1 MEINIY
7 KQSGTIRVIVSP
19 ADSSATNEELMS
31 DTVLTLSFTHYEYIR
46 LKVNDYVDFLGKR
59 YWLLKNY
66 RPVKKSS
73 IEYQYDVKFYGI
85 ESKLKKA
92 LVLKMVDGDNSTA
105 FSLNDSPAQHL
116 QLIVDNMN
124 RITGSAVWRIGQ
136 VVDSENV
143 NIEYDCISC
152 FDGLGKLAETVK
164 TEWWVEGY
172 TMNLCR
178 CEHGDMLELGYGKGL
193 LNVSKD
199 SNDNVPFF
207 TRLYPIGSTRNID
220 PKVYGSN
227 RLRLPG
233 GARYV
238 EQNTDLG
245 IVEYSEEA
253 AFQHIYPRRIGHVG
267 VVRHER
273 RTIDGEEREIYF
285 FTDPELP
292 FNPDD
297 YQIAGKVLMMKFQS
311 GELNG
316 QEFEVNWHAD
326 TKEFEIIN
334 QYPYE
339 NQQLPGGKL
348 IPHTGD
354 ECVLYNLRMPEE
366 YYPLAEEELAD
377 TVAVFLKKYSIDTA
391 VYKAPTDYIYFA
403 EREINLKLGR
413 RVRLYSEYFDS
424 GYQDSRVVS
433 ISRKLNNPTEMNI
446 GCSLA
451 VSSTKQ
457 RKMENNITEIQAAFK
472 EQLKKDVLQVLK
484 SWDSADPSEYNVFSA
499 RRSMREF
506 LLKNQPDEAKAY
518 INFQRALG
526 VCGKLF
532 NDILRVGDKLEAS
545 NQSVYS
551 SLRTDKEIEAAIE
564 ELGDIYLR
572 KDIEDTARELIHFL
586 KGIDVKG
593 AGVFHDS
600 LNSPDFLSGFLNG
613 KGWAILIREVMNV
626 AGAKEKKSYA
636 EFDEVT
642 IRGALRVFEMIIN
655 QLKGEGDNSVFSGMM
670 KVDHVDLD
678 NKKIFLD
685 TGGGLLYNPFWV
697 NDCLECQRYGGRPS
711 AGNDYNVTKHYE
723 LVVSGTGMGSDSDGE
738 NRLDWI
744 TYNTFS
750 GNEADIKKGDVL
762 VRMDNLTNPDRKG
775 IIMNTT
781 VGAFAPYIDVLYGAK
796 TDPDDAV
803 KSRVGNLAGIYN
815 TWFGWLKGFG
825 AFIQNL
831 YAIGEF
837 HFQNGENIQTRL
849 DMMENLFRVDMQNK
863 AYNMS
868 EKDNFLKNAS
878 FTENMDGWQ
887 RENVIRAYTAGGKLL
902 MFNRN
907 LFAEKEKVA
916 SIVNLEGRNVLRIK
930 NSGIRQANAD
940 VRKPE
945 PATSVLYLTF
955 KYICKSAGT
964 LTVGFEGSAQ
974 GEGRLPFVQV
984 ELAESIETESLE
996 YTGTWDGVGDFV
1008 LKFTGDVYIDVLA
1021 LTNRPLDD
1029 FKIEVGT
1036 KFEQTAE
1043 KIALLGERI
1052 DHTNKTVTDLGIELN
1067 AAKESIRLWGEKTDK
1082 INATVTQI
1090 GLDLDMTRE
1099 KLDLYVKKTDD
1110 INNSVAD
1117 LGLRMKAAEGE
1128 LELFSKFENK
1138 ANGLLT
1144 SLGTRMNS
1152 AEGTLETYATR
1163 LNNLDGTVVSLG
1175 TRMNVA
1181 EGTLETYATRLNSLN
1196 GTTISLG
1203 NRMSA
1208 AEGTLNTYVN
1218 KTNTLDGSLTSLGTR
1233 MNAVEKKFTNYVLT
1247 DTFRAAVGDIN
1258 VTLNRHWSAIE
1269 QTDRN
1274 LLLSINKSTGYPLN
1288 KDIKFLKGLN
1298 GISRYNNS
1306 GGETVTVKRLCV
1318 YSGNAIPSGSNYPA
1332 IGWTTDTVRATHV
1345 GDVFYNSSSG
1355 KWYSYTSSYTWQE
1368 GTPEFGTVSTEQEA
1382 IIRIKKIAGSS
1393 SPGLGGFTFNTQTR
1407 ANAVFE
1413 VRFTAKIPTGYQL
1426 NFASNATGN
1435 NSRTMWITDSVGTD
1449 GWKEYRYQVFCGDS
1463 GSFSTTNFFYLTKDV
1478 PTGQTNDDYNTTVTW
1493 YLKEATVFD
1502 LSGYEDPV
1510 TYINLTEDLAKIKAK
1525 RIEFEGLVTANEYFK
1540 ILEDGSVESRKGT
1553 FKNVIVQGSIRSP
1566 FVRETDSIVI
1576 GGEQSTHDNVA
1587 ALAGGGGWVTAGELE
1602 WDINQSGRRMCIT
1615 NYRWGNQISEGVI
1628 EYDAPS
1634 GKYFYEDG
1642 IGKIKLSLSRECVEL
1657 MGYGTSTQFYGWIV
1671 LNRINL
1677 MTSKRYGRK
1686 LNVLAQGIVSGNNK
1700 GASIN
1705 YKTFDGTTLSVTR
1718 NGEGIYTV
1726 YIPSVWGLLSGSY
1739 LVMLSGYGYAYNAT
1753 SDIKATLF
1761 STDATSFVV
1770 HTSDDASRN
1779 DGSFMFQIINLN
1791 DWN

>member
-1 MEINIY
+1 MEVNIY
-7 KQSGTIRVIVSP
+7 KQNGTVRAVVSP
-19 ADSSATNEELMS
+19 ADSAATNEELMS

-73 IEYQYDVKFYGI
+73 IEYQYDAKFYGI

-116 QLIVDNMN
+116 QLFVDNMN
-124 RITGSAVWRIGQ
+124 RITGSDVWRIGQ

-152 FDGLGKLAETVK
+152 FDGLGKLAEATK

-172 TMNLCR
+172 TLNLCR
-178 CEHGDMLELGYGKGL
+178 CEHGDMLELGYGNGL

-199 SNDNVPFF
+199 SNDNAPFF

-220 PKVYGSN
+220 PKVYGSS
-227 RLRLPG
+227 RLHLPG
-233 GARYV
+233 GVQYV

-253 AFQHIYPRRIGHVG
+253 AFSGIYPRRVGHVG
-267 VVRHER
+267 MVRHET
-273 RTIDGEEREIYF
+273 RTIEGEEREIYF
-285 FTDPELP
+285 FTDPEMDFDP
-292 FNPDD
+292 AD
-297 YQIAGKVLMMKFQS
+297 YEIGGLVKMVKFQS

-316 QEFEVNWHAD
+316 QDFEVNWNSD

-348 IPHTGD
+348 IPKTGND
-354 ECVLYNLRMPEE
+354 YVLYNIRMPEK
-366 YYPLAEEELAD
+366 YYRLAEEELAAA
-377 TVAVFLKKYSIDTA
+377 VAEFLKTYSIDTA
-391 VYKAPTDYIYFA
+391 VYKAPTDYVYFI
-403 EREINLKLGR
+403 EKEINLKLGR

-433 ISRKLNNPTEMNI
+433 ISRKVNNPTEMNI

-451 VSSTKQ
+451 VSSTKLS
-457 RKMENNITEIQAAFK
+457 KMENNITEIQAAFK
-472 EQLKKDVLQVLK
+472 EQLNKDVLQVLK

-499 RRSMREF
+499 RRSMKEF

-564 ELGDIYLR
+564 ELGDKYLR
-572 KDIEDTARELIHFL
+572 KDIEDTAKELIHFL

-670 KVDHVDLD
+670 KVDHVDLA
-678 NKKIFLD
+678 NKKIYLD

-697 NDCLECQRYGGRPS
+697 NDFLECQRYGGRPS

-723 LVVSGTGMGSDSDGE
+723 MVVSGTGMGSDTDGE

-750 GNEADIKKGDVL
+750 GNVADIEKGDVL

-796 TDPDDAV
+796 TDPDNAV

-837 HFQNGENIQTRL
+837 HFKNGENIQTRL

-863 AYNMS
+863 TYNMS

-878 FTENMDGWQ
+878 FTENMDGWK

-916 SIVNLEGRNVLRIK
+916 SIVNLDGRNVLRIK
-930 NSGIRQANAD
+930 NSGIRQVNAD

-945 PATSVLYLTF
+945 PATSALYLTF

-974 GEGRLPFVQV
+974 GDGRLPFVQV
-984 ELAESIETESLE
+984 ELSESVETQSLE

-1021 LTNRPLDD
+1021 LTNRPLED

-1052 DHTNKTVTDLGIELN
+1052 DHTDKTVTDLGIELN
-1067 AAKESIRLWGEKTDK
+1067 AAEESIRLWGEKTDK

-1090 GLDLDMTRE
+1090 GIDLDMAE
-1099 KLDLYVKKTDD
+1099 AKLDLYVTKTDD
-1110 INNSVAD
+1110 INNTVAD

-1128 LELFSKFENK
+1128 LDLFSKFEDK

-1144 SLGTRMNS
+1144 NLGTRMNS
-1152 AEGTLETYATR
+1152 AEGTLE
-1163 LNNLDGTVVSLG
+1163 N
-1175 TRMNVA
+1175 
-1181 EGTLETYATRLNSLN
+1181 YATRLNSLD
-1196 GTTISLG
+1196 GTTTSLG
-1203 NRMSA
+1203 NRMNA

-1218 KTNTLDGSLTSLGTR
+1218 KTNAIDGSLTSMGTR

-1247 DTFRAAVGDIN
+1247 DTFNGTVGDIN

-1288 KDIKFLKGLN
+1288 KDVKFVKGMN
-1298 GISRYNNS
+1298 GVSRYNNS
-1306 GGETVTVKRLCV
+1306 GGEAVTVKRLCIH
-1318 YSGNAIPSGSNYPA
+1318 SGSSVPSGSNYPA
-1332 IGWTTDTVRATHV
+1332 AGWTTDAVRATHV

-1355 KWYSYTSSYTWQE
+1355 KWYSYTTSYTWQE
-1368 GTPEFGTVSTEQEA
+1368 GNPEFGTVSTEQEA
-1382 IIRIKKIAGSS
+1382 IIRIKKAAGSS
-1393 SPGLGGFTFNTQTR
+1393 SPGLGGFTFSTLTR
-1407 ANAVFE
+1407 ADAVFE
-1413 VRFTAKIPTGYQL
+1413 ARFTAKIPAGYRL
-1426 NFASNATGN
+1426 NFASNGTGDGGR
-1435 NSRTMWITDSVGTD
+1435 SQWITDNAGTG
-1449 GWKEYRYQVFCGDS
+1449 GWKEYRYQVFCGAS
-1463 GSFSTTNFFYLTKDV
+1463 GSFSSTNFFYLTKDV
-1478 PTGQTNDDYNTTVTW
+1478 PTGQTNNDYNTAVTW

-1525 RIEFEGLVTANEYFK
+1525 RIELEGLITANDNFK
-1540 ILEDGSVESRKGT
+1540 VLLDGSIETKNAKIAGYIYCPFISIDESDA
-1553 FKNVIVQGSIRSP
+1553 ILQGSAAMWQNTYLLNTNLYLDVTFNTVILPVAERYAGARVLLMDSHFIKTRTWTP
-1566 FVRETDSIVI
+1566 PTRIKTQDGSAIYSGLFCSMSSNKTHAADYITIDAGVVELILQKIPDRNYITGETI
-1576 GGEQSTHDNVA
+1576 GYT
-1587 ALAGGGGWVTAGELE
+1587 
-1602 WDINQSGRRMCIT
+1602 
-1615 NYRWGNQISEGVI
+1615 YRWVLISNSCRDLFL
-1628 EYDAPS
+1628 DAD
-1634 GKYFYEDG
+1634 Y
-1642 IGKIKLSLSRECVEL
+1642 
-1657 MGYGTSTQFYGWIV
+1657 
-1671 LNRINL
+1671 
-1677 MTSKRYGRK
+1677 
-1686 LNVLAQGIVSGNNK
+1686 
-1700 GASIN
+1700 
-1705 YKTFDGTTLSVTR
+1705 
-1718 NGEGIYTV
+1718 
-1726 YIPSVWGLLSGSY
+1726 
-1739 LVMLSGYGYAYNAT
+1739 
-1753 SDIKATLF
+1753 
-1761 STDATSFVV
+1761 
-1770 HTSDDASRN
+1770 
-1779 DGSFMFQIINLN
+1779 
-1791 DWN
+1791 

>member
-1 MEINIY
+1 MEVNIY
-7 KQSGTIRVIVSP
+7 KQNGTVRAVVSP
-19 ADSSATNEELMS
+19 ADSAATNEELMA
-31 DTVLTLSFTHYEYIR
+31 DTVLTLSFTHYDYIR

-116 QLIVDNMN
+116 QLFVDNMN
-124 RITGSAVWRIGQ
+124 RITGTDVWRIGQ

-152 FDGLGKLAETVK
+152 FDGLGKLAEATK

-178 CEHGDMLELGYGKGL
+178 CEHGDMLELGYGNGL

-199 SNDNVPFF
+199 SNDNAPFF

-220 PKVYGSN
+220 PKVYGSS
-227 RLRLPG
+227 RLHLPG
-233 GARYV
+233 SAQYV

-245 IVEYSEEA
+245 IVEYSEET
-253 AFQHIYPRRIGHVG
+253 AFSDIYPRRVGQVG
-267 VVRHER
+267 VVRHEP
-273 RTIDGEEREIYF
+273 RTIEGEEREIYY
-285 FTDPELP
+285 FTDPGLT
-292 FNPDD
+292 FNPND
-297 YQIAGKVLMMKFQS
+297 YEIGGLVKMVKFQS

-316 QEFEVNWHAD
+316 QDFEVNWNSE

-348 IPHTGD
+348 IPKTGND
-354 ECVLYNLRMPEE
+354 YVLYNVRMPEE
-366 YYPLAEEELAD
+366 YYRLAEEELAAA
-377 TVAVFLKKYSIDTA
+377 VAEYLKTYSIDTA
-391 VYKAPTDYIYFA
+391 VYKAPTDYIYFL
-403 EREINLKLGR
+403 EKEINLKLGR
-413 RVRLYSEYFDS
+413 RVRLYSEYFDN

-433 ISRKLNNPTEMNI
+433 ISRKVNNPTEMNI

-451 VSSTKQ
+451 VSSTKLS
-457 RKMENNITEIQAAFK
+457 KMENNITEIQAAFK
-472 EQLKKDVLQVLK
+472 EQLNKDVLQVLK

-499 RRSMREF
+499 RRSMKEF

-564 ELGDIYLR
+564 ELGDKYLR
-572 KDIEDTARELIHFL
+572 KDIEDTAKELIHFL

-670 KVDHVDLD
+670 KVDHVDLE
-678 NKKIFLD
+678 NKKIYLD

-697 NDCLECQRYGGRPS
+697 NDFLECQRYGGRPS

-723 LVVSGTGMGSDSDGE
+723 MVVSGTGMGSDTDGE

-750 GNEADIKKGDVL
+750 GNVADIKKGDVL

-796 TDPDDAV
+796 TDPDNAV

-837 HFQNGENIQTRL
+837 HFKNGENIQTRL

-863 AYNMS
+863 TYNMS

-878 FTENMDGWQ
+878 FTENMDGWK

-916 SIVNLEGRNVLRIK
+916 SIVNLDGRNVLRIK
-930 NSGIRQANAD
+930 NSGIRQVNAD

-945 PATSVLYLTF
+945 PATSALYLTF

-974 GEGRLPFVQV
+974 GDGRLPFVQV
-984 ELAESIETESLE
+984 ELSESVETQSLE

-1021 LTNRPLDD
+1021 LTNRPLED

-1052 DHTNKTVTDLGIELN
+1052 DHTDKTVTDLGIELN
-1067 AAKESIRLWGEKTDK
+1067 AAEESIRLWGEKTDK

-1090 GLDLDMTRE
+1090 GIDLDMAE
-1099 KLDLYVKKTDD
+1099 AKLDLYVTKTDD
-1110 INNSVAD
+1110 INNTVAD

-1128 LELFSKFENK
+1128 LDLFSKFEDK

-1144 SLGTRMNS
+1144 NLGTRMNS
-1152 AEGTLETYATR
+1152 AEGTLE
-1163 LNNLDGTVVSLG
+1163 N
-1175 TRMNVA
+1175 
-1181 EGTLETYATRLNSLN
+1181 YATRLNSLD
-1196 GTTISLG
+1196 GTTTSLG
-1203 NRMSA
+1203 NRMNA

-1218 KTNTLDGSLTSLGTR
+1218 KTNAIDGSLTSMGTR

-1247 DTFRAAVGDIN
+1247 DTFNGTVGDIN

-1288 KDIKFLKGLN
+1288 KDVKFVKGMN
-1298 GISRYNNS
+1298 GVSRYNNS
-1306 GGETVTVKRLCV
+1306 GGEAVTVKRLCIH
-1318 YSGNAIPSGSNYPA
+1318 SGSSVPSGSNYPA
-1332 IGWTTDTVRATHV
+1332 AGWTTDAVRATHV

-1355 KWYSYTSSYTWQE
+1355 KWYSYTTSYTWQE
-1368 GTPEFGTVSTEQEA
+1368 GNPEFGTVSTEQEA
-1382 IIRIKKIAGSS
+1382 IIRIKKVAGSS
-1393 SPGLGGFTFNTQTR
+1393 SPGLGGFTFSTLTR
-1407 ANAVFE
+1407 ADAVFE
-1413 VRFTAKIPTGYQL
+1413 ARFTAKIPAGYRL
-1426 NFASNATGN
+1426 NFASNGTGDGGR
-1435 NSRTMWITDSVGTD
+1435 SQWITDNAGTG
-1449 GWKEYRYQVFCGDS
+1449 GWKEYRYQVFCGAS
-1463 GSFSTTNFFYLTKDV
+1463 GSFSSTNFFYLTKDV
-1478 PTGQTNDDYNTTVTW
+1478 PTGQTNNDYNTAVTW

-1525 RIEFEGLVTANEYFK
+1525 RIELEGLITANDNFK
-1540 ILEDGSVESRKGT
+1540 VLEDGSIETKNAKIAGYIYCPFISISESDA
-1553 FKNVIVQGSIRSP
+1553 ILQGSAAMWENTYLLNTNLYLDVTFNTVVLPVAEKYAGARVILMDSHFIKTRTWTPPTRIKTQDGSAIYSGLFCPMGTGTNKP
-1566 FVRETDSIVI
+1566 FSADYITIDAGVVELILQKIPDRNYNTGETI
-1576 GGEQSTHDNVA
+1576 GYT
-1587 ALAGGGGWVTAGELE
+1587 
-1602 WDINQSGRRMCIT
+1602 
-1615 NYRWGNQISEGVI
+1615 YRWVLISNSCR
-1628 EYDAPS
+1628 DL
-1634 GKYFYEDG
+1634 FLD
-1642 IGKIKLSLSRECVEL
+1642 
-1657 MGYGTSTQFYGWIV
+1657 
-1671 LNRINL
+1671 
-1677 MTSKRYGRK
+1677 
-1686 LNVLAQGIVSGNNK
+1686 
-1700 GASIN
+1700 
-1705 YKTFDGTTLSVTR
+1705 
-1718 NGEGIYTV
+1718 
-1726 YIPSVWGLLSGSY
+1726 
-1739 LVMLSGYGYAYNAT
+1739 
-1753 SDIKATLF
+1753 SDY
-1761 STDATSFVV
+1761 
-1770 HTSDDASRN
+1770 
-1779 DGSFMFQIINLN
+1779 
-1791 DWN
+1791 

>member
-1 MEINIY
+1 MEVNIY
-7 KQSGTIRVIVSP
+7 KQNGTVRAVVSP
-19 ADSSATNEELMS
+19 ADSAATNEELMA

-116 QLIVDNMN
+116 QLFVDNMN
-124 RITGSAVWRIGQ
+124 RITGSDVWRIGQ

-152 FDGLGKLAETVK
+152 FDGLGKLAETAK

-172 TMNLCR
+172 TLNLCR

-199 SNDNVPFF
+199 SNDNAPFF

-220 PKVYGSN
+220 PKVYGSS
-227 RLRLPG
+227 RLHLPG
-233 GARYV
+233 SAQYV

-245 IVEYSEEA
+245 IVEYSEET
-253 AFQHIYPRRIGHVG
+253 AFSDIYPRRVGQVG
-267 VVRHER
+267 VVRHEP
-273 RTIDGEEREIYF
+273 RTIEGEEREIYF
-285 FTDPELP
+285 FTDPALP

-297 YQIAGKVLMMKFQS
+297 YQIAGKVLMVKFQS

-316 QEFEVNWHAD
+316 QDFEVNWHAD

-348 IPHTGD
+348 IPHTGND
-354 ECVLYNLRMPEE
+354 YVLYNLRMPDE
-366 YYPLAEEELAD
+366 YYRLAEKELAD
-377 TVAVFLKKYSIDTA
+377 AVAKFLKTYSIDTA
-391 VYKAPTDYIYFA
+391 VYKAPTDYVYFM
-403 EREINLKLGR
+403 EKEINLKLGR

-451 VSSTKQ
+451 VSSTKLS
-457 RKMENNITEIQAAFK
+457 KMENNITEIQAAFK
-472 EQLKKDVLQVLK
+472 EQLNKDVLQVLK

-518 INFQRALG
+518 INFMRGLG

-532 NDILRVGDKLEAS
+532 NDILRVGDKLKAS

-551 SLRTDKEIEAAIE
+551 SLRTDKEIEKAIE
-564 ELGDIYLR
+564 ELGDKYLR

-600 LNSPDFLSGFLNG
+600 INSPDFVSGFLNG
-613 KGWAILIREVMNV
+613 KGWAVLIREVMNI
-626 AGAKEKKSYA
+626 AGVKEKKSYA
-636 EFDEVT
+636 EFDEIT
-642 IRGALRVFEMIIN
+642 IRGAMRVFELIIN

-678 NKKIFLD
+678 NKKIYLD

-697 NDCLECQRYGGRPS
+697 NDCLECQRFGGRPS
-711 AGNDYNVTKHYE
+711 AGNDYNVVKHYE
-723 LVVSGTGMGSDSDGE
+723 LIVSGTGMGSETDGE

-750 GNEADIKKGDVL
+750 GNVADIKKGDVL

-796 TDPDDAV
+796 TDPDNAV

-837 HFQNGENIQTRL
+837 HFKNGESIQTRL

-863 AYNMS
+863 TYNMS

-878 FTENMDGWQ
+878 FTENLDGWQ
-887 RENVIRAYTAGGKLL
+887 RENLIRAYTAGGKLL

-907 LFAEKEKVA
+907 LYAQKEKVA
-916 SIVNLEGRNVLRIK
+916 SIVNLDGRNVLRIK

-940 VRKPE
+940 IRKPE

-974 GEGRLPFVQV
+974 GDGRLPFVQV

-996 YTGTWDGVGDFV
+996 YTGMWDGVGDFV

-1021 LTNRPLDD
+1021 LTNRPLED
-1029 FKIEVGT
+1029 FKIEVST
-1036 KFEQTAE
+1036 KFVQTAE
-1043 KIALLGERI
+1043 KISLLGERI
-1052 DHTNKTVTDLGIELN
+1052 DETNKTVTNLGVELD
-1067 AAKESIRLWGEKTDK
+1067 AANENIRLWGEKTDK
-1082 INATVTQI
+1082 INSTVTQI
-1090 GLDLDMTRE
+1090 GLDLDMAEE
-1099 KLDLYVKKTDD
+1099 KLDLYVRKTDD
-1110 INNSVAD
+1110 INNTVAD

-1128 LELFSKFENK
+1128 LELFSKFEDK
-1138 ANGLLT
+1138 ANGLFT

-1163 LNNLDGTVVSLG
+1163 LNSLDGTTTSLG
-1175 TRMNVA
+1175 
-1181 EGTLETYATRLNSLN
+1181 S
-1196 GTTISLG
+1196 
-1203 NRMSA
+1203 RMSA

-1218 KTNTLDGSLTSLGTR
+1218 KTNAIDGSLTSMGTR

-1247 DTFRAAVGDIN
+1247 DTFNGKVGDIN

-1269 QTDRN
+1269 QTDKN
-1274 LLLSINKSTGYPLN
+1274 LLLSINKSTGYPLK
-1288 KDIKFLKGLN
+1288 KDVKFLKGLN

-1306 GGETVTVKRLCV
+1306 GGEAVTVTR
-1318 YSGNAIPSGSNYPA
+1318 YETAANSGVFQ
-1332 IGWTTDTVRATHV
+1332 VRIQKVV
-1345 GDVFYNSSSG
+1345 GN
-1355 KWYSYTSSYTWQE
+1355 
-1368 GTPEFGTVSTEQEA
+1368 
-1382 IIRIKKIAGSS
+1382 S
-1393 SPGLGGFTFNTQTR
+1393 SPGLGGFTFSTPTR
-1407 ANAVFE
+1407 VNAVFE
-1413 VRFTAKIPTGYQL
+1413 ARFTANIPKGYRL

-1435 NSRTMWITDSVGTD
+1435 NGRSQWITDNAGTG

-1478 PTGQTNDDYNTTVTW
+1478 PTGQTNNDYNTAVTW
-1493 YLKEATVFD
+1493 YLSEATVFD

-1540 ILEDGSVESRKGT
+1540 ILEDGSVEARKGT
-1553 FKNVIVQGSIRSP
+1553 FKNVIIQGSIRSP

-1576 GGEQSTHDNVA
+1576 GGDQSTHDNVA
-1587 ALAGGGGWVTAGELE
+1587 AISDGGGWITAGVLE
-1602 WDINQSGRRMCIT
+1602 WDINQGGRRMCIT
-1615 NYRWGNQISEGVI
+1615 NYRWGSQISEGAI
-1628 EYDAPS
+1628 EYSAPS

-1642 IGKIKLSLSRECVEL
+1642 VSKNKLKLSRECVEL
-1657 MGYGTSTQFYGWIV
+1657 MGYGTGTQFYGWIV

-1677 MTSKRYGRK
+1677 MTSSRYGRK
-1686 LNVLAQGIVSGNNK
+1686 LNVLAQGIVTGTTS
-1700 GASIN
+1700 GASVS
-1705 YKTFDGTTLSVTR
+1705 YKTFDNTTMSVSR
-1718 NGEGIYTV
+1718 LGEGY
-1726 YIPSVWGLLSGSY
+1726 YRLYFPSAWGLTSGNYIVLLTGYGNVSGSN
-1739 LVMLSGYGYAYNAT
+1739 SAPN
-1753 SDIKATLF
+1753 KATVG
-1761 STDATSFVV
+1761 TCGTSYVDIYC
-1770 HTSDDASRN
+1770 SDDASRN
-1779 DGSFMFQIINLN
+1779 DGSFMFQITNLN

>member
-1 MEINIY
+1 MEVNIY
-7 KQSGTIRVIVSP
+7 KQNGTVRAVVSP
-19 ADSSATNEELMS
+19 ADSAATNEELMS

-73 IEYQYDVKFYGI
+73 IEYQYDAKFYGI

-116 QLIVDNMN
+116 QLFVDNMN
-124 RITGSAVWRIGQ
+124 RITGSDVWRIGQ

-152 FDGLGKLAETVK
+152 FDGLGKLAEATK

-172 TMNLCR
+172 TLNLCR
-178 CEHGDMLELGYGKGL
+178 CEHGDMLELGYGNGL

-199 SNDNVPFF
+199 SNDNAPFF

-220 PKVYGSN
+220 PKVYGSS
-227 RLRLPG
+227 RLHLPG
-233 GARYV
+233 GVQYV

-253 AFQHIYPRRIGHVG
+253 AFSGIYPRRVGHVG
-267 VVRHER
+267 MVRHET
-273 RTIDGEEREIYF
+273 RTIEGEEREIYF
-285 FTDPELP
+285 FTDPEMDFDP
-292 FNPDD
+292 AD
-297 YQIAGKVLMMKFQS
+297 YEIGGLVKMVKFQS

-316 QEFEVNWHAD
+316 QDFEVNWNSD

-348 IPHTGD
+348 IPKTGND
-354 ECVLYNLRMPEE
+354 YVLYNIRMPEK
-366 YYPLAEEELAD
+366 YYRLAEEELAAA
-377 TVAVFLKKYSIDTA
+377 VAEFLKTYSIDTA
-391 VYKAPTDYIYFA
+391 VYKAPTDYVYFI
-403 EREINLKLGR
+403 EKEINLKLGR
-413 RVRLYSEYFDS
+413 RVRLYSEYFDN

-433 ISRKLNNPTEMNI
+433 ISRKVNNPTEMNI

-451 VSSTKQ
+451 VSSTKLS
-457 RKMENNITEIQAAFK
+457 KMENNITEIQAAFK
-472 EQLKKDVLQVLK
+472 EQLNKDVLQVLK

-499 RRSMREF
+499 RRSMKEF

-564 ELGDIYLR
+564 ELGDKYLR
-572 KDIEDTARELIHFL
+572 KDIEDTAKELIHFL

-670 KVDHVDLD
+670 KVDHVDLE
-678 NKKIFLD
+678 NKKIYLD

-697 NDCLECQRYGGRPS
+697 NDFLECQRYGGRPS

-723 LVVSGTGMGSDSDGE
+723 MVVSGTGMGSDTDGE

-744 TYNTFS
+744 TYNAFS
-750 GNEADIKKGDVL
+750 GNVADIKKGDVL

-796 TDPDDAV
+796 TDPDNAV

-837 HFQNGENIQTRL
+837 HFKNGENIQTRL

-863 AYNMS
+863 TYNMS

-878 FTENMDGWQ
+878 FTENMDGWK

-916 SIVNLEGRNVLRIK
+916 SIVNLDGRNVLRIK
-930 NSGIRQANAD
+930 NSGIRQVNAD

-945 PATSVLYLTF
+945 PATSALYLTF

-974 GEGRLPFVQV
+974 GDGRLPFVQV
-984 ELAESIETESLE
+984 ELSESVETQSLE

-1021 LTNRPLDD
+1021 LTNRPLED

-1052 DHTNKTVTDLGIELN
+1052 DHTDKTVTDLGIELN
-1067 AAKESIRLWGEKTDK
+1067 AAEESIRLWGEKTDK

-1090 GLDLDMTRE
+1090 GIDLDMAE
-1099 KLDLYVKKTDD
+1099 AKLDLYVTKTDD
-1110 INNSVAD
+1110 INNTVAD

-1128 LELFSKFENK
+1128 LDLFSKFEDK

-1144 SLGTRMNS
+1144 NLGTRMNS
-1152 AEGTLETYATR
+1152 AEGTLE
-1163 LNNLDGTVVSLG
+1163 N
-1175 TRMNVA
+1175 
-1181 EGTLETYATRLNSLN
+1181 YATRLNSLD
-1196 GTTISLG
+1196 GTTTSLG
-1203 NRMSA
+1203 NRMNA

-1218 KTNTLDGSLTSLGTR
+1218 KTNAIDGSLTSMGTR

-1247 DTFRAAVGDIN
+1247 DTFNGTVGDIN

-1288 KDIKFLKGLN
+1288 KDVKFVKGMN
-1298 GISRYNNS
+1298 GVSRYNNS
-1306 GGETVTVKRLCV
+1306 GGEAVTVKRLCIH
-1318 YSGNAIPSGSNYPA
+1318 SGSSVPSGSNYPA
-1332 IGWTTDTVRATHV
+1332 AGWTTDAVRATHV

-1355 KWYSYTSSYTWQE
+1355 KWYSYTTSYTWQE
-1368 GTPEFGTVSTEQEA
+1368 GNPEFGTVSTEQEA
-1382 IIRIKKIAGSS
+1382 IIRIKKVAGSS
-1393 SPGLGGFTFNTQTR
+1393 SPGLGGFTFSTLTR
-1407 ANAVFE
+1407 ADAVFE
-1413 VRFTAKIPTGYQL
+1413 ARFTAKIPAGYRL
-1426 NFASNATGN
+1426 NFASNGTGDGAR
-1435 NSRTMWITDSVGTD
+1435 SQWITDNAGTG
-1449 GWKEYRYQVFCGDS
+1449 GWKEYRYQVFCGAS
-1463 GSFSTTNFFYLTKDV
+1463 GSFSSTNFFYLTKDV
-1478 PTGQTNDDYNTTVTW
+1478 PTGQTTNDYNTAVTW

-1525 RIEFEGLVTANEYFK
+1525 RIELEGLITANDNFK
-1540 ILEDGSVESRKGT
+1540 VLLDGSIETKNAKIAGYIYCPFISIDESDA
-1553 FKNVIVQGSIRSP
+1553 ILQGSAAMWQNTYLLNTNLYLDVTFNTVILPVAERYAGARVLLMDSHFIKTRTWTP
-1566 FVRETDSIVI
+1566 PTRIKTQDGSAIYSGLFCSMSSNKTHAADYITIDAGVVELILQKIPDRNYITGETI
-1576 GGEQSTHDNVA
+1576 GYT
-1587 ALAGGGGWVTAGELE
+1587 
-1602 WDINQSGRRMCIT
+1602 
-1615 NYRWGNQISEGVI
+1615 YRWVLISNSCRDLFL
-1628 EYDAPS
+1628 DAD
-1634 GKYFYEDG
+1634 Y
-1642 IGKIKLSLSRECVEL
+1642 
-1657 MGYGTSTQFYGWIV
+1657 
-1671 LNRINL
+1671 
-1677 MTSKRYGRK
+1677 
-1686 LNVLAQGIVSGNNK
+1686 
-1700 GASIN
+1700 
-1705 YKTFDGTTLSVTR
+1705 
-1718 NGEGIYTV
+1718 
-1726 YIPSVWGLLSGSY
+1726 
-1739 LVMLSGYGYAYNAT
+1739 
-1753 SDIKATLF
+1753 
-1761 STDATSFVV
+1761 
-1770 HTSDDASRN
+1770 
-1779 DGSFMFQIINLN
+1779 
-1791 DWN
+1791 

>member
-1 MEINIY
+1 MEVNIY
-7 KQSGTIRVIVSP
+7 KQNGTIRATVSP
-19 ADSSATNEELMS
+19 ADSAATSEELMA

-105 FSLNDSPAQHL
+105 FSLHDSPAQHL
-116 QLIVDNMN
+116 QLFVDNMN
-124 RITGSAVWRIGQ
+124 RITGSDVWRIGQ

-143 NIEYDCISC
+143 NIEYNCISC
-152 FDGLGKLAETVK
+152 FNGLGKLAEATK

-199 SNDNVPFF
+199 SNDNAPFF

-220 PKVYGSN
+220 PKVYGSS
-227 RLRLPG
+227 RLHLPG
-233 GARYV
+233 GAQYV

-245 IVEYSEEA
+245 IVEYSEET
-253 AFQHIYPRRIGHVG
+253 AFSGIYPRRVGQVG
-267 VVRHER
+267 VVRHES
-273 RTIDGEEREIYF
+273 RTIEGEEREIYF
-285 FTDPELP
+285 FTDPGLT
-292 FNPDD
+292 FNPND
-297 YQIAGKVLMMKFQS
+297 YEIGGLVKMVKFQS

-316 QEFEVNWHAD
+316 QDFEVNWNND

-339 NQQLPGGKL
+339 NQQLPGGRL
-348 IPHTGD
+348 IPHTGND
-354 ECVLYNLRMPEE
+354 YVLYNIRMPEE
-366 YYPLAEEELAD
+366 YYRLAEKELAD
-377 TVAVFLKKYSIDTA
+377 AVAEFLKTYSIDTA
-391 VYKAPTDYIYFA
+391 VYKAPTDYIYFQ
-403 EREINLKLGR
+403 EKEINLKLGR

-433 ISRKLNNPTEMNI
+433 ISRKVNNPTEMNI
-446 GCSLA
+446 GCSMA
-451 VSSTKQ
+451 VSSTKLS
-457 RKMENNITEIQAAFK
+457 KMENNITEIQAAFK
-472 EQLKKDVLQVLK
+472 EQLNKDVLQVLK

-518 INFQRALG
+518 INFMRGLG

-551 SLRTDKEIEAAIE
+551 SLRTDKEIENAIE
-564 ELGDIYLR
+564 ELDDKYLR

-600 LNSPDFLSGFLNG
+600 LNSPDFLSGFLSG
-613 KGWAILIREVMNV
+613 KGWAIMLREVLNV

-642 IRGALRVFEMIIN
+642 IRGALRVFELIIN

-670 KVDHVDLD
+670 KVDHVDLE
-678 NKKIFLD
+678 NKKIYLD

-697 NDCLECQRYGGRPS
+697 SDCLECQRFGGRPS

-723 LVVSGTGMGSDSDGE
+723 LVVSGTGMGSDTDGE

-796 TDPDDAV
+796 TDPDGAV

-815 TWFGWLKGFG
+815 AWFGWLKGFG

-837 HFQNGENIQTRL
+837 HFKNGENIQTRL

-863 AYNMS
+863 TYNMS

-930 NSGIRQANAD
+930 NSGIRQSNAD

-974 GEGRLPFVQV
+974 GEGYLPFVQV
-984 ELAESIETESLE
+984 ELAKSIETESLE

-1052 DHTNKTVTDLGIELN
+1052 DNTNKTVTNLGIELN
-1067 AAKESIRLWGEKTDK
+1067 AANENIRLWGEKTDK
-1082 INATVTQI
+1082 INSTVTQI
-1090 GLDLDMTRE
+1090 GIDLDMAEE

-1110 INNSVAD
+1110 INNTVAD
-1117 LGLRMKAAEGE
+1117 LGLRMEAAEGE
-1128 LELFSKFENK
+1128 LELFSKFEDK

-1152 AEGTLETYATR
+1152 AEGTLE
-1163 LNNLDGTVVSLG
+1163 N
-1175 TRMNVA
+1175 
-1181 EGTLETYATRLNSLN
+1181 YATRLNSLD
-1196 GTTISLG
+1196 GTTTSLG

-1218 KTNTLDGSLTSLGTR
+1218 KTNAIDGSLTSIGTR
-1233 MNAVEKKFTNYVLT
+1233 MNAVERKFTNYVLT
-1247 DTFRAAVGDIN
+1247 DTFNGTVGDIN

-1288 KDIKFLKGLN
+1288 KDVRFLKGLN

-1306 GGETVTVKRLCV
+1306 GGEAVSVTR
-1318 YSGNAIPSGSNYPA
+1318 YETATNSGVFQ
-1332 IGWTTDTVRATHV
+1332 VRIQKVV
-1345 GDVFYNSSSG
+1345 GNS
-1355 KWYSYTSSYTWQE
+1355 T
-1368 GTPEFGTVSTEQEA
+1368 
-1382 IIRIKKIAGSS
+1382 
-1393 SPGLGGFTFNTQTR
+1393 PGLGGFTFSTPTR
-1407 ANAVFE
+1407 QNAVFE
-1413 VRFTAKIPTGYQL
+1413 ARFTANIPTGYRL
-1426 NFASNATGN
+1426 NFASNATGDGGRN
-1435 NSRTMWITDSVGTD
+1435 QWITDNVGT
-1449 GWKEYRYQVFCGDS
+1449 GNWKEYRYQVFCGAS

-1478 PTGQTNDDYNTTVTW
+1478 PTGQTNNDYNTAVTW
-1493 YLKEATVFD
+1493 YLKEGTVFD

-1525 RIEFEGLVTANEYFK
+1525 RIEFEGLVTVNSKFK
-1540 ILEDGSVESRKGT
+1540 VLQDGTIEAVDGKFSG
-1553 FKNVIVQGSIRSP
+1553 N
-1566 FVRETDSIVI
+1566 
-1576 GGEQSTHDNVA
+1576 
-1587 ALAGGGGWVTAGELE
+1587 LAGVTGSFKSLNCVNSEGKTVGGISFGTDGKMWFSGDIYHQGWDYTK
-1602 WDINQSGRRMCIT
+1602 NR
-1615 NYRWGNQISEGVI
+1615 NYRLYSTNIWCRGNFGASARNTLVVLGS
-1628 EYDAPS
+1628 Y
-1634 GKYFYEDG
+1634 GYFYVNGLNNET
-1642 IGKIKLSLSRECVEL
+1642 GKVYVSLVSAQSSNNETYYIIPL
-1657 MGYGTSTQFYGWIV
+1657 YGTSGDAAGFPVDLVI
-1671 LNRINL
+1671 IK
-1677 MTSKRYGRK
+1677 TSGTYRY
-1686 LNVLAQGIVSGNNK
+1686 
-1700 GASIN
+1700 
-1705 YKTFDGTTLSVTR
+1705 
-1718 NGEGIYTV
+1718 
-1726 YIPSVWGLLSGSY
+1726 LLSGDKSQK
-1739 LVMLSGYGYAYNAT
+1739 VTVINANNQNSEIYIYSNGNKVKWAGGEIADCRNIEEFMT
-1753 SDIKATLF
+1753 PVPATNLLG
-1761 STDATSFVV
+1761 
-1770 HTSDDASRN
+1770 R
-1779 DGSFMFQIINLN
+1779 GWIIGAFRDNN
-1791 DWN
+1791 W

>member
-7 KQSGTIRVIVSP
+7 KQNGTIRATVSP
-19 ADSSATNEELMS
+19 ADSAATNEELMS

-116 QLIVDNMN
+116 QLFVDNMN
-124 RITGSAVWRIGQ
+124 RITGSDVWAIGQ
-136 VVDSENV
+136 VVDSANV
-143 NIEYDCISC
+143 NIEYDCVSC
-152 FDGLGKLAETVK
+152 FDGLGKLAEATK

-172 TMNLCR
+172 TLNLCR
-178 CEHGDMLELGYGKGL
+178 CEHGDMLELGYGMGL

-199 SNDNVPFF
+199 SNDNAPFF

-220 PKVYGSN
+220 SKTYGSS
-227 RLRLPG
+227 RLHLPG
-233 GARYV
+233 GAQYV

-253 AFQHIYPRRIGHVG
+253 AFSGIYPRRVGQVG
-267 VVRHER
+267 VVRHEA
-273 RTIDGEEREIYF
+273 RTIEGEEREIYF
-285 FTDPELP
+285 FTDPGLT
-292 FNPDD
+292 FNPND
-297 YQIAGKVLMMKFQS
+297 YEIGGLVKMVKFQS

-316 QEFEVNWHAD
+316 QDFEVNWNND

-339 NQQLPGGKL
+339 NQQLPGGRL
-348 IPHTGD
+348 IPHTGND
-354 ECVLYNLRMPEE
+354 YVLYNIRMPEE
-366 YYPLAEEELAD
+366 YYRLAEKELAD
-377 TVAVFLKKYSIDTA
+377 AVAEFLKTYSIDTA
-391 VYKAPTDYIYFA
+391 VYKAPTDYIYFQ
-403 EREINLKLGR
+403 EKEINLKLGR

-433 ISRKLNNPTEMNI
+433 ISRKVNNPTEMNI

-451 VSSTKQ
+451 VSSTKLS
-457 RKMENNITEIQAAFK
+457 KMENNITEIQAAFK
-472 EQLKKDVLQVLK
+472 EQLNKDVLQVLK

-518 INFQRALG
+518 INFMRGLG

-564 ELGDIYLR
+564 ELDDKYLR

-600 LNSPDFLSGFLNG
+600 VNSPDFLSGFLNG
-613 KGWAILIREVMNV
+613 KGWAILMREVLNV

-642 IRGALRVFEMIIN
+642 IRGALRVFELIIN

-670 KVDHVDLD
+670 KVDHVDLE
-678 NKKIFLD
+678 NKKIYFD

-697 NDCLECQRYGGRPS
+697 DDCLECQRFGGRPS

-723 LVVSGTGMGSDSDGE
+723 LVVSATGMGSDSDGE

-762 VRMDNLTNPDRKG
+762 VRMDNLTNSDRKG

-796 TDPDDAV
+796 TDPNNAV

-837 HFQNGENIQTRL
+837 HFKNGENIQTRL

-863 AYNMS
+863 TYNMS

-878 FTENMDGWQ
+878 FTENLDGWA
-887 RENVIRAYTAGGKLL
+887 RENVIRTYTAGGKLL

-907 LFAEKEKVA
+907 LYAQKEKVA
-916 SIVNLEGRNVLRIK
+916 GIVNLDGRNMLRIK

-974 GEGRLPFVQV
+974 GEGRLPFIQA
-984 ELAESIETESLE
+984 ELTESVETESLE

-1021 LTNRPLDD
+1021 LTNRPLED

-1052 DHTNKTVTDLGIELN
+1052 DNTNKTVTNLGIELN
-1067 AAKESIRLWGEKTDK
+1067 AANENIRLWGEKTDK
-1082 INATVTQI
+1082 INSTVTQI
-1090 GLDLDMTRE
+1090 GIDLDMAEET
-1099 KLDLYVKKTDD
+1099 LGLYVKKTDD
-1110 INNSVAD
+1110 INNTVAD
-1117 LGLRMKAAEGE
+1117 LGLRMQAAEGE
-1128 LELFSKFENK
+1128 LELFSKFEDK
-1138 ANGLLT
+1138 ANGLFT
-1144 SLGTRMNS
+1144 NLGTRMNS

-1163 LNNLDGTVVSLG
+1163 LNSLDGT
-1175 TRMNVA
+1175 
-1181 EGTLETYATRLNSLN
+1181 
-1196 GTTISLG
+1196 TTSLG

-1208 AEGTLNTYVN
+1208 AEGTLTTYVN
-1218 KTNTLDGSLTSLGTR
+1218 KTNAIDGSLTSMGSR

-1247 DTFRAAVGDIN
+1247 DTFNGTVGDIN

-1274 LLLSINKSTGYPLN
+1274 LLLSINKATGYPLN
-1288 KDIKFLKGLN
+1288 KDVKFVKGMN

-1306 GGETVTVKRLCV
+1306 GGETVTVTR
-1318 YSGNAIPSGSNYPA
+1318 YETAANSGVFQ
-1332 IGWTTDTVRATHV
+1332 VRIQKVV
-1345 GDVFYNSSSG
+1345 GN
-1355 KWYSYTSSYTWQE
+1355 
-1368 GTPEFGTVSTEQEA
+1368 
-1382 IIRIKKIAGSS
+1382 S
-1393 SPGLGGFTFNTQTR
+1393 SPGLGGFTFSTPTR
-1407 ANAVFE
+1407 VNAVFE
-1413 VRFTAKIPTGYQL
+1413 ARFTANIPKGYRL

-1435 NSRTMWITDSVGTD
+1435 NGRSQWITDNAGTGD
-1449 GWKEYRYQVFCGDS
+1449 WKEYRYQVFCGDS

-1478 PTGQTNDDYNTTVTW
+1478 PTGQTNNDYNTAVTW

-1525 RIEFEGLVTANEYFK
+1525 RIELEGAVTVNSKFK
-1540 ILEDGSVESRKGT
+1540 VLQDGTIEAVDGKFSGT
-1553 FKNVIVQGSIRSP
+1553 LTGVTGSFKSLNCVNSEGKTVGGISFGTDGKMWFSGDMYHQGYDYTNKRSYRLYSSDLWCRGN
-1566 FVRETDSIVI
+1566 F
-1576 GGEQSTHDNVA
+1576 GA
-1587 ALAGGGGWVTAGELE
+1587 
-1602 WDINQSGRRMCIT
+1602 SGRNT
-1615 NYRWGNQISEGVI
+1615 LVVLGSYG
-1628 EYDAPS
+1628 
-1634 GKYFYEDG
+1634 YFYVNGLNTET
-1642 IGKIKLSLSRECVEL
+1642 GKVYVSLVSAQSSAKETYYTIPL
-1657 MGYGTSTQFYGWIV
+1657 YGTSGDAAGFPVDLVII
-1671 LNRINL
+1671 R
-1677 MTSKRYGRK
+1677 TSGTYRY
-1686 LNVLAQGIVSGNNK
+1686 
-1700 GASIN
+1700 
-1705 YKTFDGTTLSVTR
+1705 
-1718 NGEGIYTV
+1718 
-1726 YIPSVWGLLSGSY
+1726 LLSGNKSQR
-1739 LVMLSGYGYAYNAT
+1739 VTVVNAHDQNNNIYIYSNGEKVQWHGGEIAECRNIEDFMT
-1753 SDIKATLF
+1753 PVPATNLLG
-1761 STDATSFVV
+1761 
-1770 HTSDDASRN
+1770 R
-1779 DGSFMFQIINLN
+1779 GWIIGAFRDSN
-1791 DWN
+1791 WS

>member
-1 MEINIY
+1 MEVNIY
-7 KQSGTIRVIVSP
+7 KQNGTIRATVSP

-116 QLIVDNMN
+116 QLFVDNMN
-124 RITGSAVWRIGQ
+124 RITGTDVWRIGQ

-143 NIEYDCISC
+143 NIEYDCVSC
-152 FDGLGKLAETVK
+152 FDGLGKLAEAAK

-199 SNDNVPFF
+199 SNDNAPFF

-220 PKVYGSN
+220 PKVYGSS
-227 RLRLPG
+227 RLHLPG
-233 GARYV
+233 GAGYV

-245 IVEYSEEA
+245 IVEYSEET
-253 AFQHIYPRRIGHVG
+253 AFSNIYPRRVGHVG
-267 VVRHER
+267 VVRHEP
-273 RTIDGEEREIYF
+273 RTIEGEEREIYF

-297 YQIAGKVLMMKFQS
+297 YQIAGKVLMVKFQS

-316 QEFEVNWHAD
+316 QDFEVNWHAD

-348 IPHTGD
+348 IPHTGND
-354 ECVLYNLRMPEE
+354 YVLYNLRMPDE
-366 YYPLAEEELAD
+366 YYRLAEKELAD
-377 TVAVFLKKYSIDTA
+377 AVAEFLKTYSIDTA
-391 VYKAPTDYIYFA
+391 VYKAPTDYVYFL
-403 EREINLKLGR
+403 EKEINLKLGR

-433 ISRKLNNPTEMNI
+433 ISRKVNNPTEMNI

-451 VSSTKQ
+451 VSSTKLS
-457 RKMENNITEIQAAFK
+457 KMENNITEIQAAFK
-472 EQLKKDVLQVLK
+472 EQLNKDVLQVLK

-518 INFQRALG
+518 INFMRGLG

-564 ELGDIYLR
+564 ELGDKFLR

-586 KGIDVKG
+586 NGIDVKG

-600 LNSPDFLSGFLNG
+600 VNSPDFLSGFLNG

-642 IRGALRVFEMIIN
+642 IRGALRVFELIIN

-678 NKKIFLD
+678 NKKIYLD
-685 TGGGLLYNPFWV
+685 TGGGILYNPFWV
-697 NDCLECQRYGGRPS
+697 DDCLECQRFGGRPS

-723 LVVSGTGMGSDSDGE
+723 LVVSATGMGSDSDGE

-762 VRMDNLTNPDRKG
+762 VRMDNLTNSDRKG

-796 TDPDDAV
+796 TDPAGAV
-803 KSRVGNLAGIYN
+803 KSRVGNLSGIYN
-815 TWFGWLKGFG
+815 AWFGWLKGFG

-837 HFQNGENIQTRL
+837 HFKNGENIQTRL

-863 AYNMS
+863 TYNMS

-878 FTENMDGWQ
+878 FTENMDGWK

-907 LFAEKEKVA
+907 LYAQKEKVA
-916 SIVNLEGRNVLRIK
+916 GIVNLDGRNILRIK
-930 NSGIRQANAD
+930 NSGIRQANVD

-945 PATSVLYLTF
+945 PVTSVLYLTF

-984 ELAESIETESLE
+984 ELAESVETESLE
-996 YTGTWDGVGDFV
+996 YSGMWDGVGDFV

-1021 LTNRPLDD
+1021 LTNRPLED

-1052 DHTNKTVTDLGIELN
+1052 DNTNKTVTNLGIELN
-1067 AAKESIRLWGEKTDK
+1067 AANENIRLWGEKTDK
-1082 INATVTQI
+1082 INSTVTQI
-1090 GLDLDMTRE
+1090 GLDLDMAEET
-1099 KLDLYVKKTDD
+1099 LGLYVKKTDD
-1110 INNSVAD
+1110 INNTVAD

-1128 LELFSKFENK
+1128 LELFSKFEDK
-1138 ANGLLT
+1138 ANGLFT

-1163 LNNLDGTVVSLG
+1163 LNSLD
-1175 TRMNVA
+1175 
-1181 EGTLETYATRLNSLN
+1181 

-1203 NRMSA
+1203 NRMNA

-1218 KTNTLDGSLTSLGTR
+1218 KTNAIDGSLTSMGTR
-1233 MNAVEKKFTNYVLT
+1233 MNAVEKKFVNYVLT
-1247 DTFRAAVGDIN
+1247 DTFNGTVGDIN

-1288 KDIKFLKGLN
+1288 KDVKFLKGLN

-1306 GGETVTVKRLCV
+1306 GGEVVTVTR
-1318 YSGNAIPSGSNYPA
+1318 YETAANSGVFQ
-1332 IGWTTDTVRATHV
+1332 VRIQKVV
-1345 GDVFYNSSSG
+1345 GN
-1355 KWYSYTSSYTWQE
+1355 
-1368 GTPEFGTVSTEQEA
+1368 
-1382 IIRIKKIAGSS
+1382 S
-1393 SPGLGGFTFNTQTR
+1393 SPGLGGFTFSTQTR
-1407 ANAVFE
+1407 VNAVYE
-1413 VRFTAKIPTGYQL
+1413 ARFTANIPKGYRL

-1435 NSRTMWITDSVGTD
+1435 NGRSQWITDNAGTGD
-1449 GWKEYRYQVFCGDS
+1449 WKEYRYQVFCGDS
-1463 GSFSTTNFFYLTKDV
+1463 GTFSTTNFFYLTKDV
-1478 PTGQTNDDYNTTVTW
+1478 PTGQTNNDYNTAVTW

-1525 RIEFEGLVTANEYFK
+1525 RIELEGLVTVNSKFK
-1540 ILEDGSVESRKGT
+1540 VLQDGTIEAVDGKFSGTLTGVTGSFKSLNCVNSDGKTVGGISFGTDGKMWFSGDMYHQGYDYTNKRSYRLYSSNLWCRGSFGASSRNT
-1553 FKNVIVQGSIRSP
+1553 LVVLGSY
-1566 FVRETDSIVI
+1566 
-1576 GGEQSTHDNVA
+1576 G
-1587 ALAGGGGWVTAGELE
+1587 
-1602 WDINQSGRRMCIT
+1602 
-1615 NYRWGNQISEGVI
+1615 
-1628 EYDAPS
+1628 
-1634 GKYFYEDG
+1634 YFYVNGLASET
-1642 IGKIKLSLSRECVEL
+1642 GKVYVSLVSAQSSNNETYYTIPL
-1657 MGYGTSTQFYGWIV
+1657 YGTSGDAAGFPVDLVIIRTAGTYRYLLSGDKSQRVTVVNAHNQNNNIYIYSNGGKVQWNGGEIADCRNIEDFMTPVLGTNVLGRGWIV
-1671 LNRINL
+1671 
-1677 MTSKRYGRK
+1677 
-1686 LNVLAQGIVSGNNK
+1686 
-1700 GASIN
+1700 GA
-1705 YKTFDGTTLSVTR
+1705 FRD
-1718 NGEGIYTV
+1718 
-1726 YIPSVWGLLSGSY
+1726 
-1739 LVMLSGYGYAYNAT
+1739 
-1753 SDIKATLF
+1753 SDW
-1761 STDATSFVV
+1761 S
-1770 HTSDDASRN
+1770 
-1779 DGSFMFQIINLN
+1779 
-1791 DWN
+1791 

>member
-7 KQSGTIRVIVSP
+7 KQNGTIRAAVSP
-19 ADSSATNEELMS
+19 ADSAATNEELMS

-46 LKVNDYVDFLGKR
+46 LKVNDYVDFQGKR

-116 QLIVDNMN
+116 QLFVDNMN
-124 RITGSAVWRIGQ
+124 RITGSDVWRIGQ

-143 NIEYDCISC
+143 NIEYDCVSC
-152 FDGLGKLAETVK
+152 FDGLGKLAEAAK

-172 TMNLCR
+172 TLNLCR
-178 CEHGDMLELGYGKGL
+178 CEHGDLLELGYGMGL

-199 SNDNVPFF
+199 SNDNAPFF

-220 PKVYGSN
+220 PKVYGSS
-227 RLRLPG
+227 RLHLPG
-233 GARYV
+233 GAPYV

-253 AFQHIYPRRIGHVG
+253 AFSDIYPRRVGRVG
-267 VVRHER
+267 VVRHEP
-273 RTIDGEEREIYF
+273 RTIEGEEREIYF

-297 YQIAGKVLMMKFQS
+297 YQIAGKVLMVKFQS

-316 QEFEVNWHAD
+316 RDFEVNWHAG

-348 IPHTGD
+348 IPHTGND
-354 ECVLYNLRMPEE
+354 YVLYNLRMPDE
-366 YYPLAEEELAD
+366 YYRLAEKELAD
-377 TVAVFLKKYSIDTA
+377 AVAEFLKTYSIDTA
-391 VYKAPTDYIYFA
+391 VYKAPTDYIYFL
-403 EREINLKLGR
+403 EKEINLTLGR
-413 RVRLYSEYFDS
+413 RVRLYSEYFDC

-451 VSSTKQ
+451 VSSTKLS
-457 RKMENNITEIQAAFK
+457 KMENNITEIQAAFK
-472 EQLKKDVLQVLK
+472 EQLNKDVLQVLK

-499 RRSMREF
+499 RRSMKEF

-518 INFQRALG
+518 INFMRGLG

-551 SLRTDKEIEAAIE
+551 SLRTDKEIEKAIE
-564 ELGDIYLR
+564 ALDDKYLR
-572 KDIEDTARELIHFL
+572 KDIVDTARELINFL
-586 KGIDVKG
+586 KGINVKG

-600 LNSPDFLSGFLNG
+600 INSPDFLSGFLNG
-613 KGWAILIREVMNV
+613 KGWAIMLREVMNV

-670 KVDHVDLD
+670 KVDHVDLE
-678 NKKIFLD
+678 NKKIYLD

-697 NDCLECQRYGGRPS
+697 DDCLECQRYGGRPL

-723 LVVSGTGMGSDSDGE
+723 LVVSATGMGSDSDGE
-738 NRLDWI
+738 KRLDWI
-744 TYNTFS
+744 TYNAFS

-775 IIMNTT
+775 IIMNMT

-803 KSRVGNLAGIYN
+803 KSRFGNLAGVYN
-815 TWFGWLKGFG
+815 AWFGWLRGFG

-837 HFQNGENIQTRL
+837 HFKNGENIQTRL

-863 AYNMS
+863 TYNMS

-887 RENVIRAYTAGGKLL
+887 RENLIRAYTAGGKLL

-907 LFAEKEKVA
+907 LFAQKEKVA
-916 SIVNLEGRNVLRIK
+916 GIVNLDGRNVLRIK

-940 VRKPE
+940 VRKPD

-955 KYICKSAGT
+955 KYLCKSAGT
-964 LTVGFEGSAQ
+964 LTAGFEGSSQ
-974 GEGRLPFVQV
+974 DEGRLPFVRV
-984 ELAESIETESLE
+984 ELSESVETESLE

-1008 LKFTGDVYIDVLA
+1008 LRCTGDVYIDVLA
-1021 LTNRPLDD
+1021 LTNRPLED
-1029 FKIEVGT
+1029 FKIEVST
-1036 KFEQTAE
+1036 KFVQTAE

-1052 DHTNKTVTDLGIELN
+1052 DNTDRTVTGLGIELD
-1067 AAKESIRLWGEKTDK
+1067 AANENIRLWGEKTDK
-1082 INATVTQI
+1082 MNSTVTQI
-1090 GLDLDMTRE
+1090 GIDLDMAEE
-1099 KLDLYVKKTDD
+1099 KLDLYVRKTDD
-1110 INNSVAD
+1110 INNTVSD
-1117 LGLRMKAAEGE
+1117 LGLRMAAAEGE
-1128 LELFSKFENK
+1128 LELFSKFEDK
-1138 ANGLLT
+1138 ANGLFT

-1163 LNNLDGTVVSLG
+1163 LNSLD
-1175 TRMNVA
+1175 
-1181 EGTLETYATRLNSLN
+1181 

-1208 AEGTLNTYVN
+1208 AEGTLETYVA
-1218 KTNTLDGSLTSLGTR
+1218 KTNAIDGSLTSMGTR
-1233 MNAVEKKFTNYVLT
+1233 MNAVEKRFTSYVLT
-1247 DTFRAAVGDIN
+1247 DTFNGTVGDIN

-1269 QTDRN
+1269 QTDKN

-1288 KDIKFLKGLN
+1288 KDVKFVKGMN

-1306 GGETVTVKRLCV
+1306 GGEVVTVKRLEIH
-1318 YSGNAIPSGSNYPA
+1318 SGSSVPSGSNAPA
-1332 IGWTTDTVRATHV
+1332 AGWTTDAIRAAHV
-1345 GDVFYNSSSG
+1345 GDVYYNSSTG
-1355 KWYSYTSSYTWQE
+1355 TWYTYTASYAWTAKA
-1368 GTPEFGTVSTEQEA
+1368 PEFGTVPAEQA
-1382 IIRIKKIAGSS
+1382 AVIRIQKVVGNS
-1393 SPGLGGFTFNTQTR
+1393 SPGLGGFTFSTPSR

-1413 VRFTAKIPTGYQL
+1413 ARFTAKIPAGYRL
-1426 NFASNATGN
+1426 NFASNGVGN
-1435 NSRTMWITDSVGTD
+1435 NGHRMWITDNAGTGD
-1449 GWKEYRYQVFCGDS
+1449 WKEYRYQVFCGAS

-1478 PTGQTNDDYNTTVTW
+1478 PAGQTNDDYNTAVTW

-1525 RIEFEGLVTANEYFK
+1525 RIELEGLVTVNSKFK
-1540 ILEDGSVESRKGT
+1540 VLQDGTIEAVDGKFSGT
-1553 FKNVIVQGSIRSP
+1553 LTGVTGSFKSLNCVNSEGKTVGGISFGTDGKMWFSGDMYHQGYDYVNKRSYRLYSSNLWCRGS
-1566 FVRETDSIVI
+1566 F
-1576 GGEQSTHDNVA
+1576 GA
-1587 ALAGGGGWVTAGELE
+1587 
-1602 WDINQSGRRMCIT
+1602 SGRNT
-1615 NYRWGNQISEGVI
+1615 LVVLGSYG
-1628 EYDAPS
+1628 
-1634 GKYFYEDG
+1634 YFYVNGLASET
-1642 IGKIKLSLSRECVEL
+1642 GKVYVSLVSAQSSNNETYYTIPL
-1657 MGYGTSTQFYGWIV
+1657 YGTSGDAAGFPVDLVIIRTTGTY
-1671 LNRINL
+1671 
-1677 MTSKRYGRK
+1677 RY
-1686 LNVLAQGIVSGNNK
+1686 
-1700 GASIN
+1700 
-1705 YKTFDGTTLSVTR
+1705 
-1718 NGEGIYTV
+1718 
-1726 YIPSVWGLLSGSY
+1726 LLSGDKSQR
-1739 LVMLSGYGYAYNAT
+1739 VTVINANDQNNNIYIYSNGT
-1753 SDIKATLF
+1753 KVQWAGGEIADC
-1761 STDATSFVV
+1761 
-1770 HTSDDASRN
+1770 RN
-1779 DGSFMFQIINLN
+1779 IEDFMSPAPAGNLLGRGWIIGAFRDNN
-1791 DWN
+1791 WS

>member
-7 KQSGTIRVIVSP
+7 KQNGTIRATVSP
-19 ADSSATNEELMS
+19 ADSAATNEELMS
-31 DTVLTLSFTHYEYIR
+31 DTVLTLSFTHYEYVR

-116 QLIVDNMN
+116 QLFVDNMN
-124 RITGSAVWRIGQ
+124 RITGSDVWAIGQ
-136 VVDSENV
+136 VVDSANV
-143 NIEYDCISC
+143 NIEYDCVSC
-152 FDGLGKLAETVK
+152 FDGLGKLAEATK

-172 TMNLCR
+172 TLNLCR
-178 CEHGDMLELGYGKGL
+178 CEHGDMLELGYGMGL

-199 SNDNVPFF
+199 SNDNAPFF

-220 PKVYGSN
+220 AKVYGSS
-227 RLRLPG
+227 RLHLPG
-233 GARYV
+233 GAQYV

-245 IVEYSEEA
+245 IVEYSEET
-253 AFQHIYPRRIGHVG
+253 AFSGIYPRRVGQVG
-267 VVRHER
+267 VVRHEA
-273 RTIDGEEREIYF
+273 RTIEGEEREIYF
-285 FTDPELP
+285 FTDPGLT
-292 FNPDD
+292 FNPND
-297 YQIAGKVLMMKFQS
+297 YEIGGLVKMVKFQS

-316 QEFEVNWHAD
+316 QDFEVNWNND

-339 NQQLPGGKL
+339 NQQLPGGRL
-348 IPHTGD
+348 IPHTGND
-354 ECVLYNLRMPEE
+354 YVLYNIRMPEE
-366 YYPLAEEELAD
+366 YYRLAEKELAD
-377 TVAVFLKKYSIDTA
+377 AVAEFLKTYSIDTA
-391 VYKAPTDYIYFA
+391 VYKAPTDYIYFQ
-403 EREINLKLGR
+403 EKEINLKLGR

-433 ISRKLNNPTEMNI
+433 ISRKVNNHTEMNI

-451 VSSTKQ
+451 VSSTKLS
-457 RKMENNITEIQAAFK
+457 KMENNITEIQAAFK
-472 EQLKKDVLQVLK
+472 EQLNKDVLQVLK

-518 INFQRALG
+518 INFMRGLG

-551 SLRTDKEIEAAIE
+551 SLRTDKEIEKAIE
-564 ELGDIYLR
+564 ELGDKYLR

-600 LNSPDFLSGFLNG
+600 INSPDFVSGFLNG
-613 KGWAILIREVMNV
+613 KGWAVLLREVMNV

-642 IRGALRVFEMIIN
+642 IRGAIRVFELIIN

-670 KVDHVDLD
+670 KVDHVDLE
-678 NKKIFLD
+678 NKKIYFD

-697 NDCLECQRYGGRPS
+697 DDCLECQRYGGRPS

-723 LVVSGTGMGSDSDGE
+723 LVVSATGMGSDSDGE

-762 VRMDNLTNPDRKG
+762 VRMDNLTNSDRKG

-796 TDPDDAV
+796 TDPDNAV

-815 TWFGWLKGFG
+815 AWFGWLKGFG

-837 HFQNGENIQTRL
+837 HFQNGENVQTRL

-863 AYNMS
+863 TYNMS

-878 FTENMDGWQ
+878 FTENLDGWQ
-887 RENVIRAYTAGGKLL
+887 RENIIRAYTAGGKLL

-916 SIVNLEGRNVLRIK
+916 SIVNLDGRNMLRIK

-974 GEGRLPFVQV
+974 GEGRLPFAQV

-996 YTGTWDGVGDFV
+996 YTGTWDGTGDFV

-1021 LTNRPLDD
+1021 LTNRPLED
-1029 FKIEVGT
+1029 FKIEVST
-1036 KFEQTAE
+1036 KFVQTAE
-1043 KIALLGERI
+1043 KISLLGERI
-1052 DHTNKTVTDLGIELN
+1052 DETNKTVTNLGVELD
-1067 AAKESIRLWGEKTDK
+1067 AANENIRLWGEKTDK
-1082 INATVTQI
+1082 INSTVTQI
-1090 GLDLDMTRE
+1090 GLDLDMAEE
-1099 KLDLYVKKTDD
+1099 KLDLYVRKTDD
-1110 INNSVAD
+1110 INNTVAD

-1128 LELFSKFENK
+1128 LELFSKFEDK
-1138 ANGLLT
+1138 ANGLFT

-1163 LNNLDGTVVSLG
+1163 LNSLDGT
-1175 TRMNVA
+1175 
-1181 EGTLETYATRLNSLN
+1181 
-1196 GTTISLG
+1196 TTSLG

-1218 KTNTLDGSLTSLGTR
+1218 KTNAIDGSLTSMGTR
-1233 MNAVEKKFTNYVLT
+1233 MSAVEKKFTNYVLT
-1247 DTFRAAVGDIN
+1247 DTFNGTVGDIN

-1269 QTDRN
+1269 QTDKN

-1288 KDIKFLKGLN
+1288 KDVKFLKGLN

-1306 GGETVTVKRLCV
+1306 GGEAVTVTR
-1318 YSGNAIPSGSNYPA
+1318 YETAANSGVFQ
-1332 IGWTTDTVRATHV
+1332 VRIQKVV
-1345 GDVFYNSSSG
+1345 GN
-1355 KWYSYTSSYTWQE
+1355 
-1368 GTPEFGTVSTEQEA
+1368 
-1382 IIRIKKIAGSS
+1382 S
-1393 SPGLGGFTFNTQTR
+1393 SPGLGGFTFSTPSR
-1407 ANAVFE
+1407 VNAVFE
-1413 VRFTAKIPTGYQL
+1413 ARFTANIPKGYRL
-1426 NFASNATGN
+1426 NFASNATGDGGR
-1435 NSRTMWITDSVGTD
+1435 SQWITDNAGTG
-1449 GWKEYRYQVFCGDS
+1449 GWKEYRYQVFAGAS

-1478 PTGQTNDDYNTTVTW
+1478 PAGQVNNDYNTAVTW
-1493 YLKEATVFD
+1493 YLSEATVFD

-1540 ILEDGSVESRKGT
+1540 ILEDGSVEARKGT
-1553 FKNVIVQGSIRSP
+1553 FKNVIIQGSIRSP

-1576 GGEQSTHDNVA
+1576 GGDQSTHDNVA
-1587 ALAGGGGWVTAGELE
+1587 AISDGGGWITAGVLE
-1602 WDINQSGRRMCIT
+1602 WDINQGGRRMCIT
-1615 NYRWGNQISEGVI
+1615 NYRWGSQISEGAI
-1628 EYDAPS
+1628 EYSAPS

-1642 IGKIKLSLSRECVEL
+1642 VSKNTLKLSRECVEL
-1657 MGYGTSTQFYGWIV
+1657 MGYGTGTQFYGWIV

-1677 MTSKRYGRK
+1677 MTSSRYGRK
-1686 LNVLAQGIVSGNNK
+1686 LNVLAQGIVTGTTS
-1700 GASIN
+1700 GASVS
-1705 YKTFDGTTLSVTR
+1705 YKTFDNTTMSVSR
-1718 NGEGIYTV
+1718 LGEGY
-1726 YIPSVWGLLSGSY
+1726 YRLNFSSAWGLTSGNYIVMLTGYGNVSGSNSAPNKGT
-1739 LVMLSGYGYAYNAT
+1739 VGTCGT
-1753 SDIKATLF
+1753 SYVDIYC
-1761 STDATSFVV
+1761 
-1770 HTSDDASRN
+1770 SDDASRN

>member
-7 KQSGTIRVIVSP
+7 KQNGTIRATVSP
-19 ADSSATNEELMS
+19 ADSAATNEELMS

-116 QLIVDNMN
+116 QLFVDNMN
-124 RITGSAVWRIGQ
+124 RITGSDVWAIGQ
-136 VVDSENV
+136 VVDSANV
-143 NIEYDCISC
+143 NIEYDCVSC
-152 FDGLGKLAETVK
+152 FDGLGKLAEATK

-172 TMNLCR
+172 TLNLCR
-178 CEHGDMLELGYGKGL
+178 CEHGDMLELGYGMGL

-199 SNDNVPFF
+199 SNDNAPFF

-220 PKVYGSN
+220 SKTYGSS
-227 RLRLPG
+227 RLHLPG
-233 GARYV
+233 GAQYV

-253 AFQHIYPRRIGHVG
+253 AFSGIYPRRVGQVG
-267 VVRHER
+267 VVRHEA
-273 RTIDGEEREIYF
+273 RTIEGEEREIYF
-285 FTDPELP
+285 FTDPGLT
-292 FNPDD
+292 FNPND
-297 YQIAGKVLMMKFQS
+297 YEIGGLVKMVKFQS

-316 QEFEVNWHAD
+316 QDFEVNWNND

-339 NQQLPGGKL
+339 NQQLPGGRL
-348 IPHTGD
+348 IPHTGND
-354 ECVLYNLRMPEE
+354 YVLYNIRMPEE
-366 YYPLAEEELAD
+366 YYRLAEKELAD
-377 TVAVFLKKYSIDTA
+377 AVAEFLKTYSIDTA
-391 VYKAPTDYIYFA
+391 VYKAPTDYIYFQ
-403 EREINLKLGR
+403 EKEINLKLGR

-433 ISRKLNNPTEMNI
+433 ISRKVNNPTEMNI

-451 VSSTKQ
+451 VSSTKLS
-457 RKMENNITEIQAAFK
+457 KMENNITEIQAAFK
-472 EQLKKDVLQVLK
+472 EQLNKDVLQVLK

-518 INFQRALG
+518 INFMRGLG

-564 ELGDIYLR
+564 ELDDKYLR

-600 LNSPDFLSGFLNG
+600 VNSPDFLSGFLNG
-613 KGWAILIREVMNV
+613 KGWAILMREVLNV

-642 IRGALRVFEMIIN
+642 IRGALRVFELIIN

-670 KVDHVDLD
+670 KVDHVDLE
-678 NKKIFLD
+678 NKKIYFD

-697 NDCLECQRYGGRPS
+697 DDCLECQRFGGRPS

-723 LVVSGTGMGSDSDGE
+723 LVVSATGMGSDSDGE

-762 VRMDNLTNPDRKG
+762 VRMDNLTNSDRKG

-796 TDPDDAV
+796 TDPNNAV

-837 HFQNGENIQTRL
+837 HFKNGENIQTRL

-863 AYNMS
+863 TYNMS

-878 FTENMDGWQ
+878 FTENLDGWA
-887 RENVIRAYTAGGKLL
+887 RENVIRTYTAGGKLL

-907 LFAEKEKVA
+907 LYAQKEKVA
-916 SIVNLEGRNVLRIK
+916 GIVNLDGRNMLRIK

-974 GEGRLPFVQV
+974 GEGRLPFIQA
-984 ELAESIETESLE
+984 ELTESVETESLE

-1021 LTNRPLDD
+1021 LTNRPLED

-1052 DHTNKTVTDLGIELN
+1052 DNTNKTVTNLGIELN
-1067 AAKESIRLWGEKTDK
+1067 AANENIRLWGEKTDK
-1082 INATVTQI
+1082 INSTVTQI
-1090 GLDLDMTRE
+1090 GIDLDMAEET
-1099 KLDLYVKKTDD
+1099 LGLYVKKTDD
-1110 INNSVAD
+1110 INNTVAD
-1117 LGLRMKAAEGE
+1117 LGLRMQAAEGE
-1128 LELFSKFENK
+1128 LELFSKFEDK
-1138 ANGLLT
+1138 ANGLFT
-1144 SLGTRMNS
+1144 NLGTRMNS

-1163 LNNLDGTVVSLG
+1163 LNSLDGT
-1175 TRMNVA
+1175 
-1181 EGTLETYATRLNSLN
+1181 
-1196 GTTISLG
+1196 TTSLG

-1208 AEGTLNTYVN
+1208 AEGTLTTYVN
-1218 KTNTLDGSLTSLGTR
+1218 KTNAIDGSLTSMGSR

-1247 DTFRAAVGDIN
+1247 DTFNGTVGDIN

-1274 LLLSINKSTGYPLN
+1274 LLLSINKATGYPLN
-1288 KDIKFLKGLN
+1288 KDVKFVKGMN

-1306 GGETVTVKRLCV
+1306 GGETVTVTR
-1318 YSGNAIPSGSNYPA
+1318 YETAANSGVFQ
-1332 IGWTTDTVRATHV
+1332 VRIQKVV
-1345 GDVFYNSSSG
+1345 GN
-1355 KWYSYTSSYTWQE
+1355 
-1368 GTPEFGTVSTEQEA
+1368 
-1382 IIRIKKIAGSS
+1382 S
-1393 SPGLGGFTFNTQTR
+1393 SPGLGGFTFSTPTR
-1407 ANAVFE
+1407 VNAVFE
-1413 VRFTAKIPTGYQL
+1413 ARFTANIPKGYRL

-1435 NSRTMWITDSVGTD
+1435 NGRSQWITDNAGTGD
-1449 GWKEYRYQVFCGDS
+1449 WKEYRYQVFCGDS

-1478 PTGQTNDDYNTTVTW
+1478 PTGQTNNDYNTAVTW

-1525 RIEFEGLVTANEYFK
+1525 RIELEGAVTVNSKFK
-1540 ILEDGSVESRKGT
+1540 VLQDGTIEAVDGKFSGT
-1553 FKNVIVQGSIRSP
+1553 LTGVTGSFKSLNCVNSEGKTVGGISFGTDGKMCFSGDMYHQGYDYTNKRSYRLYSSDLWCRGN
-1566 FVRETDSIVI
+1566 F
-1576 GGEQSTHDNVA
+1576 GA
-1587 ALAGGGGWVTAGELE
+1587 
-1602 WDINQSGRRMCIT
+1602 SGRNT
-1615 NYRWGNQISEGVI
+1615 LVVLGSYG
-1628 EYDAPS
+1628 
-1634 GKYFYEDG
+1634 YFYVNGLNTET
-1642 IGKIKLSLSRECVEL
+1642 GKVYVSLVSAQSSAKETYYTIPL
-1657 MGYGTSTQFYGWIV
+1657 YGTSGDAAGFPVDLVII
-1671 LNRINL
+1671 R
-1677 MTSKRYGRK
+1677 TSGTYRY
-1686 LNVLAQGIVSGNNK
+1686 
-1700 GASIN
+1700 
-1705 YKTFDGTTLSVTR
+1705 
-1718 NGEGIYTV
+1718 
-1726 YIPSVWGLLSGSY
+1726 LLSGDKSQR
-1739 LVMLSGYGYAYNAT
+1739 VTVVNAHDQNNNIYIYSNGEKVQWHGGEIAECRNIEDFMT
-1753 SDIKATLF
+1753 PVPATNLLG
-1761 STDATSFVV
+1761 
-1770 HTSDDASRN
+1770 R
-1779 DGSFMFQIINLN
+1779 GWIIGAFRDSN
-1791 DWN
+1791 WS

>member
-7 KQSGTIRVIVSP
+7 KQNGTIRATVSP
-19 ADSSATNEELMS
+19 ADSAATNEELMS
-31 DTVLTLSFTHYEYIR
+31 DTVLTLSFTHYEYVR

-105 FSLNDSPAQHL
+105 FSLNDSSAQHL
-116 QLIVDNMN
+116 QLFVDNMN
-124 RITGSAVWRIGQ
+124 RITGSDVWAIGQ

-143 NIEYDCISC
+143 NIEYDCVSC
-152 FDGLGKLAETVK
+152 FDGLGKLAEATK

-172 TMNLCR
+172 TLNLCR

-199 SNDNVPFF
+199 SNDNAPFF

-220 PKVYGSN
+220 PKVYGSS
-227 RLRLPG
+227 RLHLPG
-233 GARYV
+233 SAQYV

-245 IVEYSEEA
+245 IVEYSEET
-253 AFQHIYPRRIGHVG
+253 AFSDIYPRRVGQVG
-267 VVRHER
+267 VVRHEPR
-273 RTIDGEEREIYF
+273 IIEGEEREIYY
-285 FTDPELP
+285 FTDPGLT
-292 FNPDD
+292 FNPND
-297 YQIAGKVLMMKFQS
+297 YEIGGLVKMVKFQS

-316 QEFEVNWHAD
+316 QDFEVNWNND

-339 NQQLPGGKL
+339 NQQLPGGRL
-348 IPHTGD
+348 IPHTGND
-354 ECVLYNLRMPEE
+354 YVLYNIRMPEE
-366 YYPLAEEELAD
+366 YYRLAEKELAD
-377 TVAVFLKKYSIDTA
+377 AVAEFLKTYSIDTA
-391 VYKAPTDYIYFA
+391 VYKAPTDYIYFQ
-403 EREINLKLGR
+403 EKEINLKLGR

-433 ISRKLNNPTEMNI
+433 ISRKVNNHTEMNI

-451 VSSTKQ
+451 VSSTKLS
-457 RKMENNITEIQAAFK
+457 KMENNITEIQAAFK
-472 EQLKKDVLQVLK
+472 EQLNKDVLQVLK

-518 INFQRALG
+518 INFMRGLG

-545 NQSVYS
+545 NQSIYS
-551 SLRTDKEIEAAIE
+551 SLRTDKEIEKAIE
-564 ELGDIYLR
+564 ELGDKYLR

-600 LNSPDFLSGFLNG
+600 INSPDFVSGFLNG
-613 KGWAILIREVMNV
+613 KGWAVLLREVMNV

-642 IRGALRVFEMIIN
+642 IRGALRVFELIIN

-670 KVDHVDLD
+670 KVDHVDLE
-678 NKKIFLD
+678 NKKIYFD

-697 NDCLECQRYGGRPS
+697 DDCLECQRYGGRPS

-723 LVVSGTGMGSDSDGE
+723 LVVSATGMGSDSDGE

-762 VRMDNLTNPDRKG
+762 VRMDNLTNSDRKG

-796 TDPDDAV
+796 TDPACAV

-837 HFQNGENIQTRL
+837 HFKNGENIQTRL

-863 AYNMS
+863 TYNMS

-878 FTENMDGWQ
+878 FTENMDGWK

-907 LFAEKEKVA
+907 LYAQKEKVA
-916 SIVNLEGRNVLRIK
+916 GIVNLDGRNILRIK
-930 NSGIRQANAD
+930 NSGIRQANVD

-945 PATSVLYLTF
+945 PVTSVLYLTF

-964 LTVGFEGSAQ
+964 LTAGFEGSAQ

-984 ELAESIETESLE
+984 ELVESVETESLE
-996 YTGTWDGVGDFV
+996 YSGMWDGVGDFV

-1021 LTNRPLDD
+1021 LTNRPLED

-1052 DHTNKTVTDLGIELN
+1052 DNTNKTVTNLGIELN
-1067 AAKESIRLWGEKTDK
+1067 AANENIRLWGEKTDK
-1082 INATVTQI
+1082 INSTVTQI
-1090 GLDLDMTRE
+1090 GLDLDMAEET
-1099 KLDLYVKKTDD
+1099 LGLYVKKTDD
-1110 INNSVAD
+1110 INNTVAD

-1128 LELFSKFENK
+1128 LELFSKFEDK
-1138 ANGLLT
+1138 ANGLFT

-1163 LNNLDGTVVSLG
+1163 LNSLD
-1175 TRMNVA
+1175 
-1181 EGTLETYATRLNSLN
+1181 

-1203 NRMSA
+1203 NRMNA

-1218 KTNTLDGSLTSLGTR
+1218 KTNAIDGSLTSMGTR
-1233 MNAVEKKFTNYVLT
+1233 MNAVEKKFVNYVLT
-1247 DTFRAAVGDIN
+1247 DTFNGTVGDIN

-1288 KDIKFLKGLN
+1288 KDVKFVKGMN

-1306 GGETVTVKRLCV
+1306 GGEAVTVIR
-1318 YSGNAIPSGSNYPA
+1318 YETAANSGVFQ
-1332 IGWTTDTVRATHV
+1332 VRIQKVV
-1345 GDVFYNSSSG
+1345 GN
-1355 KWYSYTSSYTWQE
+1355 
-1368 GTPEFGTVSTEQEA
+1368 
-1382 IIRIKKIAGSS
+1382 S
-1393 SPGLGGFTFNTQTR
+1393 SPGLGGFTFSTLTR
-1407 ANAVFE
+1407 QNAVFE
-1413 VRFTAKIPTGYQL
+1413 ARFTANIPTGYRL
-1426 NFASNATGN
+1426 NFASNATGDGGR
-1435 NSRTMWITDSVGTD
+1435 SQWITDNAGTG
-1449 GWKEYRYQVFCGDS
+1449 GWKEYRYQVFAGAS
-1463 GSFSTTNFFYLTKDV
+1463 GTFSTTNFFYLTKDV
-1478 PTGQTNDDYNTTVTW
+1478 PTGQTNNDYNTAVTW

-1525 RIEFEGLVTANEYFK
+1525 RIELEGLVTVNSKFK
-1540 ILEDGSVESRKGT
+1540 VLQDGTIEAVDGKFSGT
-1553 FKNVIVQGSIRSP
+1553 LTGVTGSFKSLNCV
-1566 FVRETDSIVI
+1566 
-1576 GGEQSTHDNVA
+1576 N
-1587 ALAGGGGWVTAGELE
+1587 
-1602 WDINQSGRRMCIT
+1602 
-1615 NYRWGNQISEGVI
+1615 SEGKTVGGI
-1628 EYDAPS
+1628 SFGTDGRMWFSGDMYHQGYDYTNKRSYRLYSSNLWCRGSFGAS
-1634 GKYFYEDG
+1634 SRNTLVVLGSYGYFYVNGLASET
-1642 IGKIKLSLSRECVEL
+1642 GKVYVSFVSAQSSNNETYYTIPL
-1657 MGYGTSTQFYGWIV
+1657 YGTSGDAAGFPVDLVIIRTAGTYRYLLSGDKSQRVTLVNAHNQNNNIYIYSNGGKVQWNGGEIADCRNIEDFMTPVPATNVLGRGWIV
-1671 LNRINL
+1671 
-1677 MTSKRYGRK
+1677 
-1686 LNVLAQGIVSGNNK
+1686 
-1700 GASIN
+1700 GA
-1705 YKTFDGTTLSVTR
+1705 FRD
-1718 NGEGIYTV
+1718 
-1726 YIPSVWGLLSGSY
+1726 
-1739 LVMLSGYGYAYNAT
+1739 
-1753 SDIKATLF
+1753 SDW
-1761 STDATSFVV
+1761 S
-1770 HTSDDASRN
+1770 
-1779 DGSFMFQIINLN
+1779 
-1791 DWN
+1791 

>member
-7 KQSGTIRVIVSP
+7 KQNGTIRATVSP
-19 ADSSATNEELMS
+19 ADSAATNEELMS

-116 QLIVDNMN
+116 QLFVDNMN
-124 RITGSAVWRIGQ
+124 RITGSDVWAIGQ
-136 VVDSENV
+136 VVDSANV
-143 NIEYDCISC
+143 NIEYDCVSC
-152 FDGLGKLAETVK
+152 FDGLGKLAEATK

-172 TMNLCR
+172 TLNLCR
-178 CEHGDMLELGYGKGL
+178 CEHGDMLELGYGMGL

-199 SNDNVPFF
+199 SNDNAPFF

-220 PKVYGSN
+220 SKTYGSS
-227 RLRLPG
+227 RLHLPG
-233 GARYV
+233 GAQYV

-253 AFQHIYPRRIGHVG
+253 AFSGIYPRRVGQVG
-267 VVRHER
+267 VVRHEA
-273 RTIDGEEREIYF
+273 RTIEGEEREIYF
-285 FTDPELP
+285 FTDPGLT
-292 FNPDD
+292 FNPND
-297 YQIAGKVLMMKFQS
+297 YEIGGLVKMVKFQS

-316 QEFEVNWHAD
+316 QDFEVNWNND

-339 NQQLPGGKL
+339 NQQLPGGRL
-348 IPHTGD
+348 IPHTGND
-354 ECVLYNLRMPEE
+354 YVLYNIRMPEE
-366 YYPLAEEELAD
+366 YYRLAEKELAD
-377 TVAVFLKKYSIDTA
+377 AVAEFLKTYSIDTA
-391 VYKAPTDYIYFA
+391 VYKAPTDYIYFQ
-403 EREINLKLGR
+403 EKEINLKLGR

-433 ISRKLNNPTEMNI
+433 ISRKVNNPTEMNI

-451 VSSTKQ
+451 VSSTKLS
-457 RKMENNITEIQAAFK
+457 KMENNITEIQAAFK
-472 EQLKKDVLQVLK
+472 EQLNKDVLQVLK

-518 INFQRALG
+518 INFMRGLG

-564 ELGDIYLR
+564 ELDDKYLR

-600 LNSPDFLSGFLNG
+600 VNSPDFLSGFLNG
-613 KGWAILIREVMNV
+613 KGWAILMREVLNV

-642 IRGALRVFEMIIN
+642 IRGALRVFELIIN

-670 KVDHVDLD
+670 KVDHVDLE
-678 NKKIFLD
+678 NKKIYFD

-697 NDCLECQRYGGRPS
+697 DDCLECQRFGGRPS

-723 LVVSGTGMGSDSDGE
+723 LVVSATGMGSDSDGE

-762 VRMDNLTNPDRKG
+762 VRMDNLTNSDRKG

-796 TDPDDAV
+796 TDPNNAV

-837 HFQNGENIQTRL
+837 HFKNGENIQTRL

-863 AYNMS
+863 TYNMS

-878 FTENMDGWQ
+878 FTENLDGWA
-887 RENVIRAYTAGGKLL
+887 RENVIRTYTAGGKLL

-907 LFAEKEKVA
+907 LYAQKEKVA
-916 SIVNLEGRNVLRIK
+916 GIVNLDGRNMLRIK

-974 GEGRLPFVQV
+974 GEGRLPFIQA
-984 ELAESIETESLE
+984 ELTESVETESLE

-1021 LTNRPLDD
+1021 LTNRPLED

-1052 DHTNKTVTDLGIELN
+1052 DNTNKTVTNLGIELN
-1067 AAKESIRLWGEKTDK
+1067 AANENIRLWGEKTDK
-1082 INATVTQI
+1082 INSTVTQI
-1090 GLDLDMTRE
+1090 GIDLDMAEET
-1099 KLDLYVKKTDD
+1099 LGLYVKKTDD
-1110 INNSVAD
+1110 INNTVAD
-1117 LGLRMKAAEGE
+1117 LGLRMQAAEGE
-1128 LELFSKFENK
+1128 LELFSKFEDK
-1138 ANGLLT
+1138 ANGLFT
-1144 SLGTRMNS
+1144 NLGTRMNS

-1163 LNNLDGTVVSLG
+1163 LNSLDGT
-1175 TRMNVA
+1175 
-1181 EGTLETYATRLNSLN
+1181 
-1196 GTTISLG
+1196 TTSLG
-1203 NRMSA
+1203 NRMST
-1208 AEGTLNTYVN
+1208 AEGTLTTYVN
-1218 KTNTLDGSLTSLGTR
+1218 KTNAIDGSLTSMGSR

-1247 DTFRAAVGDIN
+1247 DTFNGTVGDIN

-1274 LLLSINKSTGYPLN
+1274 LLLSINKATGYPLN
-1288 KDIKFLKGLN
+1288 KDVKFVKGMN

-1306 GGETVTVKRLCV
+1306 GGETVTVTR
-1318 YSGNAIPSGSNYPA
+1318 YETAANSGVFQ
-1332 IGWTTDTVRATHV
+1332 VRIQKVV
-1345 GDVFYNSSSG
+1345 GN
-1355 KWYSYTSSYTWQE
+1355 
-1368 GTPEFGTVSTEQEA
+1368 
-1382 IIRIKKIAGSS
+1382 S
-1393 SPGLGGFTFNTQTR
+1393 SPGLGGFTFSTPTR
-1407 ANAVFE
+1407 VNAVFE
-1413 VRFTAKIPTGYQL
+1413 ARFTANIPKGYRL

-1435 NSRTMWITDSVGTD
+1435 NGRSQWITDNAGTGD
-1449 GWKEYRYQVFCGDS
+1449 WKEYRYQVFCGDS

-1478 PTGQTNDDYNTTVTW
+1478 PTGQTNNDYNTAVTW

-1525 RIEFEGLVTANEYFK
+1525 RIELEGAVTVNSKFK
-1540 ILEDGSVESRKGT
+1540 VLQDGTIEAVDGKFSGT
-1553 FKNVIVQGSIRSP
+1553 LTGVTGSFKSLNCVNSEGKTVGGISFGTDGKMWFSGDMYHQGYDYTNKRSYRLYSSDLWCRGN
-1566 FVRETDSIVI
+1566 F
-1576 GGEQSTHDNVA
+1576 GA
-1587 ALAGGGGWVTAGELE
+1587 
-1602 WDINQSGRRMCIT
+1602 SGRNT
-1615 NYRWGNQISEGVI
+1615 LVVLGSYG
-1628 EYDAPS
+1628 
-1634 GKYFYEDG
+1634 YFYVNGLNTET
-1642 IGKIKLSLSRECVEL
+1642 GKVYVSLVSAQSSAKETYYTIPL
-1657 MGYGTSTQFYGWIV
+1657 YGTSGDAAGFPVDLVII
-1671 LNRINL
+1671 R
-1677 MTSKRYGRK
+1677 TSGTYRY
-1686 LNVLAQGIVSGNNK
+1686 
-1700 GASIN
+1700 
-1705 YKTFDGTTLSVTR
+1705 
-1718 NGEGIYTV
+1718 
-1726 YIPSVWGLLSGSY
+1726 LLSGDKSQRVTVVNAHDQNNNIY
-1739 LVMLSGYGYAYNAT
+1739 IYSNGEKVQWYGGEIAECRNIEDFMTPVPAT
-1753 SDIKATLF
+1753 NLLG
-1761 STDATSFVV
+1761 
-1770 HTSDDASRN
+1770 R
-1779 DGSFMFQIINLN
+1779 GWIIGAFRDSN
-1791 DWN
+1791 WS

>member
-1 MEINIY
+1 MEVNIY
-7 KQSGTIRVIVSP
+7 KQNGTIRATVSP

-116 QLIVDNMN
+116 QLFVDNMN
-124 RITGSAVWRIGQ
+124 RITGTDVWRIGQ

-143 NIEYDCISC
+143 NIEYDCVSC
-152 FDGLGKLAETVK
+152 FDGLGKLAEAAK

-172 TMNLCR
+172 TLNLCR

-199 SNDNVPFF
+199 SNDNAPFF

-220 PKVYGSN
+220 PKVYGSS
-227 RLRLPG
+227 RLHLPG
-233 GARYV
+233 GAGYV

-245 IVEYSEEA
+245 IVEYSEET
-253 AFQHIYPRRIGHVG
+253 AFSDIYPRRVGHVG
-267 VVRHER
+267 VVRHEP
-273 RTIDGEEREIYF
+273 RTIEGEEREIYF

-297 YQIAGKVLMMKFQS
+297 YQIAGKVLMVKFQS

-316 QEFEVNWHAD
+316 QDFEVNWHAD

-348 IPHTGD
+348 IPHTGND
-354 ECVLYNLRMPEE
+354 YVLYNLRMPDE
-366 YYPLAEEELAD
+366 YYRLAEKELAD
-377 TVAVFLKKYSIDTA
+377 AVAEFLKTYSIDTA
-391 VYKAPTDYIYFA
+391 VYKAPTDYVYFL
-403 EREINLKLGR
+403 EKEINLKLGR

-433 ISRKLNNPTEMNI
+433 ISRKVNNPTEMNI

-451 VSSTKQ
+451 VSSTKLS
-457 RKMENNITEIQAAFK
+457 KMENNITEIQAAFK
-472 EQLKKDVLQVLK
+472 EQLNKDVLQVLK

-518 INFQRALG
+518 INFMRGLG

-564 ELGDIYLR
+564 ELGDKFLR
-572 KDIEDTARELIHFL
+572 KDIEDTARELINFL
-586 KGIDVKG
+586 KGINVKG

-600 LNSPDFLSGFLNG
+600 INSPDFVSGFLNG
-613 KGWAILIREVMNV
+613 KGWAVLIREVMNV

-642 IRGALRVFEMIIN
+642 IRGALRVFELIIN

-670 KVDHVDLD
+670 KVDHVDLE
-678 NKKIFLD
+678 NKKIYFD

-697 NDCLECQRYGGRPS
+697 DDCLECQRYGGRPS

-723 LVVSGTGMGSDSDGE
+723 LVVSATGMGSDNDGE

-762 VRMDNLTNPDRKG
+762 VRMDNLTNSDRKG

-796 TDPDDAV
+796 TDPDNAV

-815 TWFGWLKGFG
+815 AWFGWLKGFG

-837 HFQNGENIQTRL
+837 HFQNGENVQTRL

-863 AYNMS
+863 TYNMS

-878 FTENMDGWQ
+878 FTENLDGWQ

-916 SIVNLEGRNVLRIK
+916 SIVNLDGRNMLRIK

-974 GEGRLPFVQV
+974 DEGRLPFVQV
-984 ELAESIETESLE
+984 KLEESIETQSLE

-1021 LTNRPLDD
+1021 LTNRPLED

-1052 DHTNKTVTDLGIELN
+1052 DNTNKTVTNLGIELN
-1067 AAKESIRLWGEKTDK
+1067 AANENIRLWGEKTDK
-1082 INATVTQI
+1082 INSTVTQI
-1090 GLDLDMTRE
+1090 GLDLDMAEET
-1099 KLDLYVKKTDD
+1099 LGLYVKKTDD
-1110 INNSVAD
+1110 INNTVAD

-1128 LELFSKFENK
+1128 LELFSKFEDK

-1144 SLGTRMNS
+1144 NLGTRMNS

-1163 LNNLDGTVVSLG
+1163 LNSLD
-1175 TRMNVA
+1175 
-1181 EGTLETYATRLNSLN
+1181 

-1218 KTNTLDGSLTSLGTR
+1218 KTNAIDGSLTSMGTR

-1247 DTFRAAVGDIN
+1247 DTFNGTVGDIN

-1269 QTDRN
+1269 QTDKN
-1274 LLLSINKSTGYPLN
+1274 LLLSINKATGYPLN
-1288 KDIKFLKGLN
+1288 KDVKFVKGMN

-1306 GGETVTVKRLCV
+1306 GGEAVTVTR
-1318 YSGNAIPSGSNYPA
+1318 YETATNSGVFQ
-1332 IGWTTDTVRATHV
+1332 VRIQKVV
-1345 GDVFYNSSSG
+1345 GN
-1355 KWYSYTSSYTWQE
+1355 
-1368 GTPEFGTVSTEQEA
+1368 
-1382 IIRIKKIAGSS
+1382 S
-1393 SPGLGGFTFNTQTR
+1393 SPGLGGFTFSTQTR
-1407 ANAVFE
+1407 VNAVYE
-1413 VRFTAKIPTGYQL
+1413 ARFTANVPKGYRL

-1435 NSRTMWITDSVGTD
+1435 NGRSQWITDNAGTGD
-1449 GWKEYRYQVFCGDS
+1449 WKEYRYQVFAGAS
-1463 GSFSTTNFFYLTKDV
+1463 GSFSSTNFFYLTKDV
-1478 PTGQTNDDYNTTVTW
+1478 PTGQTNNDYNTAVTW

-1525 RIEFEGLVTANEYFK
+1525 RIELEGLVTVNSKFK
-1540 ILEDGSVESRKGT
+1540 VLQDGTIEAVDGKFSGT
-1553 FKNVIVQGSIRSP
+1553 LTGVTGSFKSLNCV
-1566 FVRETDSIVI
+1566 
-1576 GGEQSTHDNVA
+1576 N
-1587 ALAGGGGWVTAGELE
+1587 
-1602 WDINQSGRRMCIT
+1602 
-1615 NYRWGNQISEGVI
+1615 SEGKTVGGI
-1628 EYDAPS
+1628 SFGTDGKMWFSGDMYHQGYDYTNKRSYRLYSSNLWCRGSFGAS
-1634 GKYFYEDG
+1634 SRNTLVVLGSYGYFYVNGLASET
-1642 IGKIKLSLSRECVEL
+1642 GKVYVSFVSAQSSNNETYYTIPL
-1657 MGYGTSTQFYGWIV
+1657 YGTSGDAAGFPVDLVIIRTAGTYRYLLSGDKSQRVTVVNAHDQNNNIYIYSNGGKVQWNGGEIADCRNIEDFMTPVPATNVLGRGWIV
-1671 LNRINL
+1671 
-1677 MTSKRYGRK
+1677 
-1686 LNVLAQGIVSGNNK
+1686 
-1700 GASIN
+1700 GAFRDSN
-1705 YKTFDGTTLSVTR
+1705 WS
-1718 NGEGIYTV
+1718 
-1726 YIPSVWGLLSGSY
+1726 
-1739 LVMLSGYGYAYNAT
+1739 
-1753 SDIKATLF
+1753 
-1761 STDATSFVV
+1761 
-1770 HTSDDASRN
+1770 
-1779 DGSFMFQIINLN
+1779 
-1791 DWN
+1791 

>member
-7 KQSGTIRVIVSP
+7 KQNGTIRAAVSP
-19 ADSSATNEELMS
+19 ADSAATNEELMS

-46 LKVNDYVDFLGKR
+46 LKVNDYVDFQGKR

-116 QLIVDNMN
+116 QLFVDNMN
-124 RITGSAVWRIGQ
+124 RITGSDVWRIGQ

-143 NIEYDCISC
+143 NIEYDCVSC
-152 FDGLGKLAETVK
+152 FDGLGKLAEAAK

-172 TMNLCR
+172 TLNLCR
-178 CEHGDMLELGYGKGL
+178 CEHGDLLELGYGMGL

-199 SNDNVPFF
+199 SNDNAPFF

-220 PKVYGSN
+220 PKVYGSS
-227 RLRLPG
+227 RLHLPG
-233 GARYV
+233 GAPYV

-253 AFQHIYPRRIGHVG
+253 AFSGIYPRRVGRVG
-267 VVRHER
+267 VVRHEP
-273 RTIDGEEREIYF
+273 RTIEGEEREIYF

-297 YQIAGKVLMMKFQS
+297 YQIAGKVLMVKFQS

-316 QEFEVNWHAD
+316 RDFEINWHAG

-348 IPHTGD
+348 IPHTGND
-354 ECVLYNLRMPEE
+354 YVLYNLRMPDE
-366 YYPLAEEELAD
+366 YYRLAEKELAD
-377 TVAVFLKKYSIDTA
+377 AVAEFLKTYSIDTA
-391 VYKAPTDYIYFA
+391 VYKAPTDYIYFL
-403 EREINLKLGR
+403 EKEINLTLGR
-413 RVRLYSEYFDS
+413 RVRLYSEYFDC

-433 ISRKLNNPTEMNI
+433 ISRKLNTPTEMNI

-451 VSSTKQ
+451 VSSTKLS
-457 RKMENNITEIQAAFK
+457 KMENNITEIQAAFK
-472 EQLKKDVLQVLK
+472 EQLNKDVLQVLK

-499 RRSMREF
+499 RRSMKEF

-518 INFQRALG
+518 INFMRGLG

-545 NQSVYS
+545 NQNVYS
-551 SLRTDKEIEAAIE
+551 SLRTDKEIEKAIE
-564 ELGDIYLR
+564 ELDDKYLR
-572 KDIEDTARELIHFL
+572 KDIEDTARELINFL
-586 KGIDVKG
+586 KGINVKG

-600 LNSPDFLSGFLNG
+600 INSPDFLSGFLNG
-613 KGWAILIREVMNV
+613 KGWAIMLREVMNV

-670 KVDHVDLD
+670 KVDHVDLE
-678 NKKIFLD
+678 NKKIYLD

-697 NDCLECQRYGGRPS
+697 DDCLECQRYGGRPS

-723 LVVSGTGMGSDSDGE
+723 LVVSATGMGSDSDGE
-738 NRLDWI
+738 KRLDWI
-744 TYNTFS
+744 TYNAFS

-775 IIMNTT
+775 IIMNMT

-803 KSRVGNLAGIYN
+803 KSRFGNLAGVYN
-815 TWFGWLKGFG
+815 AWFGWLTGFG

-837 HFQNGENIQTRL
+837 HFKNGENIQTRL

-863 AYNMS
+863 TYNMS

-887 RENVIRAYTAGGKLL
+887 RENLIRAYTAGGRLL

-907 LFAEKEKVA
+907 LFAQKEKVA
-916 SIVNLEGRNVLRIK
+916 GIVNLDGRNVLRIK
-930 NSGIRQANAD
+930 NSGIRQANED

-955 KYICKSAGT
+955 KYLCKSAGT
-964 LTVGFEGSAQ
+964 LTAGFEGSAQ
-974 GEGRLPFVQV
+974 GEGRLPFVRV
-984 ELAESIETESLE
+984 ELSESVETESLE

-1008 LKFTGDVYIDVLA
+1008 LRFTGDVYIDVLA
-1021 LTNRPLDD
+1021 LTNRPLED
-1029 FKIEVGT
+1029 FKIEVST
-1036 KFEQTAE
+1036 KFVQTAE

-1052 DHTNKTVTDLGIELN
+1052 DNTNRTVTGLGIELD
-1067 AAKESIRLWGEKTDK
+1067 AANENIRLWGEKTDK
-1082 INATVTQI
+1082 INSTVTQI
-1090 GLDLDMTRE
+1090 GIDLDMAEE
-1099 KLDLYVKKTDD
+1099 KLDLYARKTDD
-1110 INNSVAD
+1110 INNTVSD
-1117 LGLRMKAAEGE
+1117 LGLRLAAAEGE
-1128 LELFSKFENK
+1128 LELFSKFEDK
-1138 ANGLLT
+1138 ANGLFT

-1163 LNNLDGTVVSLG
+1163 LNSLD
-1175 TRMNVA
+1175 
-1181 EGTLETYATRLNSLN
+1181 

-1208 AEGTLNTYVN
+1208 AEGTLETYVT
-1218 KTNTLDGSLTSLGTR
+1218 KTNAIDGSLTSLGTR
-1233 MNAVEKKFTNYVLT
+1233 MNAVEKRFTSYVLT
-1247 DTFRAAVGDIN
+1247 DTFNGTVGDIN

-1269 QTDRN
+1269 QTDKN

-1288 KDIKFLKGLN
+1288 KDVKFVKGMN

-1306 GGETVTVKRLCV
+1306 GGEAVTVKRLEIH
-1318 YSGNAIPSGSNYPA
+1318 SGSSVPSGSNVPA
-1332 IGWTTDTVRATHV
+1332 AGWTTDAIRAAHV
-1345 GDVFYNSSSG
+1345 GDVYYNSSTG
-1355 KWYSYTSSYTWQE
+1355 TWYTYTTSYAWTAKA
-1368 GTPEFGTVSTEQEA
+1368 PEFGTVPAEQA
-1382 IIRIKKIAGSS
+1382 AVIRIQKVVGNS
-1393 SPGLGGFTFNTQTR
+1393 SPGLGGFTFSTPSR

-1413 VRFTAKIPTGYQL
+1413 ARFTAKIPAGYRL
-1426 NFASNATGN
+1426 NFASNGVGDN
-1435 NSRTMWITDSVGTD
+1435 GHRMWITDNAGT
-1449 GWKEYRYQVFCGDS
+1449 GEWKEYRYQVFCGAS
-1463 GSFSTTNFFYLTKDV
+1463 GSFSTTNFFYLTRDV
-1478 PTGQTNDDYNTTVTW
+1478 PAGQTNDDYNTAVTW

-1525 RIEFEGLVTANEYFK
+1525 RIELEGLVTVNSKFK
-1540 ILEDGSVESRKGT
+1540 VLQDGTIEAVDGKFSGT
-1553 FKNVIVQGSIRSP
+1553 LTGVTGSFKSLNCVNSEGKTVGGISFGTDGKMWFSGDMYHQGYDYVNKRSYRLYSSNLWCRGS
-1566 FVRETDSIVI
+1566 F
-1576 GGEQSTHDNVA
+1576 GA
-1587 ALAGGGGWVTAGELE
+1587 
-1602 WDINQSGRRMCIT
+1602 SGRNT
-1615 NYRWGNQISEGVI
+1615 LVVLGSYG
-1628 EYDAPS
+1628 
-1634 GKYFYEDG
+1634 YFYVNGLASET
-1642 IGKIKLSLSRECVEL
+1642 GKVYVSLVSAQSSNNETYYTIPL
-1657 MGYGTSTQFYGWIV
+1657 YGTSGDAAGFPVDLVIIRTTGTY
-1671 LNRINL
+1671 
-1677 MTSKRYGRK
+1677 RY
-1686 LNVLAQGIVSGNNK
+1686 
-1700 GASIN
+1700 
-1705 YKTFDGTTLSVTR
+1705 
-1718 NGEGIYTV
+1718 
-1726 YIPSVWGLLSGSY
+1726 LLSGDKSQR
-1739 LVMLSGYGYAYNAT
+1739 VTVINANDQNNNIYIYSNGT
-1753 SDIKATLF
+1753 KVQWAGGEIADC
-1761 STDATSFVV
+1761 
-1770 HTSDDASRN
+1770 RN
-1779 DGSFMFQIINLN
+1779 IEDFMSPAPAGNLLGRGWIIGAFRDNN
-1791 DWN
+1791 WS

>member
-7 KQSGTIRVIVSP
+7 KQNGTIRATVSP
-19 ADSSATNEELMS
+19 ADSAATNEELMS

-85 ESKLKKA
+85 ESKLKKS

-116 QLIVDNMN
+116 QLFVDNMN
-124 RITGSAVWRIGQ
+124 RITGSDVWAIGQ

-143 NIEYDCISC
+143 NIEYDCVSC
-152 FDGLGKLAETVK
+152 FDGLGKLAEAAK

-172 TMNLCR
+172 TLNLCR

-199 SNDNVPFF
+199 SNDNAPFF

-220 PKVYGSN
+220 PKVYGSS
-227 RLRLPG
+227 RLHLPG
-233 GARYV
+233 GAQYV

-245 IVEYSEEA
+245 IVEYSEET
-253 AFQHIYPRRIGHVG
+253 AFSGIYPRRVGQVG
-267 VVRHER
+267 VVRHEP
-273 RTIDGEEREIYF
+273 RTIEGEEREIYY

-297 YQIAGKVLMMKFQS
+297 YQIAGKVLMVKFQS

-316 QEFEVNWHAD
+316 QDFEVNWHAD

-348 IPHTGD
+348 IPHTGND
-354 ECVLYNLRMPEE
+354 YVLYNLRMPEE
-366 YYPLAEEELAD
+366 YYGLAEKELAD
-377 TVAVFLKKYSIDTA
+377 AVAKFLKTYSIDTA
-391 VYKAPTDYIYFA
+391 VYKAPTDYIYFL
-403 EREINLKLGR
+403 EKEINLKLGR

-433 ISRKLNNPTEMNI
+433 ISRKVNNHTEMNI

-451 VSSTKQ
+451 VSSTKLS
-457 RKMENNITEIQAAFK
+457 KMENNITEIQAAFK
-472 EQLKKDVLQVLK
+472 EQLNKDVLQVLK

-506 LLKNQPDEAKAY
+506 LLKNQPNEAKAY
-518 INFQRALG
+518 INFMRGLG

-551 SLRTDKEIEAAIE
+551 SLRTDKEIEKAIE
-564 ELGDIYLR
+564 ELGDKYLR

-600 LNSPDFLSGFLNG
+600 VNSPDFLSGFLNG

-670 KVDHVDLD
+670 KVDHVDLE
-678 NKKIFLD
+678 NKKIYFD

-697 NDCLECQRYGGRPS
+697 DDCLECQRYGGRPS

-723 LVVSGTGMGSDSDGE
+723 LVVSATGMGSDSDGE

-744 TYNTFS
+744 IYNTFS

-762 VRMDNLTNPDRKG
+762 VRMDNLTNSDRKG

-796 TDPDDAV
+796 TDPDNAV
-803 KSRVGNLAGIYN
+803 KSRVGNLTGIYN
-815 TWFGWLKGFG
+815 AWFGWLKGFG

-837 HFQNGENIQTRL
+837 HFQNGENVQTRL

-863 AYNMS
+863 TYNMS

-878 FTENMDGWQ
+878 FTENLDGWL

-916 SIVNLEGRNVLRIK
+916 SIVNLDGRNMLRIK

-996 YTGTWDGVGDFV
+996 YTGMWDGMGDFV

-1021 LTNRPLDD
+1021 LTNRPLED
-1029 FKIEVGT
+1029 FKIEVST
-1036 KFEQTAE
+1036 KFVQTAE
-1043 KIALLGERI
+1043 KISLLGERI
-1052 DHTNKTVTDLGIELN
+1052 DETNKTVTNLGVELD
-1067 AAKESIRLWGEKTDK
+1067 AANENIRLWGEKTDK
-1082 INATVTQI
+1082 INSTVTQI
-1090 GLDLDMTRE
+1090 GLDLDMAEE
-1099 KLDLYVKKTDD
+1099 KLDLYVRKTDD
-1110 INNSVAD
+1110 INNTVAD

-1128 LELFSKFENK
+1128 LELFSKFEDK

-1144 SLGTRMNS
+1144 DLGVRMN
-1152 AEGTLETYATR
+1152 G
-1163 LNNLDGTVVSLG
+1163 
-1175 TRMNVA
+1175 A
-1181 EGTLETYATRLNSLN
+1181 EGTLETYATRLNSLD

-1203 NRMSA
+1203 NRMNA
-1208 AEGTLNTYVN
+1208 AEGTLTTYVN
-1218 KTNTLDGSLTSLGTR
+1218 KTNAIDGSLTSMGTR

-1247 DTFRAAVGDIN
+1247 DTFNGTVGDIN

-1269 QTDRN
+1269 QTDKN

-1288 KDIKFLKGLN
+1288 KDVKFLKGLN

-1306 GGETVTVKRLCV
+1306 GGEAVTVTR
-1318 YSGNAIPSGSNYPA
+1318 YETAANSGVFQ
-1332 IGWTTDTVRATHV
+1332 VRIQKVV
-1345 GDVFYNSSSG
+1345 GN
-1355 KWYSYTSSYTWQE
+1355 
-1368 GTPEFGTVSTEQEA
+1368 
-1382 IIRIKKIAGSS
+1382 S
-1393 SPGLGGFTFNTQTR
+1393 SPGLGGFTFSTPTR
-1407 ANAVFE
+1407 VNAVFE
-1413 VRFTAKIPTGYQL
+1413 ARFTANIPTGYRL
-1426 NFASNATGN
+1426 NFASNATGDGGR
-1435 NSRTMWITDSVGTD
+1435 SQWITDNAGTG
-1449 GWKEYRYQVFCGDS
+1449 GWKEYRYQVFAGAS

-1478 PTGQTNDDYNTTVTW
+1478 PTGQTNNDYNTAVTW

-1540 ILEDGSVESRKGT
+1540 ILEDGSVEARKGT
-1553 FKNVIVQGSIRSP
+1553 FKNVIIQGSIRSP
-1566 FVRETDSIVI
+1566 FVQETDSIVI

-1587 ALAGGGGWVTAGELE
+1587 TISSGGGWITAGVLE
-1602 WDINQSGRRMCIT
+1602 WDISQGGRRMCIT
-1615 NYRWGNQISEGVI
+1615 NYRWGNQISEGSI
-1628 EYDAPS
+1628 QYSAPS

-1642 IGKIKLSLSRECVEL
+1642 VSKSTLSLSRECVEL
-1657 MGYGTSTQFYGWIV
+1657 MGYGTPTQFYGWIV

-1677 MTSKRYGRK
+1677 MTSSRYGRK
-1686 LNVLAQGIVSGNNK
+1686 LNVLAQGIVTGTTS
-1700 GASIN
+1700 GASVS
-1705 YKTFDGTTLSVTR
+1705 YKTFDNTTMSVSR
-1718 NGEGIYTV
+1718 LGEGY
-1726 YIPSVWGLLSGSY
+1726 YRLNFPSAWGLTSGNYIVMLTGYGNVSGSNSSPNKGT
-1739 LVMLSGYGYAYNAT
+1739 VGTCGT
-1753 SDIKATLF
+1753 SYVDIYC
-1761 STDATSFVV
+1761 
-1770 HTSDDASRN
+1770 SDDASRN

>member
-1 MEINIY
+1 MEVNIY
-7 KQSGTIRVIVSP
+7 KQNGTIRATVSP

-116 QLIVDNMN
+116 QLFVDNMN
-124 RITGSAVWRIGQ
+124 RITGSDVWRIGQ
-136 VVDSENV
+136 IVDSENV

-152 FDGLGKLAETVK
+152 FDGLGKLAEATK

-199 SNDNVPFF
+199 SNDNAPFF

-220 PKVYGSN
+220 PKVYGSS
-227 RLRLPG
+227 RLHLPG
-233 GARYV
+233 GAGYV

-245 IVEYSEEA
+245 IVEYSEET
-253 AFQHIYPRRIGHVG
+253 AFSDIYPRRVGHVG
-267 VVRHER
+267 VVRHEP
-273 RTIDGEEREIYF
+273 RTIEGEEREIYF

-297 YQIAGKVLMMKFQS
+297 YQIAGKVLMVKFQS

-316 QEFEVNWHAD
+316 QDFEVNWHAD

-348 IPHTGD
+348 IPHTGND
-354 ECVLYNLRMPEE
+354 YVLYNLRMPDE
-366 YYPLAEEELAD
+366 YYRLAEKELAD
-377 TVAVFLKKYSIDTA
+377 AVAEFLKTYSIDTA
-391 VYKAPTDYIYFA
+391 VYKAPTDYVYFL
-403 EREINLKLGR
+403 EKEINLKLGR

-433 ISRKLNNPTEMNI
+433 ISRKVNNPTEMNI

-451 VSSTKQ
+451 VSSTKLS
-457 RKMENNITEIQAAFK
+457 KMENNITEIQAAFK
-472 EQLKKDVLQVLK
+472 EQLNKDVLQVLK

-518 INFQRALG
+518 INFMRGLG

-564 ELGDIYLR
+564 ELEDKFLR

-600 LNSPDFLSGFLNG
+600 VNSPDFLSGFLNG

-642 IRGALRVFEMIIN
+642 IRGALRVFELIIN

-670 KVDHVDLD
+670 KVDHVDLE
-678 NKKIFLD
+678 NKKIYFD

-697 NDCLECQRYGGRPS
+697 DDCLECQRYGGRPS

-723 LVVSGTGMGSDSDGE
+723 LVVSATGMGSDSDGE

-762 VRMDNLTNPDRKG
+762 VRMDNLTNSDRKG

-796 TDPDDAV
+796 TDPDNAV

-837 HFQNGENIQTRL
+837 HFKNGENIQTRL

-863 AYNMS
+863 TYNMS

-878 FTENMDGWQ
+878 FTENMDGWK

-907 LFAEKEKVA
+907 LYAQKEKVA
-916 SIVNLEGRNVLRIK
+916 GIVNLDGRNILRIK
-930 NSGIRQANAD
+930 NSGIRQANVD

-945 PATSVLYLTF
+945 PVTSVLYLTF

-964 LTVGFEGSAQ
+964 LTAGFEGSAQ
-974 GEGRLPFVQV
+974 GDGRLPFVQV
-984 ELAESIETESLE
+984 ELVESVETESLE
-996 YTGTWDGVGDFV
+996 YSGMWDGVGDFV

-1021 LTNRPLDD
+1021 LTNRPLED

-1052 DHTNKTVTDLGIELN
+1052 DNTNKTVTNLGIELN
-1067 AAKESIRLWGEKTDK
+1067 AANENIRLWGEKTDK
-1082 INATVTQI
+1082 INSTVTQI
-1090 GLDLDMTRE
+1090 GLDLDMAEE
-1099 KLDLYVKKTDD
+1099 KLGLYVKKTDD
-1110 INNSVAD
+1110 INNTVAD

-1128 LELFSKFENK
+1128 LELFSKFEDK
-1138 ANGLLT
+1138 ANGLFT

-1163 LNNLDGTVVSLG
+1163 LNSLD
-1175 TRMNVA
+1175 
-1181 EGTLETYATRLNSLN
+1181 

-1218 KTNTLDGSLTSLGTR
+1218 KTNAIDGSLTSMGTR

-1247 DTFRAAVGDIN
+1247 DTFNGTVGDIN

-1269 QTDRN
+1269 QTDKN
-1274 LLLSINKSTGYPLN
+1274 LLLSINKATGYPLN
-1288 KDIKFLKGLN
+1288 KDVKFVKGMN

-1306 GGETVTVKRLCV
+1306 GGEAVTVTR
-1318 YSGNAIPSGSNYPA
+1318 YETAANSGVFQ
-1332 IGWTTDTVRATHV
+1332 VRIQKVV
-1345 GDVFYNSSSG
+1345 GN
-1355 KWYSYTSSYTWQE
+1355 
-1368 GTPEFGTVSTEQEA
+1368 
-1382 IIRIKKIAGSS
+1382 S
-1393 SPGLGGFTFNTQTR
+1393 SPGLGGFTFSTQTR
-1407 ANAVFE
+1407 VNAVYE
-1413 VRFTAKIPTGYQL
+1413 ARFTANVPKGYRL

-1435 NSRTMWITDSVGTD
+1435 NGRSQWITDNAGTGD
-1449 GWKEYRYQVFCGDS
+1449 WKEYRYQVFCGDS
-1463 GSFSTTNFFYLTKDV
+1463 GTFSTTNFFYLTKDV
-1478 PTGQTNDDYNTTVTW
+1478 PTGQTNNDYNTAVTW

-1525 RIEFEGLVTANEYFK
+1525 RIELEGLVTVNSKFK
-1540 ILEDGSVESRKGT
+1540 VLQDGTIEAVDGKFSGT
-1553 FKNVIVQGSIRSP
+1553 LTGVTGSFKSLNCVNSEGKTVGGISFGTDGKMWFSGDMYHQGYDYTNKR
-1566 FVRETDSIVI
+1566 
-1576 GGEQSTHDNVA
+1576 
-1587 ALAGGGGWVTAGELE
+1587 
-1602 WDINQSGRRMCIT
+1602 
-1615 NYRWGNQISEGVI
+1615 NYRLYSSNLWCRGSFGASSRNTLVVLGSYG
-1628 EYDAPS
+1628 
-1634 GKYFYEDG
+1634 YFYVNGLASET
-1642 IGKIKLSLSRECVEL
+1642 GKVYVSFVSAQSSNNETYYTIPL
-1657 MGYGTSTQFYGWIV
+1657 YGTSGDAAGFPVDLVIIRTAGTYRYLLSGDKSQRVTVVNAHNQNNNIYIYSNGGKVQWNGGEIADCRNIEDFMTPVPATNVLGRGWIV
-1671 LNRINL
+1671 
-1677 MTSKRYGRK
+1677 
-1686 LNVLAQGIVSGNNK
+1686 
-1700 GASIN
+1700 GA
-1705 YKTFDGTTLSVTR
+1705 FRD
-1718 NGEGIYTV
+1718 
-1726 YIPSVWGLLSGSY
+1726 
-1739 LVMLSGYGYAYNAT
+1739 
-1753 SDIKATLF
+1753 SDW
-1761 STDATSFVV
+1761 S
-1770 HTSDDASRN
+1770 
-1779 DGSFMFQIINLN
+1779 
-1791 DWN
+1791 

>member
-1 MEINIY
+1 MEVNIY
-7 KQSGTIRVIVSP
+7 KQNGTVRAVVSP
-19 ADSSATNEELMS
+19 ADSAATNEELMS

-73 IEYQYDVKFYGI
+73 IEYQYDAKFYGI

-116 QLIVDNMN
+116 QLFVDNMN
-124 RITGSAVWRIGQ
+124 RITGSDVWRIGQ

-152 FDGLGKLAETVK
+152 FDGLGKLAEATK

-172 TMNLCR
+172 TLNLCR
-178 CEHGDMLELGYGKGL
+178 CEHGDMLELGYGNGL

-199 SNDNVPFF
+199 SNDNAPFF

-220 PKVYGSN
+220 PKVYGSS
-227 RLRLPG
+227 RLHLPG
-233 GARYV
+233 GVQYV

-253 AFQHIYPRRIGHVG
+253 AFSGIYPRRVGHVG
-267 VVRHER
+267 MVRHET
-273 RTIDGEEREIYF
+273 RTIEGEEREIYF
-285 FTDPELP
+285 FTDPEMDFDP
-292 FNPDD
+292 AD
-297 YQIAGKVLMMKFQS
+297 YEIGGLVKMVKFQS

-316 QEFEVNWHAD
+316 QDFEVNWNSD

-348 IPHTGD
+348 IPKTGND
-354 ECVLYNLRMPEE
+354 YVLYNIRMPEK
-366 YYPLAEEELAD
+366 YYRLAEEELAAA
-377 TVAVFLKKYSIDTA
+377 VAEFLKTYSIDTA
-391 VYKAPTDYIYFA
+391 VYKAPTDYVYFI
-403 EREINLKLGR
+403 EKEISLKLGR

-433 ISRKLNNPTEMNI
+433 ISRKVNNPTEMNI

-451 VSSTKQ
+451 VSSTKLS
-457 RKMENNITEIQAAFK
+457 KMENNITEIQAAFK
-472 EQLKKDVLQVLK
+472 EQLNKDVLQVLK

-499 RRSMREF
+499 RRSMKEF

-518 INFQRALG
+518 INFMRGLG

-564 ELGDIYLR
+564 ELRDKYLR
-572 KDIEDTARELIHFL
+572 KDIEDTARELINFL
-586 KGIDVKG
+586 KGINVKG

-600 LNSPDFLSGFLNG
+600 VNSPDFLSGFLNG

-670 KVDHVDLD
+670 KVDHVDLE
-678 NKKIFLD
+678 NKKIYLD

-697 NDCLECQRYGGRPS
+697 NDCLECQRFGGRPS

-723 LVVSGTGMGSDSDGE
+723 MVVSGTGMGSDGEGE

-750 GNEADIKKGDVL
+750 GNVADIKKGDVL

-796 TDPDDAV
+796 TDPDNAV

-837 HFQNGENIQTRL
+837 HFKNGENIQTRL

-863 AYNMS
+863 TYNMS

-878 FTENMDGWQ
+878 FTENMDGWK

-916 SIVNLEGRNVLRIK
+916 SIVNLDGRNVLRIK

-964 LTVGFEGSAQ
+964 LTVGFEGSAL
-974 GEGRLPFVQV
+974 GEGCLPVVQE
-984 ELAESIETESLE
+984 ELEESIETESRE
-996 YTGTWDGVGDFV
+996 YTGTWDGTGDFV
-1008 LKFTGDVYIDVLA
+1008 LKFTGDIYIDVLA
-1021 LTNRPLDD
+1021 ITNRPLED

-1052 DHTNKTVTDLGIELN
+1052 DHTDKTVTDLGIELN
-1067 AAKESIRLWGEKTDK
+1067 AAEESIRLWGEKTDK

-1090 GLDLDMTRE
+1090 GIDLDMAE
-1099 KLDLYVKKTDD
+1099 AKLDLYVTKTDD
-1110 INNSVAD
+1110 INNTVAD

-1128 LELFSKFENK
+1128 LDLFSKFEDK
-1138 ANGLLT
+1138 ANGLFT

-1152 AEGTLETYATR
+1152 AEGTLE
-1163 LNNLDGTVVSLG
+1163 N
-1175 TRMNVA
+1175 
-1181 EGTLETYATRLNSLN
+1181 YATRLNSLD
-1196 GTTISLG
+1196 GTTTSLG
-1203 NRMSA
+1203 NRMNA

-1218 KTNTLDGSLTSLGTR
+1218 KTNAIDGSLTSMGTR

-1247 DTFRAAVGDIN
+1247 DTFNGTVGDIN

-1288 KDIKFLKGLN
+1288 KDVKFVKGMN
-1298 GISRYNNS
+1298 GVSRYNNS
-1306 GGETVTVKRLCV
+1306 GGEAVTVKRLCIH
-1318 YSGNAIPSGSNYPA
+1318 SGSSVPSGSNYPA
-1332 IGWTTDTVRATHV
+1332 AGWTTDAVRATHV

-1355 KWYSYTSSYTWQE
+1355 KWYSYTTSYTWQE
-1368 GTPEFGTVSTEQEA
+1368 GNPEFGTVSTEQEA
-1382 IIRIKKIAGSS
+1382 IIRIKKVAGSS
-1393 SPGLGGFTFNTQTR
+1393 SPGLGGFTFSTLTR
-1407 ANAVFE
+1407 ADAVFE
-1413 VRFTAKIPTGYQL
+1413 ARFTAKIPAGYRL
-1426 NFASNATGN
+1426 NFASNGTGDGGR
-1435 NSRTMWITDSVGTD
+1435 SQWITDNAGTG
-1449 GWKEYRYQVFCGDS
+1449 GWKEYRYQVFCGAS
-1463 GSFSTTNFFYLTKDV
+1463 GSFSSTNFFYLTKDV
-1478 PTGQTNDDYNTTVTW
+1478 PTGQTNNDYNTAVTW

-1525 RIEFEGLVTANEYFK
+1525 RIELEGLITANDNFK
-1540 ILEDGSVESRKGT
+1540 VLLDGSIETKNAKIAGYIYCPFISIDESDA
-1553 FKNVIVQGSIRSP
+1553 ILQGSAAMWQNTYLLNTNLYLDVTFNTVILPVAERYAGARVLLMDSHFIKTRTWTP
-1566 FVRETDSIVI
+1566 PTRIKTQDGSAIYSGLFCSMSSNKTHAADYITIDAGVVELILQKIPDRNYITGETI
-1576 GGEQSTHDNVA
+1576 GYT
-1587 ALAGGGGWVTAGELE
+1587 
-1602 WDINQSGRRMCIT
+1602 
-1615 NYRWGNQISEGVI
+1615 YRWVLISNSCRDLFL
-1628 EYDAPS
+1628 DAD
-1634 GKYFYEDG
+1634 Y
-1642 IGKIKLSLSRECVEL
+1642 
-1657 MGYGTSTQFYGWIV
+1657 
-1671 LNRINL
+1671 
-1677 MTSKRYGRK
+1677 
-1686 LNVLAQGIVSGNNK
+1686 
-1700 GASIN
+1700 
-1705 YKTFDGTTLSVTR
+1705 
-1718 NGEGIYTV
+1718 
-1726 YIPSVWGLLSGSY
+1726 
-1739 LVMLSGYGYAYNAT
+1739 
-1753 SDIKATLF
+1753 
-1761 STDATSFVV
+1761 
-1770 HTSDDASRN
+1770 
-1779 DGSFMFQIINLN
+1779 
-1791 DWN
+1791 

>member
-7 KQSGTIRVIVSP
+7 KQNGTIRATVSP
-19 ADSSATNEELMS
+19 ADSAATNEELMS

-116 QLIVDNMN
+116 QLFVDNMN
-124 RITGSAVWRIGQ
+124 RITGSDVWAIGQ
-136 VVDSENV
+136 VVDSANV
-143 NIEYDCISC
+143 NIEYDCVSC
-152 FDGLGKLAETVK
+152 FDGLGKLAEATK

-172 TMNLCR
+172 TLNLCR
-178 CEHGDMLELGYGKGL
+178 CEHGDMLELGYGMGL

-199 SNDNVPFF
+199 SNDNAPFF

-220 PKVYGSN
+220 SKTYGSS
-227 RLRLPG
+227 RLHLPG
-233 GARYV
+233 GAQYV

-253 AFQHIYPRRIGHVG
+253 AFSGIYPRRVGQVG
-267 VVRHER
+267 VVRHEA
-273 RTIDGEEREIYF
+273 RTIEGEEREIYF
-285 FTDPELP
+285 FTDPGLT
-292 FNPDD
+292 FNPND
-297 YQIAGKVLMMKFQS
+297 YEIGGLVKMVKFQS

-316 QEFEVNWHAD
+316 QDFEVNWNND

-339 NQQLPGGKL
+339 NQQLPGGRL
-348 IPHTGD
+348 IPHTGND
-354 ECVLYNLRMPEE
+354 YVLYNIRMPEE
-366 YYPLAEEELAD
+366 YYRLAEKELAD
-377 TVAVFLKKYSIDTA
+377 AVAEFLKTYSIDTA
-391 VYKAPTDYIYFA
+391 VYKAPTDYIYFQ
-403 EREINLKLGR
+403 EKEINLKLGR

-433 ISRKLNNPTEMNI
+433 ISRKVNNPTEMNI

-451 VSSTKQ
+451 VSSTKLS
-457 RKMENNITEIQAAFK
+457 KMENNITEIQAAFK
-472 EQLKKDVLQVLK
+472 EQLNKDVLQVLK

-518 INFQRALG
+518 INFMRGLG

-564 ELGDIYLR
+564 ELDDKYLR

-600 LNSPDFLSGFLNG
+600 VNSPDFLSGFLNG
-613 KGWAILIREVMNV
+613 KGWAILMREVLNV

-642 IRGALRVFEMIIN
+642 IRGALRVFELIIN

-670 KVDHVDLD
+670 KVDHVDLE
-678 NKKIFLD
+678 NKKIYFD

-697 NDCLECQRYGGRPS
+697 DDCLECQRFGGRPS

-723 LVVSGTGMGSDSDGE
+723 LVVSATGMGSDSDGE

-762 VRMDNLTNPDRKG
+762 VRMDNLTNSDRKG

-796 TDPDDAV
+796 TDPNNAV

-837 HFQNGENIQTRL
+837 HFKNGENIQTRL

-863 AYNMS
+863 TYNMS

-878 FTENMDGWQ
+878 FTENLDGWA
-887 RENVIRAYTAGGKLL
+887 RENVIRTYTAGGKLL

-907 LFAEKEKVA
+907 LYAQKEKVA
-916 SIVNLEGRNVLRIK
+916 GIVNLDGRNMLRIK

-974 GEGRLPFVQV
+974 GEGRLPFIQA
-984 ELAESIETESLE
+984 ELTESVETESLE

-1021 LTNRPLDD
+1021 LTNRPLED

-1052 DHTNKTVTDLGIELN
+1052 DNTNKTVTNLGIELN
-1067 AAKESIRLWGEKTDK
+1067 AANENIRLWGEKTDK
-1082 INATVTQI
+1082 INSTVTQI
-1090 GLDLDMTRE
+1090 GIDLDMAEET
-1099 KLDLYVKKTDD
+1099 LGLYVKKTDD
-1110 INNSVAD
+1110 INNTVAD
-1117 LGLRMKAAEGE
+1117 LGLRMQAAEGE
-1128 LELFSKFENK
+1128 LELFSKFEDK
-1138 ANGLLT
+1138 ANGLFT
-1144 SLGTRMNS
+1144 NLGTRMNS

-1163 LNNLDGTVVSLG
+1163 LNSLDGT
-1175 TRMNVA
+1175 
-1181 EGTLETYATRLNSLN
+1181 
-1196 GTTISLG
+1196 TTSLG

-1208 AEGTLNTYVN
+1208 AEGTLTTYVN
-1218 KTNTLDGSLTSLGTR
+1218 KTNAIDGSLTSMGSR

-1247 DTFRAAVGDIN
+1247 DTFNGTVGDIN

-1274 LLLSINKSTGYPLN
+1274 LLLSINKATGYPLN
-1288 KDIKFLKGLN
+1288 KDVKFVKGMN

-1306 GGETVTVKRLCV
+1306 GGETVTVTR
-1318 YSGNAIPSGSNYPA
+1318 YETAANSGVFQ
-1332 IGWTTDTVRATHV
+1332 VRIQKVV
-1345 GDVFYNSSSG
+1345 GN
-1355 KWYSYTSSYTWQE
+1355 
-1368 GTPEFGTVSTEQEA
+1368 
-1382 IIRIKKIAGSS
+1382 S
-1393 SPGLGGFTFNTQTR
+1393 SPGLGGFTFSTPTR
-1407 ANAVFE
+1407 VNAVFE
-1413 VRFTAKIPTGYQL
+1413 ARFTANIPKGYRL

-1435 NSRTMWITDSVGTD
+1435 NGRSQWITDNAGTGD
-1449 GWKEYRYQVFCGDS
+1449 WKEYRYQVFCGDS

-1478 PTGQTNDDYNTTVTW
+1478 PTGQTNNDYNTAVTW

-1510 TYINLTEDLAKIKAK
+1510 TYINLTEELAKIKAK
-1525 RIEFEGLVTANEYFK
+1525 RIELEGAVTVNSKFK
-1540 ILEDGSVESRKGT
+1540 VLQDGTIEAVDGKFSGT
-1553 FKNVIVQGSIRSP
+1553 LTGVTGSFKSLNCVNSEGKTVGGISFGTDGKMWFSGDMYHQGYDYTNKRSYRLYSSDLWCRGN
-1566 FVRETDSIVI
+1566 F
-1576 GGEQSTHDNVA
+1576 GA
-1587 ALAGGGGWVTAGELE
+1587 
-1602 WDINQSGRRMCIT
+1602 SGRNT
-1615 NYRWGNQISEGVI
+1615 LVVLGSYG
-1628 EYDAPS
+1628 
-1634 GKYFYEDG
+1634 YFYVNGLNTET
-1642 IGKIKLSLSRECVEL
+1642 GKVYVSLVSAQSSAKETYYTIPL
-1657 MGYGTSTQFYGWIV
+1657 YGTSGDAAGFPVDLVII
-1671 LNRINL
+1671 R
-1677 MTSKRYGRK
+1677 TSGTYRY
-1686 LNVLAQGIVSGNNK
+1686 
-1700 GASIN
+1700 
-1705 YKTFDGTTLSVTR
+1705 
-1718 NGEGIYTV
+1718 
-1726 YIPSVWGLLSGSY
+1726 LLSGDKSQR
-1739 LVMLSGYGYAYNAT
+1739 VTVVNAHDQNNNIYIYSNGEKVQWHGGEIAECRNIEDFMT
-1753 SDIKATLF
+1753 PVPATNLLG
-1761 STDATSFVV
+1761 
-1770 HTSDDASRN
+1770 R
-1779 DGSFMFQIINLN
+1779 GWIIGAFRDSN
-1791 DWN
+1791 WS

>member
-1 MEINIY
+1 MEVNIY
-7 KQSGTIRVIVSP
+7 KQNGTVRAVVSP
-19 ADSSATNEELMS
+19 ADSAATNEELMA

-116 QLIVDNMN
+116 QLFIDNMN
-124 RITGSAVWRIGQ
+124 RITGSDMWAIGQ

-152 FDGLGKLAETVK
+152 FDGLGKLAEATK

-199 SNDNVPFF
+199 SNDNAPFF

-220 PKVYGSN
+220 PKVYGGS
-227 RLRLPG
+227 RLHLPG
-233 GARYV
+233 GAQYV

-245 IVEYSEEA
+245 VVEYSEET
-253 AFQHIYPRRIGHVG
+253 AFSGIYPRRVGQVG
-267 VVRHER
+267 VVRHEP
-273 RTIDGEEREIYF
+273 RTIEGEEREIYY
-285 FTDPELP
+285 FTDPGLT
-292 FNPDD
+292 FNPND
-297 YQIAGKVLMMKFQS
+297 YEIGGLVKMVKFQS

-316 QEFEVNWHAD
+316 QDFEVNWNND

-348 IPHTGD
+348 IPHTGND
-354 ECVLYNLRMPEE
+354 YVLYNLRMPEE
-366 YYPLAEEELAD
+366 YYGLAEKELAD
-377 TVAVFLKKYSIDTA
+377 AVAEYLKTYSIDTA
-391 VYKAPTDYIYFA
+391 VYKAPTDYVYFM
-403 EREINLKLGR
+403 EKEINLKLGR

-451 VSSTKQ
+451 VSSTKLS
-457 RKMENNITEIQAAFK
+457 KMENNITEIQAAFK
-472 EQLKKDVLQVLK
+472 EQLNKDVLQVLK

-518 INFQRALG
+518 INFMRGLG

-564 ELGDIYLR
+564 ELGDKFLR

-600 LNSPDFLSGFLNG
+600 VNSPDFLSGFLNG

-655 QLKGEGDNSVFSGMM
+655 QLKGEGDNSVFSGAM
-670 KVDHVDLD
+670 KVDHVDLE
-678 NKKIFLD
+678 NKKIYFD
-685 TGGGLLYNPFWV
+685 TGGGLLYNPFWID
-697 NDCLECQRYGGRPS
+697 DCLECQRYGGRPS

-723 LVVSGTGMGSDSDGE
+723 LVVSATGMGSDSDGE
-738 NRLDWI
+738 KRLDWI

-762 VRMDNLTNPDRKG
+762 VRMDNLTNSDRKG

-796 TDPDDAV
+796 TDPDNAV
-803 KSRVGNLAGIYN
+803 KSRVGNLAGVYN
-815 TWFGWLKGFG
+815 AWFGWLKGFG

-863 AYNMS
+863 TYNMS

-878 FTENMDGWQ
+878 FTENLDGWK
-887 RENVIRAYTAGGKLL
+887 RENLIRAYTAGGKLL

-907 LFAEKEKVA
+907 LFAQKEKVA
-916 SIVNLEGRNVLRIK
+916 SIVNLDGRNMLRIK

-984 ELAESIETESLE
+984 GLAESIETESLE

-1021 LTNRPLDD
+1021 LTNRPLED
-1029 FKIEVGT
+1029 FKIEVST
-1036 KFEQTAE
+1036 KFVQTAE

-1052 DHTNKTVTDLGIELN
+1052 DHTDKTVTDLGIELN
-1067 AAKESIRLWGEKTDK
+1067 AAEESIRLWGEKTDK
-1082 INATVTQI
+1082 INSTVTQI
-1090 GLDLDMTRE
+1090 GLDLDMAEE

-1110 INNSVAD
+1110 INNTVAD

-1128 LELFSKFENK
+1128 LELFSKFEDK
-1138 ANGLLT
+1138 ANGLFT

-1163 LNNLDGTVVSLG
+1163 LNSLD
-1175 TRMNVA
+1175 
-1181 EGTLETYATRLNSLN
+1181 

-1203 NRMSA
+1203 NRMST
-1208 AEGTLNTYVN
+1208 AEGTLNTYVT
-1218 KTNTLDGSLTSLGTR
+1218 KTNAIDGSLTSMGTR

-1247 DTFRAAVGDIN
+1247 DTFNGTVGDIN

-1288 KDIKFLKGLN
+1288 KDVKFLKGLN
-1298 GISRYNNS
+1298 GVSRYNNS
-1306 GGETVTVKRLCV
+1306 GGEAVTVKRLCIYTGSSV
-1318 YSGNAIPSGSNYPA
+1318 PSGSNYPA
-1332 IGWTTDTVRATHV
+1332 SNWTSDAVRATHV
-1345 GDVFYNSSSG
+1345 DDTFYNSSTG
-1355 KWYSYTSSYTWQE
+1355 KWYVYTASYTWQE

-1382 IIRIKKIAGSS
+1382 IIRIKKVTGSS
-1393 SPGLGGFTFNTQTR
+1393 SPGLGGFTFSTPTR
-1407 ANAVFE
+1407 ADAVFE
-1413 VRFTAKIPTGYQL
+1413 ARFTAKIPAGYRL
-1426 NFASNATGN
+1426 NFASNTTGDGGR
-1435 NSRTMWITDSVGTD
+1435 SQWITDNAGTGD
-1449 GWKEYRYQVFCGDS
+1449 WKEYRYQVFCGAS

-1478 PTGQTNDDYNTTVTW
+1478 PTGQTNNDYNTTVTW
-1493 YLKEATVFD
+1493 YLKEGTVFD

-1525 RIEFEGLVTANEYFK
+1525 RIELEGLVTVNSKFK
-1540 ILEDGSVESRKGT
+1540 VLEDGTIEAVDGKFSGT
-1553 FKNVIVQGSIRSP
+1553 LSGVTGSFKSLNCVNSEGKAVGGISFGTDGKMWFSGDMYHQGYDYDKKRNYRLYASNIWCRSNFGASGRNTLVVLGSYGYFYVNGLNTETGKVYVSLVSAQSSNNETYYTIPLYGMSGDAAGFPVDLVIIRTSGTYRYLLSGDKSQRVTVVNAHDQNNEIYIYSNGGKVQWH
-1566 FVRETDSIVI
+1566 
-1576 GGEQSTHDNVA
+1576 GGEIADCRNIEDFMTPVPATN
-1587 ALAGGGGWVTAGELE
+1587 LL
-1602 WDINQSGRRMCIT
+1602 GR
-1615 NYRWGNQISEGVI
+1615 
-1628 EYDAPS
+1628 
-1634 GKYFYEDG
+1634 
-1642 IGKIKLSLSRECVEL
+1642 
-1657 MGYGTSTQFYGWIV
+1657 GWIV
-1671 LNRINL
+1671 
-1677 MTSKRYGRK
+1677 
-1686 LNVLAQGIVSGNNK
+1686 
-1700 GASIN
+1700 GAFRDSN
-1705 YKTFDGTTLSVTR
+1705 WS
-1718 NGEGIYTV
+1718 
-1726 YIPSVWGLLSGSY
+1726 
-1739 LVMLSGYGYAYNAT
+1739 
-1753 SDIKATLF
+1753 
-1761 STDATSFVV
+1761 
-1770 HTSDDASRN
+1770 
-1779 DGSFMFQIINLN
+1779 
-1791 DWN
+1791 

>member
-1 MEINIY
+1 MEVNIY
-7 KQSGTIRVIVSP
+7 KQNGTVRAVVSP
-19 ADSSATNEELMS
+19 ADSAATNEELMS

-73 IEYQYDVKFYGI
+73 IEYQYDAKFYGI

-116 QLIVDNMN
+116 QLFVDNMN
-124 RITGSAVWRIGQ
+124 RITGSDVWRIGQ

-152 FDGLGKLAETVK
+152 FDGLGKLAEATK

-172 TMNLCR
+172 TLNLCR
-178 CEHGDMLELGYGKGL
+178 CEHGDMLELGYGNGL

-199 SNDNVPFF
+199 SNDNAPFF

-220 PKVYGSN
+220 PKVYGSS
-227 RLRLPG
+227 RLHLPG
-233 GARYV
+233 GVQYV

-253 AFQHIYPRRIGHVG
+253 AFSGIYPRRVGHVG
-267 VVRHER
+267 MVRHET
-273 RTIDGEEREIYF
+273 RTIEGEEREIYF
-285 FTDPELP
+285 FTDPEMDFDP
-292 FNPDD
+292 AD
-297 YQIAGKVLMMKFQS
+297 YEIGGLVKMVKFQS

-316 QEFEVNWHAD
+316 QDFEVNWNSD

-348 IPHTGD
+348 IPKTGND
-354 ECVLYNLRMPEE
+354 YVLYNIRMPEK
-366 YYPLAEEELAD
+366 YYRLAEEELAAA
-377 TVAVFLKKYSIDTA
+377 VAEFLKTYSIDTA
-391 VYKAPTDYIYFA
+391 VYKAPTDYVYFI
-403 EREINLKLGR
+403 EKEINLKLGR

-433 ISRKLNNPTEMNI
+433 ISRKVNNPTEMNI

-451 VSSTKQ
+451 VSSTKLS
-457 RKMENNITEIQAAFK
+457 KMENNITEIQAAFK
-472 EQLKKDVLQVLK
+472 EQLNKDVLQVLK

-499 RRSMREF
+499 RRSMKEF

-564 ELGDIYLR
+564 ELGDKYLR
-572 KDIEDTARELIHFL
+572 KDIEDTAKELIHFL

-670 KVDHVDLD
+670 KVDHVDLA
-678 NKKIFLD
+678 NKKIYLD

-697 NDCLECQRYGGRPS
+697 NDFLECQRYGGRPS

-723 LVVSGTGMGSDSDGE
+723 MVVSDTGMGSDTDGE

-750 GNEADIKKGDVL
+750 GNVADIEKGDVL

-796 TDPDDAV
+796 TDPDNAV

-837 HFQNGENIQTRL
+837 HFKNGENIQTRL

-863 AYNMS
+863 TYNMS

-878 FTENMDGWQ
+878 FTENMDGWK

-916 SIVNLEGRNVLRIK
+916 SIVNLDGRNVLRIK
-930 NSGIRQANAD
+930 NSGIRQVNAD

-945 PATSVLYLTF
+945 PATSALYLTF

-974 GEGRLPFVQV
+974 GDGRLPFVQV
-984 ELAESIETESLE
+984 ELSESVETQSLE

-1021 LTNRPLDD
+1021 LTNRPLED

-1052 DHTNKTVTDLGIELN
+1052 DHTDKTVTDLGIELN
-1067 AAKESIRLWGEKTDK
+1067 AAEESIRLWGEKTDK

-1090 GLDLDMTRE
+1090 GIDLDMAE
-1099 KLDLYVKKTDD
+1099 AKLDLYVTKTDD
-1110 INNSVAD
+1110 INNTVAD

-1128 LELFSKFENK
+1128 LDLFSKFEDK

-1144 SLGTRMNS
+1144 NLGTRMNS
-1152 AEGTLETYATR
+1152 AEGTLE
-1163 LNNLDGTVVSLG
+1163 N
-1175 TRMNVA
+1175 
-1181 EGTLETYATRLNSLN
+1181 YATRLNSLD
-1196 GTTISLG
+1196 GTTTSLG
-1203 NRMSA
+1203 NRMNA

-1218 KTNTLDGSLTSLGTR
+1218 KTNAIDGSLTSMGTR

-1247 DTFRAAVGDIN
+1247 DTFNGTVGDIN

-1288 KDIKFLKGLN
+1288 KDVKFVKGMN
-1298 GISRYNNS
+1298 GVSRYNNS
-1306 GGETVTVKRLCV
+1306 GGEAVTVKRLCIH
-1318 YSGNAIPSGSNYPA
+1318 SGSSVPSGSNYPA
-1332 IGWTTDTVRATHV
+1332 AGWTTDAVRATHV

-1355 KWYSYTSSYTWQE
+1355 KWYSYTTSYTWQE
-1368 GTPEFGTVSTEQEA
+1368 GNPEFGTVSTEQEA
-1382 IIRIKKIAGSS
+1382 IIRIKKVAGSS
-1393 SPGLGGFTFNTQTR
+1393 SPGLGGFTFSTLTR
-1407 ANAVFE
+1407 ADAVFE
-1413 VRFTAKIPTGYQL
+1413 ARFTAKIPAGYRL
-1426 NFASNATGN
+1426 NFASNGTGDGGR
-1435 NSRTMWITDSVGTD
+1435 SQWITDNAGTG
-1449 GWKEYRYQVFCGDS
+1449 GWKEYRYQVFCGAS
-1463 GSFSTTNFFYLTKDV
+1463 GSFSSTNFFYLTKDV
-1478 PTGQTNDDYNTTVTW
+1478 PTGQTNNDYNTAVTW

-1525 RIEFEGLVTANEYFK
+1525 RIELEGLITANDNFK
-1540 ILEDGSVESRKGT
+1540 VLLDGSIETKNAKIAGYIYCPFISIDESDA
-1553 FKNVIVQGSIRSP
+1553 ILQGSAAMWQNTYLLNTNLYLDVTFNTVILPVAERYAGARVLLMDSHFIKTRTWTP
-1566 FVRETDSIVI
+1566 PTRIKTQDGSAIYSGLFCSMSSNKTHAADYITIDAGVVELILQKIPDRNYITGETI
-1576 GGEQSTHDNVA
+1576 GYT
-1587 ALAGGGGWVTAGELE
+1587 
-1602 WDINQSGRRMCIT
+1602 
-1615 NYRWGNQISEGVI
+1615 YRWVLISNSCRDLFL
-1628 EYDAPS
+1628 DAD
-1634 GKYFYEDG
+1634 Y
-1642 IGKIKLSLSRECVEL
+1642 
-1657 MGYGTSTQFYGWIV
+1657 
-1671 LNRINL
+1671 
-1677 MTSKRYGRK
+1677 
-1686 LNVLAQGIVSGNNK
+1686 
-1700 GASIN
+1700 
-1705 YKTFDGTTLSVTR
+1705 
-1718 NGEGIYTV
+1718 
-1726 YIPSVWGLLSGSY
+1726 
-1739 LVMLSGYGYAYNAT
+1739 
-1753 SDIKATLF
+1753 
-1761 STDATSFVV
+1761 
-1770 HTSDDASRN
+1770 
-1779 DGSFMFQIINLN
+1779 
-1791 DWN
+1791 

>member
-1 MEINIY
+1 MEVNIY
-7 KQSGTIRVIVSP
+7 KQNGTVRAVVSP
-19 ADSSATNEELMS
+19 ADSAATNEELMS

-73 IEYQYDVKFYGI
+73 IEYQYDAKFYGI

-116 QLIVDNMN
+116 QLFVDNMN
-124 RITGSAVWRIGQ
+124 RITGSDVWRIGQ

-152 FDGLGKLAETVK
+152 FDGLGKLAEATK

-172 TMNLCR
+172 TLNLCR
-178 CEHGDMLELGYGKGL
+178 CEHGDMLELGYGNGL

-199 SNDNVPFF
+199 SNDNAPFF

-220 PKVYGSN
+220 PKVYGSS
-227 RLRLPG
+227 RLHLPG
-233 GARYV
+233 GVQYV

-253 AFQHIYPRRIGHVG
+253 AFSGIYPRRVGHVG
-267 VVRHER
+267 MVRHET
-273 RTIDGEEREIYF
+273 RTIEGEEREIYF
-285 FTDPELP
+285 FTDPEMDFDP
-292 FNPDD
+292 AD
-297 YQIAGKVLMMKFQS
+297 YEIGGLVKMVKFQS

-316 QEFEVNWHAD
+316 QDFEVNWNSD

-348 IPHTGD
+348 IPKTGND
-354 ECVLYNLRMPEE
+354 YVLYNIRMPEK
-366 YYPLAEEELAD
+366 YYRLAEEELAAA
-377 TVAVFLKKYSIDTA
+377 VAEFLKTYSIDTA
-391 VYKAPTDYIYFA
+391 VYKAPTDYVYFI
-403 EREINLKLGR
+403 EKEINLKLGR

-433 ISRKLNNPTEMNI
+433 ISRKVNNPTEMNI

-451 VSSTKQ
+451 VSSTKLS
-457 RKMENNITEIQAAFK
+457 KMENNITEIQAAFK
-472 EQLKKDVLQVLK
+472 EQLNKDVLQVLK

-499 RRSMREF
+499 RRSMKEF

-518 INFQRALG
+518 INFMRGLG

-564 ELGDIYLR
+564 ELGDKYLR
-572 KDIEDTARELIHFL
+572 KDIEDTARELINFL
-586 KGIDVKG
+586 KGINVKG

-600 LNSPDFLSGFLNG
+600 VNSPDFLSGFLNG

-670 KVDHVDLD
+670 KVDHVDLE
-678 NKKIFLD
+678 NKKIYLD

-697 NDCLECQRYGGRPS
+697 NDCLECQRFGGRPS

-723 LVVSGTGMGSDSDGE
+723 MVVSGTGMGSDGEGE

-750 GNEADIKKGDVL
+750 GNVADIKKGDVL

-796 TDPDDAV
+796 TDPDNAV

-837 HFQNGENIQTRL
+837 HFKNGENIQTRL

-863 AYNMS
+863 TYNMS

-878 FTENMDGWQ
+878 FTENMDGWK

-916 SIVNLEGRNVLRIK
+916 SIVNLDGRNVLRIK
-930 NSGIRQANAD
+930 NSGIRQANVD

-974 GEGRLPFVQV
+974 GEGCLPVVQE
-984 ELAESIETESLE
+984 ELEESIETESRE
-996 YTGTWDGVGDFV
+996 YTGTWDGTGDFV
-1008 LKFTGDVYIDVLA
+1008 LKFTGDIYIDVLA
-1021 LTNRPLDD
+1021 ITNRPLED

-1052 DHTNKTVTDLGIELN
+1052 DHTDKTVTDLGIELN
-1067 AAKESIRLWGEKTDK
+1067 AAEESIRLWGEKTDK

-1090 GLDLDMTRE
+1090 GIDLDMAE
-1099 KLDLYVKKTDD
+1099 AKLDLYVTKTDD
-1110 INNSVAD
+1110 INNTVAD

-1128 LELFSKFENK
+1128 LDLFSKFEDK
-1138 ANGLLT
+1138 ANGLFT

-1152 AEGTLETYATR
+1152 AEGTLE
-1163 LNNLDGTVVSLG
+1163 N
-1175 TRMNVA
+1175 
-1181 EGTLETYATRLNSLN
+1181 YATRLNSLD
-1196 GTTISLG
+1196 GTTTSLG

-1218 KTNTLDGSLTSLGTR
+1218 KTNAIDGSLTSMGTR

-1247 DTFRAAVGDIN
+1247 DTFNGTVGDIN

-1288 KDIKFLKGLN
+1288 KDVKFVKGMN
-1298 GISRYNNS
+1298 GVSRYNNS
-1306 GGETVTVKRLCV
+1306 GGEAVTVKRLCIH
-1318 YSGNAIPSGSNYPA
+1318 SGSSVPSGSNYPA
-1332 IGWTTDTVRATHV
+1332 AGWTTDAVRATHV

-1355 KWYSYTSSYTWQE
+1355 KWYSYTTSYTWQE
-1368 GTPEFGTVSTEQEA
+1368 GNPEFGTVSTEQEA
-1382 IIRIKKIAGSS
+1382 IIRIKKVAGSS
-1393 SPGLGGFTFNTQTR
+1393 SPGLGGFTFSTLTR
-1407 ANAVFE
+1407 ADAVFE
-1413 VRFTAKIPTGYQL
+1413 ARFTAKIPAGYRL
-1426 NFASNATGN
+1426 NFASNGTGDGGR
-1435 NSRTMWITDSVGTD
+1435 SQWITDNAGTG
-1449 GWKEYRYQVFCGDS
+1449 GWKEYRYQVFCGAS
-1463 GSFSTTNFFYLTKDV
+1463 GSFSSTNFFYLTKDV
-1478 PTGQTNDDYNTTVTW
+1478 PTGQTNNDYNTAVTW

-1525 RIEFEGLVTANEYFK
+1525 RIELEGLITANDNFK
-1540 ILEDGSVESRKGT
+1540 VLLDGSIETKNAKIAGYIYCPFISIDESDA
-1553 FKNVIVQGSIRSP
+1553 ILQGSAAMWQNTYLLNTNLYLDVTFNTVILPVAERYAGARVLLMDSHFIKTRTWTP
-1566 FVRETDSIVI
+1566 PTRIKTQDGSAIYSGLFCSMSSNKTHAADYITIDAGVVELILQKIPDRNYITGETI
-1576 GGEQSTHDNVA
+1576 GYT
-1587 ALAGGGGWVTAGELE
+1587 
-1602 WDINQSGRRMCIT
+1602 
-1615 NYRWGNQISEGVI
+1615 YRWVLISNSCRDLFL
-1628 EYDAPS
+1628 DAD
-1634 GKYFYEDG
+1634 Y
-1642 IGKIKLSLSRECVEL
+1642 
-1657 MGYGTSTQFYGWIV
+1657 
-1671 LNRINL
+1671 
-1677 MTSKRYGRK
+1677 
-1686 LNVLAQGIVSGNNK
+1686 
-1700 GASIN
+1700 
-1705 YKTFDGTTLSVTR
+1705 
-1718 NGEGIYTV
+1718 
-1726 YIPSVWGLLSGSY
+1726 
-1739 LVMLSGYGYAYNAT
+1739 
-1753 SDIKATLF
+1753 
-1761 STDATSFVV
+1761 
-1770 HTSDDASRN
+1770 
-1779 DGSFMFQIINLN
+1779 
-1791 DWN
+1791 

>member
-7 KQSGTIRVIVSP
+7 KQNGTIRAAVSP
-19 ADSSATNEELMS
+19 ADSAATNEELMS

-46 LKVNDYVDFLGKR
+46 LKVNDYVDFQGKR

-116 QLIVDNMN
+116 QLFVDNMN
-124 RITGSAVWRIGQ
+124 RITGSDVWRIGQ

-143 NIEYDCISC
+143 NIEYDCVSC
-152 FDGLGKLAETVK
+152 FDGLGKLAEAAK

-172 TMNLCR
+172 TLNLCR
-178 CEHGDMLELGYGKGL
+178 CEHGDLLELGYGMGL

-199 SNDNVPFF
+199 SNDNAPFF

-220 PKVYGSN
+220 PKVYGSS
-227 RLRLPG
+227 RLHLPG
-233 GARYV
+233 GAPYV

-253 AFQHIYPRRIGHVG
+253 AFSDIYPRRVGRVG
-267 VVRHER
+267 VVRHEP
-273 RTIDGEEREIYF
+273 RTIEGEEREIYF

-297 YQIAGKVLMMKFQS
+297 YQIAGKVLMVKFQS

-316 QEFEVNWHAD
+316 RDFEVNWHAG

-348 IPHTGD
+348 IPHTGND
-354 ECVLYNLRMPEE
+354 YVLYNLRMPDE
-366 YYPLAEEELAD
+366 YYRLAEKELAD
-377 TVAVFLKKYSIDTA
+377 AVAEFLKTYSIDTA
-391 VYKAPTDYIYFA
+391 VYKAPTDYIYFL
-403 EREINLKLGR
+403 EKGINLTLGR
-413 RVRLYSEYFDS
+413 RVRLYSEYFDC

-451 VSSTKQ
+451 VSSTKLS
-457 RKMENNITEIQAAFK
+457 KMENNITEIQAAFK
-472 EQLKKDVLQVLK
+472 EQLNKDVLQVLK

-499 RRSMREF
+499 RRSMKEF

-518 INFQRALG
+518 INFMRGLG

-551 SLRTDKEIEAAIE
+551 SLRTDKEIEKAIE
-564 ELGDIYLR
+564 ELDDKYLR
-572 KDIEDTARELIHFL
+572 KDIVDTARELINFL
-586 KGIDVKG
+586 KGINVKG

-600 LNSPDFLSGFLNG
+600 INSPDFLSGFLNG
-613 KGWAILIREVMNV
+613 KGWAIMLREVMNV

-670 KVDHVDLD
+670 KVDHVDLE
-678 NKKIFLD
+678 NKKIYLD

-697 NDCLECQRYGGRPS
+697 DDCLECQRYGGRPL

-723 LVVSGTGMGSDSDGE
+723 LVVSATGMGSDSDGE
-738 NRLDWI
+738 KRLDWI
-744 TYNTFS
+744 TYNAFS

-775 IIMNTT
+775 IIMNMT

-803 KSRVGNLAGIYN
+803 KSRFGNLVGVYN
-815 TWFGWLKGFG
+815 AWFGWLTGFG

-837 HFQNGENIQTRL
+837 HFKNGENIQTRL

-863 AYNMS
+863 TYNMS

-887 RENVIRAYTAGGKLL
+887 RENLIRAYTAGGKLL

-907 LFAEKEKVA
+907 LFAQKEKVA
-916 SIVNLEGRNVLRIK
+916 GIVNLDGRNVLRIK

-955 KYICKSAGT
+955 KYLCKSAGT
-964 LTVGFEGSAQ
+964 LTAGFEGSSQ
-974 GEGRLPFVQV
+974 GEGRLPFVRV
-984 ELAESIETESLE
+984 ELSESVETESLE

-1008 LKFTGDVYIDVLA
+1008 LRCTGDVYIDVLA
-1021 LTNRPLDD
+1021 LTNRPLED
-1029 FKIEVGT
+1029 FKIEVST
-1036 KFEQTAE
+1036 KFVQTAE

-1052 DHTNKTVTDLGIELN
+1052 DNTDRTVTGLGIELD
-1067 AAKESIRLWGEKTDK
+1067 AANENIRLWGEKTDK
-1082 INATVTQI
+1082 INSTVTQI
-1090 GLDLDMTRE
+1090 GIDLDMAEE
-1099 KLDLYVKKTDD
+1099 KLDLYARKTDD
-1110 INNSVAD
+1110 INNTVSD
-1117 LGLRMKAAEGE
+1117 LGLRLAAAEGE
-1128 LELFSKFENK
+1128 LELFSKFEDK
-1138 ANGLLT
+1138 ANGLFT
-1144 SLGTRMNS
+1144 SLGNRMNS

-1163 LNNLDGTVVSLG
+1163 LNSLD
-1175 TRMNVA
+1175 
-1181 EGTLETYATRLNSLN
+1181 

-1208 AEGTLNTYVN
+1208 AEGTLETYVT
-1218 KTNTLDGSLTSLGTR
+1218 KTNTIDGSLTSLGTR
-1233 MNAVEKKFTNYVLT
+1233 MNAVEKRFTSYVLT
-1247 DTFRAAVGDIN
+1247 DTFNGTVGDIN

-1288 KDIKFLKGLN
+1288 KDVKFVKGMN

-1306 GGETVTVKRLCV
+1306 GGEAVTVKRLEIH
-1318 YSGNAIPSGSNYPA
+1318 SGSSVPSGSNAPA
-1332 IGWTTDTVRATHV
+1332 AGWTTDAIRAAHV
-1345 GDVFYNSSSG
+1345 GDVYYNSSTG
-1355 KWYSYTSSYTWQE
+1355 TWYTYTTSYAWTAKA
-1368 GTPEFGTVSTEQEA
+1368 PEFGTVPAEQA
-1382 IIRIKKIAGSS
+1382 AVIRIQKVVGNS
-1393 SPGLGGFTFNTQTR
+1393 SPGLGGFTFSTPSR

-1413 VRFTAKIPTGYQL
+1413 ARFTAKIPAGYRL
-1426 NFASNATGN
+1426 NFASNGVGN
-1435 NSRTMWITDSVGTD
+1435 NGHRTWITDNAGTGD
-1449 GWKEYRYQVFCGDS
+1449 WKEYRYQVFCGAS

-1478 PTGQTNDDYNTTVTW
+1478 PAGQTNDDYNTAVTW

-1525 RIEFEGLVTANEYFK
+1525 RIELEGLVTVNSKFK
-1540 ILEDGSVESRKGT
+1540 VLQDGTIEAVDGKFSGT
-1553 FKNVIVQGSIRSP
+1553 LTGVTGSFKSLNCVNSEGKTVGGISFGTDGKMWFSGDMYHQGYDYVNKRSYRLYSSNLWCRGS
-1566 FVRETDSIVI
+1566 F
-1576 GGEQSTHDNVA
+1576 GA
-1587 ALAGGGGWVTAGELE
+1587 
-1602 WDINQSGRRMCIT
+1602 SGRNT
-1615 NYRWGNQISEGVI
+1615 LVVLGSYG
-1628 EYDAPS
+1628 
-1634 GKYFYEDG
+1634 YFYVNGLASET
-1642 IGKIKLSLSRECVEL
+1642 GKVYVSLVSAQSSNNETYYTIPL
-1657 MGYGTSTQFYGWIV
+1657 YGTSGDAAGFPVDLVIIRTTGTY
-1671 LNRINL
+1671 
-1677 MTSKRYGRK
+1677 RY
-1686 LNVLAQGIVSGNNK
+1686 
-1700 GASIN
+1700 
-1705 YKTFDGTTLSVTR
+1705 
-1718 NGEGIYTV
+1718 
-1726 YIPSVWGLLSGSY
+1726 LLSGDKSQR
-1739 LVMLSGYGYAYNAT
+1739 VTVINANDQNNNIYIYSNGT
-1753 SDIKATLF
+1753 KVQWAGGEIADC
-1761 STDATSFVV
+1761 
-1770 HTSDDASRN
+1770 RN
-1779 DGSFMFQIINLN
+1779 IEDFMSPAPAGNLLGRGWIIGAFRDNN
-1791 DWN
+1791 WS

>member
-7 KQSGTIRVIVSP
+7 KQNGTIRATVSP
-19 ADSSATNEELMS
+19 ADSAATNEELMS

-116 QLIVDNMN
+116 QLFVDNMN
-124 RITGSAVWRIGQ
+124 RITGSDVWAIGQ
-136 VVDSENV
+136 VVDSANV
-143 NIEYDCISC
+143 NIEYDCVSC
-152 FDGLGKLAETVK
+152 FDGLGKLAEATK

-172 TMNLCR
+172 TLNLCR
-178 CEHGDMLELGYGKGL
+178 CEHGDMLELGYGMGL

-199 SNDNVPFF
+199 SNDNAPFF

-220 PKVYGSN
+220 SKTYGSS
-227 RLRLPG
+227 RLHLPG
-233 GARYV
+233 GAQYV

-253 AFQHIYPRRIGHVG
+253 AFSGIYPRRVGQVG
-267 VVRHER
+267 VVRHEA
-273 RTIDGEEREIYF
+273 RTIEGEEREIYF
-285 FTDPELP
+285 FTDPGLT
-292 FNPDD
+292 FNPND
-297 YQIAGKVLMMKFQS
+297 YEIGGLVKMVKFQS

-316 QEFEVNWHAD
+316 QDFEVNWNND

-339 NQQLPGGKL
+339 NQQLPGGRL
-348 IPHTGD
+348 IPHTGND
-354 ECVLYNLRMPEE
+354 YVLYNIRMPEE
-366 YYPLAEEELAD
+366 YYRLAEKELAD
-377 TVAVFLKKYSIDTA
+377 AVAEFLKTYSIDTA
-391 VYKAPTDYIYFA
+391 VYKAPTDYIYFQ
-403 EREINLKLGR
+403 EKEINLKLGR

-433 ISRKLNNPTEMNI
+433 ISRKVNNPTEMNI

-451 VSSTKQ
+451 VSSTKLS
-457 RKMENNITEIQAAFK
+457 KMENNITEIQAAFK
-472 EQLKKDVLQVLK
+472 EQLNKDVLQVLK

-518 INFQRALG
+518 INFMRGLG

-564 ELGDIYLR
+564 ELDDKYLR

-600 LNSPDFLSGFLNG
+600 VNSPDFLSGFLNG
-613 KGWAILIREVMNV
+613 KGWAILMREVLNV

-642 IRGALRVFEMIIN
+642 IRGALRVFELIIN

-670 KVDHVDLD
+670 KVDHVDLE
-678 NKKIFLD
+678 NKKIYFD

-697 NDCLECQRYGGRPS
+697 DDCLECQRFGGRPS

-723 LVVSGTGMGSDSDGE
+723 LVVSATGMGSDSDGE

-762 VRMDNLTNPDRKG
+762 VRMDNLTNSDRKG

-796 TDPDDAV
+796 TDPNNAV

-837 HFQNGENIQTRL
+837 HFKNGENIQTRL

-863 AYNMS
+863 TYNMS

-878 FTENMDGWQ
+878 FTENLDGWA
-887 RENVIRAYTAGGKLL
+887 RENVIRTYTAGGKLL

-907 LFAEKEKVA
+907 LYAQKEKVA
-916 SIVNLEGRNVLRIK
+916 GIVNLDGRNMLRIK

-974 GEGRLPFVQV
+974 GEGRLPFIQA
-984 ELAESIETESLE
+984 ELTESVETESLE

-1021 LTNRPLDD
+1021 LTNRPLED

-1052 DHTNKTVTDLGIELN
+1052 DNTNKTVTNLGIELN
-1067 AAKESIRLWGEKTDK
+1067 AANENIRLWGEKTDK
-1082 INATVTQI
+1082 INSTVTQI
-1090 GLDLDMTRE
+1090 GIDLDMAEET
-1099 KLDLYVKKTDD
+1099 LGLYVKKTDD
-1110 INNSVAD
+1110 INNTVAD
-1117 LGLRMKAAEGE
+1117 LGLRMQAAEGE
-1128 LELFSKFENK
+1128 LELFSKFEDK
-1138 ANGLLT
+1138 ANGLFT
-1144 SLGTRMNS
+1144 NLGTRMNS

-1163 LNNLDGTVVSLG
+1163 LNSLDGT
-1175 TRMNVA
+1175 
-1181 EGTLETYATRLNSLN
+1181 
-1196 GTTISLG
+1196 TTSLG

-1208 AEGTLNTYVN
+1208 AEGTLTTYVN
-1218 KTNTLDGSLTSLGTR
+1218 KTNAIDGSLTSMGSR

-1247 DTFRAAVGDIN
+1247 DTFNGTVGDIN

-1274 LLLSINKSTGYPLN
+1274 LLLSINKATGYPLN
-1288 KDIKFLKGLN
+1288 KDVKFVKGMN

-1306 GGETVTVKRLCV
+1306 GGETVTVTR
-1318 YSGNAIPSGSNYPA
+1318 YETAANSGVFQ
-1332 IGWTTDTVRATHV
+1332 VRIQKVV
-1345 GDVFYNSSSG
+1345 GN
-1355 KWYSYTSSYTWQE
+1355 
-1368 GTPEFGTVSTEQEA
+1368 
-1382 IIRIKKIAGSS
+1382 S
-1393 SPGLGGFTFNTQTR
+1393 SPGLGGFTFSTPTR
-1407 ANAVFE
+1407 VNAVFE
-1413 VRFTAKIPTGYQL
+1413 ARFTANIPKGYRL

-1435 NSRTMWITDSVGTD
+1435 NGRSQWITDNAGTGD
-1449 GWKEYRYQVFCGDS
+1449 WKEYRYQVFCGDS

-1478 PTGQTNDDYNTTVTW
+1478 PTGQTNNDYNTAVTW

-1525 RIEFEGLVTANEYFK
+1525 RIELEGAVTVNSKFK
-1540 ILEDGSVESRKGT
+1540 VLQDGTIEAVDGKFSGT
-1553 FKNVIVQGSIRSP
+1553 LTGVTGSFKSLNCVNSEGKTVGGISFGTDGKMWFSGDMYHQGYDYTNKRRYRLYSSDLWCRGN
-1566 FVRETDSIVI
+1566 F
-1576 GGEQSTHDNVA
+1576 GA
-1587 ALAGGGGWVTAGELE
+1587 
-1602 WDINQSGRRMCIT
+1602 SGRNT
-1615 NYRWGNQISEGVI
+1615 LVVLGSYG
-1628 EYDAPS
+1628 
-1634 GKYFYEDG
+1634 YFYVNGLNTET
-1642 IGKIKLSLSRECVEL
+1642 GKVYVSLVSAQSSAKETYYTIPL
-1657 MGYGTSTQFYGWIV
+1657 YGTSGDAAGFPVDLVII
-1671 LNRINL
+1671 R
-1677 MTSKRYGRK
+1677 TSGTYRY
-1686 LNVLAQGIVSGNNK
+1686 
-1700 GASIN
+1700 
-1705 YKTFDGTTLSVTR
+1705 
-1718 NGEGIYTV
+1718 
-1726 YIPSVWGLLSGSY
+1726 LLSGDKSQR
-1739 LVMLSGYGYAYNAT
+1739 VTVVNAHDQNNNIYIYSNGEKVQWHGGEIAECRNIEDFMT
-1753 SDIKATLF
+1753 PVPATNLLG
-1761 STDATSFVV
+1761 
-1770 HTSDDASRN
+1770 R
-1779 DGSFMFQIINLN
+1779 GWIIGAFRDSN
-1791 DWN
+1791 WS

>member
-7 KQSGTIRVIVSP
+7 KQNGTIRATVSP
-19 ADSSATNEELMS
+19 ADSAATNEELMS

-116 QLIVDNMN
+116 QLFVDNMN
-124 RITGSAVWRIGQ
+124 RITGSDVWAIGQ
-136 VVDSENV
+136 VVDSANV
-143 NIEYDCISC
+143 NIEYDCVSC
-152 FDGLGKLAETVK
+152 FDGLGKLAEATK

-172 TMNLCR
+172 TLNLCR
-178 CEHGDMLELGYGKGL
+178 CEHGDMLELGYGMGL

-199 SNDNVPFF
+199 SNDNAPFF

-220 PKVYGSN
+220 SKTYGSS
-227 RLRLPG
+227 RLHLPG
-233 GARYV
+233 GAQYV

-253 AFQHIYPRRIGHVG
+253 AFSGIYPRRVGQVG
-267 VVRHER
+267 VVRHEA
-273 RTIDGEEREIYF
+273 RTIEGEEREIYF
-285 FTDPELP
+285 FTDPGLT
-292 FNPDD
+292 FNPND
-297 YQIAGKVLMMKFQS
+297 YEIGGLVKMVKFQS

-316 QEFEVNWHAD
+316 QDFEVNWNND

-339 NQQLPGGKL
+339 NQQLPGGRL
-348 IPHTGD
+348 IPHTGND
-354 ECVLYNLRMPEE
+354 YVLYNIRMPEE
-366 YYPLAEEELAD
+366 YYRLAEKELAD
-377 TVAVFLKKYSIDTA
+377 AVAEFLKTYSIDTA
-391 VYKAPTDYIYFA
+391 VYKAPTDYIYFQ
-403 EREINLKLGR
+403 EKEINLKLGR

-433 ISRKLNNPTEMNI
+433 ISRKVNNPTEMNI

-451 VSSTKQ
+451 VSSTKLS
-457 RKMENNITEIQAAFK
+457 KMENNITEIQAAFK
-472 EQLKKDVLQVLK
+472 EQLNKDVLQVLK

-506 LLKNQPDEAKAY
+506 LLKNQLDEAKAY
-518 INFQRALG
+518 INFMRGLG

-564 ELGDIYLR
+564 ELDDKYLR

-600 LNSPDFLSGFLNG
+600 VNSPDFLSGFLNG
-613 KGWAILIREVMNV
+613 KGWAILMREVLNV

-642 IRGALRVFEMIIN
+642 IRGALRVFELIIN

-670 KVDHVDLD
+670 KVDHVDLE
-678 NKKIFLD
+678 NKKIYFD

-697 NDCLECQRYGGRPS
+697 DDCLECQRFGGRPS

-723 LVVSGTGMGSDSDGE
+723 LVVSATGMGSDSDGE

-762 VRMDNLTNPDRKG
+762 VRMDNLTNSDRKG

-796 TDPDDAV
+796 TDPNNAV

-837 HFQNGENIQTRL
+837 HFKNGENIQTRL

-863 AYNMS
+863 TYNMS

-878 FTENMDGWQ
+878 FTENLDGWA
-887 RENVIRAYTAGGKLL
+887 RENVIRTYTAGGKLL

-907 LFAEKEKVA
+907 LYAQKEKVA
-916 SIVNLEGRNVLRIK
+916 GIVNLDGRNMLRIK

-974 GEGRLPFVQV
+974 GEGRLPFIQA
-984 ELAESIETESLE
+984 ELTESVETESLE

-1021 LTNRPLDD
+1021 LTNRPLED

-1052 DHTNKTVTDLGIELN
+1052 DNTNKTVTNLGIELN
-1067 AAKESIRLWGEKTDK
+1067 AANENIRLWGEKTDK
-1082 INATVTQI
+1082 INSTVTQI
-1090 GLDLDMTRE
+1090 GIDLDMAEET
-1099 KLDLYVKKTDD
+1099 LGLYVKKTDD
-1110 INNSVAD
+1110 INNTVAD
-1117 LGLRMKAAEGE
+1117 LGLRMQAAEGE
-1128 LELFSKFENK
+1128 LELFSKFEDK
-1138 ANGLLT
+1138 ANGLFT
-1144 SLGTRMNS
+1144 NLGTRMNS

-1163 LNNLDGTVVSLG
+1163 LNSLDGT
-1175 TRMNVA
+1175 
-1181 EGTLETYATRLNSLN
+1181 
-1196 GTTISLG
+1196 TTSLG

-1208 AEGTLNTYVN
+1208 AEGTLTTYVN
-1218 KTNTLDGSLTSLGTR
+1218 KTNAIDGSLTSMGSR

-1247 DTFRAAVGDIN
+1247 DTFNGTVGDIN

-1274 LLLSINKSTGYPLN
+1274 LLLSINKATGYPLN
-1288 KDIKFLKGLN
+1288 KDVKFVKGMN

-1306 GGETVTVKRLCV
+1306 GGETVTVTR
-1318 YSGNAIPSGSNYPA
+1318 YETAANSGVFQ
-1332 IGWTTDTVRATHV
+1332 VRIQKVV
-1345 GDVFYNSSSG
+1345 GN
-1355 KWYSYTSSYTWQE
+1355 
-1368 GTPEFGTVSTEQEA
+1368 
-1382 IIRIKKIAGSS
+1382 S
-1393 SPGLGGFTFNTQTR
+1393 SPGLGGFTFSTPTR
-1407 ANAVFE
+1407 VNAVFE
-1413 VRFTAKIPTGYQL
+1413 ARFTANIPKGYRL

-1435 NSRTMWITDSVGTD
+1435 NGRSQWITDNAGTGD
-1449 GWKEYRYQVFCGDS
+1449 WKEYRYQVFCGDS

-1478 PTGQTNDDYNTTVTW
+1478 PTGQTNNDYNTAVTW

-1525 RIEFEGLVTANEYFK
+1525 RIELEGAVTVNSKFK
-1540 ILEDGSVESRKGT
+1540 VLQDGTIEAVDGKFSGT
-1553 FKNVIVQGSIRSP
+1553 LTGVTGSFKSLNCVNSEGKTVGGISFGTDGKMWFSGDMYHQGYDYTNKRSYRLYSSDLWCRGN
-1566 FVRETDSIVI
+1566 F
-1576 GGEQSTHDNVA
+1576 GA
-1587 ALAGGGGWVTAGELE
+1587 
-1602 WDINQSGRRMCIT
+1602 SGRNT
-1615 NYRWGNQISEGVI
+1615 LVVLGSYG
-1628 EYDAPS
+1628 
-1634 GKYFYEDG
+1634 YFYVNGLNTET
-1642 IGKIKLSLSRECVEL
+1642 GKVYVSLVSAQSSAKETYYTIPL
-1657 MGYGTSTQFYGWIV
+1657 YGTSGDAAGFPVDLVII
-1671 LNRINL
+1671 R
-1677 MTSKRYGRK
+1677 TSGTYRY
-1686 LNVLAQGIVSGNNK
+1686 
-1700 GASIN
+1700 
-1705 YKTFDGTTLSVTR
+1705 
-1718 NGEGIYTV
+1718 
-1726 YIPSVWGLLSGSY
+1726 LLSGDKSQR
-1739 LVMLSGYGYAYNAT
+1739 VTVVNAHDQNNNIYIYSNGEKVQWHGGEIAECRNIEDFMT
-1753 SDIKATLF
+1753 PVPATNLLG
-1761 STDATSFVV
+1761 
-1770 HTSDDASRN
+1770 R
-1779 DGSFMFQIINLN
+1779 GWIIGAFRDSN
-1791 DWN
+1791 WS

>member
-1 MEINIY
+1 MEVNIY
-7 KQSGTIRVIVSP
+7 KQNGTVRATVSP
-19 ADSSATNEELMS
+19 ADSAATSEELMA
-31 DTVLTLSFTHYEYIR
+31 DTVLTLSFVHYEYIR

-116 QLIVDNMN
+116 QLFVDNMN
-124 RITGSAVWRIGQ
+124 RITGSDVWVIGQ

-152 FDGLGKLAETVK
+152 FDGLGKLAEATK

-199 SNDNVPFF
+199 SNDNAPFF

-220 PKVYGSN
+220 PKVYGSS
-227 RLRLPG
+227 RLHLPG
-233 GARYV
+233 GAGYV

-245 IVEYSEEA
+245 IVEYSEET
-253 AFQHIYPRRIGHVG
+253 AFSDIYPRRVGHVG
-267 VVRHER
+267 VVRHEP
-273 RTIDGEEREIYF
+273 RTIEGEEREIYF

-297 YQIAGKVLMMKFQS
+297 YQIAGKVLMVKFQS

-316 QEFEVNWHAD
+316 QDFEVNWHAD

-348 IPHTGD
+348 IPHTGND
-354 ECVLYNLRMPEE
+354 YVLYNLRMPDE
-366 YYPLAEEELAD
+366 YYRLAEKELAD
-377 TVAVFLKKYSIDTA
+377 AVAEFLKTYSIDTA
-391 VYKAPTDYIYFA
+391 VYKAPTDYVYFL
-403 EREINLKLGR
+403 EKEINLKLGR

-433 ISRKLNNPTEMNI
+433 ISRKVNNPTEMNI

-451 VSSTKQ
+451 VSSTKLS
-457 RKMENNITEIQAAFK
+457 KMENNITEIQAAFK
-472 EQLKKDVLQVLK
+472 EQLNKDVLQVLK

-518 INFQRALG
+518 INFMRGLG

-564 ELGDIYLR
+564 GLGDKFLR
-572 KDIEDTARELIHFL
+572 KDIEDTARELINFL
-586 KGIDVKG
+586 KGINVKG

-600 LNSPDFLSGFLNG
+600 INSPDFVSGFLNG
-613 KGWAILIREVMNV
+613 KGWAVLIREVMNV

-642 IRGALRVFEMIIN
+642 IRGALRVFELIIN

-670 KVDHVDLD
+670 KVDHVDLE
-678 NKKIFLD
+678 NKKIYFD

-697 NDCLECQRYGGRPS
+697 DDCLECQRYGGRPS

-723 LVVSGTGMGSDSDGE
+723 LVVSATGMGSDSDGE

-762 VRMDNLTNPDRKG
+762 VRMDNLTNSDRKG

-796 TDPDDAV
+796 TDPAGAV

-837 HFQNGENIQTRL
+837 HFKNGENIQTRL

-863 AYNMS
+863 TYNMS

-878 FTENMDGWQ
+878 FTENMDGWK

-907 LFAEKEKVA
+907 LYAQKEKVA
-916 SIVNLEGRNVLRIK
+916 GIVNLDGRNILRIK
-930 NSGIRQANAD
+930 NSGIRQANVD

-945 PATSVLYLTF
+945 PVTSVLYLTF

-964 LTVGFEGSAQ
+964 LTAGFEGSAQ

-984 ELAESIETESLE
+984 ELVESVETESLE
-996 YTGTWDGVGDFV
+996 YSGMWDGVGDFV

-1021 LTNRPLDD
+1021 LTNRPLED

-1052 DHTNKTVTDLGIELN
+1052 DNTNKTVTNLGIELN
-1067 AAKESIRLWGEKTDK
+1067 AANENIRLWGEKTDK
-1082 INATVTQI
+1082 INSTVTQI
-1090 GLDLDMTRE
+1090 GLDLDMAEET
-1099 KLDLYVKKTDD
+1099 LGLYVKKTDD
-1110 INNSVAD
+1110 INNTVAD

-1128 LELFSKFENK
+1128 LELFSKFEDK
-1138 ANGLLT
+1138 ANGLFT

-1163 LNNLDGTVVSLG
+1163 LNSLD
-1175 TRMNVA
+1175 
-1181 EGTLETYATRLNSLN
+1181 

-1203 NRMSA
+1203 NRMNA

-1218 KTNTLDGSLTSLGTR
+1218 KTNAIDGSLTSMGTR
-1233 MNAVEKKFTNYVLT
+1233 MNAVEKKFVNYVLT
-1247 DTFRAAVGDIN
+1247 DTFNGTVGDIN

-1288 KDIKFLKGLN
+1288 KDVKFVKGMN
-1298 GISRYNNS
+1298 GISQYNNS
-1306 GGETVTVKRLCV
+1306 GGEAVTVTR
-1318 YSGNAIPSGSNYPA
+1318 YETAANSGVFQ
-1332 IGWTTDTVRATHV
+1332 VRIQKVV
-1345 GDVFYNSSSG
+1345 GN
-1355 KWYSYTSSYTWQE
+1355 
-1368 GTPEFGTVSTEQEA
+1368 
-1382 IIRIKKIAGSS
+1382 S
-1393 SPGLGGFTFNTQTR
+1393 SPGLGGFTFSTLTR
-1407 ANAVFE
+1407 QNAVFE
-1413 VRFTAKIPTGYQL
+1413 ARFTANIPTGYHL
-1426 NFASNATGN
+1426 NFASNATGDGGR
-1435 NSRTMWITDSVGTD
+1435 SQWITDNAGTG
-1449 GWKEYRYQVFCGDS
+1449 GWKEYRYQVFAGAS
-1463 GSFSTTNFFYLTKDV
+1463 GTFSTTNFFYLTKDV
-1478 PTGQTNDDYNTTVTW
+1478 PTGQTNNDYNTAVTW

-1525 RIEFEGLVTANEYFK
+1525 RIELEGLVTVNSKFK
-1540 ILEDGSVESRKGT
+1540 VLQDGTIEAVDGKFSGT
-1553 FKNVIVQGSIRSP
+1553 LTGVTGSFKSLNCV
-1566 FVRETDSIVI
+1566 
-1576 GGEQSTHDNVA
+1576 N
-1587 ALAGGGGWVTAGELE
+1587 
-1602 WDINQSGRRMCIT
+1602 
-1615 NYRWGNQISEGVI
+1615 SEGKTVGGI
-1628 EYDAPS
+1628 SFGTDGKMWFSGDMYHQGYDYTNKRSYRLYSSNLWCRGSFGAS
-1634 GKYFYEDG
+1634 SRNTLVVLGSYGYFYVNGLASET
-1642 IGKIKLSLSRECVEL
+1642 GKVYVSFVSAQSSNNETYYTIPL
-1657 MGYGTSTQFYGWIV
+1657 YGTSGDAAGFPVDLVIIRTAGTYRYLLSGDKSQRVTVVNAHNQNNNIYIYSNGGKVQWNGGEIADCRNIEDFMTPVPATNVLGRGWIV
-1671 LNRINL
+1671 
-1677 MTSKRYGRK
+1677 
-1686 LNVLAQGIVSGNNK
+1686 
-1700 GASIN
+1700 GA
-1705 YKTFDGTTLSVTR
+1705 FRD
-1718 NGEGIYTV
+1718 
-1726 YIPSVWGLLSGSY
+1726 
-1739 LVMLSGYGYAYNAT
+1739 
-1753 SDIKATLF
+1753 SDW
-1761 STDATSFVV
+1761 S
-1770 HTSDDASRN
+1770 
-1779 DGSFMFQIINLN
+1779 
-1791 DWN
+1791 

>member
-1 MEINIY
+1 MEVNIY
-7 KQSGTIRVIVSP
+7 KQNGTVRAVVSP
-19 ADSSATNEELMS
+19 ADSAATNEELMA

-73 IEYQYDVKFYGI
+73 IEYQYDAKFYGI

-116 QLIVDNMN
+116 QLFVDNMN
-124 RITGSAVWRIGQ
+124 RITGSDVWRIGQ

-152 FDGLGKLAETVK
+152 FDGLGKLAEATK

-172 TMNLCR
+172 TLNLCR
-178 CEHGDMLELGYGKGL
+178 CEHGDMLELGYGNGL

-199 SNDNVPFF
+199 SNDNAPFF

-220 PKVYGSN
+220 PKVYGSS
-227 RLRLPG
+227 RLHLPG
-233 GARYV
+233 GVQYV

-245 IVEYSEEA
+245 IVEYSEET
-253 AFQHIYPRRIGHVG
+253 AFSGIYPRRVGHVG
-267 VVRHER
+267 MVRHET
-273 RTIDGEEREIYF
+273 RTIEGEEREIYF
-285 FTDPELP
+285 FTDPEMDFDP
-292 FNPDD
+292 AD
-297 YQIAGKVLMMKFQS
+297 YEIGGLVKMVKFQS

-316 QEFEVNWHAD
+316 QDFEVNWNSD

-348 IPHTGD
+348 IPKTGND
-354 ECVLYNLRMPEE
+354 YVLYNIRMPEK
-366 YYPLAEEELAD
+366 YYRLAEEELAAA
-377 TVAVFLKKYSIDTA
+377 VAEFLKTYSIDTA
-391 VYKAPTDYIYFA
+391 VYKAPTDYVYFI
-403 EREINLKLGR
+403 EKEINLKLGR

-433 ISRKLNNPTEMNI
+433 ISRKVNNPTEMNI

-451 VSSTKQ
+451 VSSTKLS
-457 RKMENNITEIQAAFK
+457 KMENNITEIQAAFK
-472 EQLKKDVLQVLK
+472 EQLNKDVLQVLK

-499 RRSMREF
+499 RRSMKEF

-518 INFQRALG
+518 INFMRGLG

-564 ELGDIYLR
+564 ELGDKYLR
-572 KDIEDTARELIHFL
+572 KDIEDTARELINFL
-586 KGIDVKG
+586 KGINVKG

-600 LNSPDFLSGFLNG
+600 VNSPDFLSGFLNG

-670 KVDHVDLD
+670 KVDHVDLE
-678 NKKIFLD
+678 NKKIYLD

-697 NDCLECQRYGGRPS
+697 NDCLECQRFGGRPS

-723 LVVSGTGMGSDSDGE
+723 MVVSGTGMGSDGEGE

-750 GNEADIKKGDVL
+750 GNVADIKKGDVL

-796 TDPDDAV
+796 TDPDNAV

-837 HFQNGENIQTRL
+837 HFKNGENIQTRL

-863 AYNMS
+863 TYNMS

-878 FTENMDGWQ
+878 FTENMDGWK

-916 SIVNLEGRNVLRIK
+916 SIVNLDGRNVLRIK

-945 PATSVLYLTF
+945 PVTSVLYLTF

-964 LTVGFEGSAQ
+964 LTVGFEGSVQ
-974 GEGRLPFVQV
+974 GEGCLPVV
-984 ELAESIETESLE
+984 RKELEESIETESLE
-996 YTGTWDGVGDFV
+996 YTGTWDGTGDFV

-1021 LTNRPLDD
+1021 LTNRPLED

-1052 DHTNKTVTDLGIELN
+1052 DHTDKTVTDLGIELN
-1067 AAKESIRLWGEKTDK
+1067 AAEESIRLWGEKTDK

-1090 GLDLDMTRE
+1090 GIDLDMAE
-1099 KLDLYVKKTDD
+1099 AKLDLYVTKTDD
-1110 INNSVAD
+1110 INNTVAD

-1128 LELFSKFENK
+1128 LDLFSKFEDK

-1144 SLGTRMNS
+1144 NLGTRMNS
-1152 AEGTLETYATR
+1152 AEGTLE
-1163 LNNLDGTVVSLG
+1163 N
-1175 TRMNVA
+1175 
-1181 EGTLETYATRLNSLN
+1181 YATRLNSLD
-1196 GTTISLG
+1196 GTTTSLG
-1203 NRMSA
+1203 NRMNA

-1218 KTNTLDGSLTSLGTR
+1218 KTNAIDGSLTSMGTR

-1247 DTFRAAVGDIN
+1247 DTFNGTLGDIN

-1288 KDIKFLKGLN
+1288 KDVKFLKGLN
-1298 GISRYNNS
+1298 GVSRYNNS
-1306 GGETVTVKRLCV
+1306 GGEAVTVKRLCIYTGSSV
-1318 YSGNAIPSGSNYPA
+1318 PSGSNYPA
-1332 IGWTTDTVRATHV
+1332 ANWTSAVVRATHV
-1345 GDVFYNSSSG
+1345 DDVFYNSSTG
-1355 KWYSYTSSYTWQE
+1355 KWYVYTTSYTWQE

-1382 IIRIKKIAGSS
+1382 IIRIKKVAGSS
-1393 SPGLGGFTFNTQTR
+1393 NPGLGGFTFSTPTR
-1407 ANAVFE
+1407 ADAVFE
-1413 VRFTAKIPTGYQL
+1413 ARFTAKIPTGYRL
-1426 NFASNATGN
+1426 NFASNATGDGGR
-1435 NSRTMWITDSVGTD
+1435 SMWITDNAGTG
-1449 GWKEYRYQVFCGDS
+1449 GWKEYRYQVFCGAS

-1478 PTGQTNDDYNTTVTW
+1478 PTGQTNNDYNTAVTW
-1493 YLKEATVFD
+1493 YLQEGTVFD

-1525 RIEFEGLVTANEYFK
+1525 RIELEGLITANDNFK
-1540 ILEDGSVESRKGT
+1540 VLEDGSIETKNAKIAGYIYCPFISIEESDAILQGNAAMWQNTYLLNTNLYLDVT
-1553 FKNVIVQGSIRSP
+1553 FNTVILPVAERYAGARVLLMDSH
-1566 FVRETDSIVI
+1566 FVRTRTWTPPTRIKTQDNSAIFSGLFCSMSSNETHAADYITIDAGVVELVLQKIPERNYNTGETI
-1576 GGEQSTHDNVA
+1576 GYT
-1587 ALAGGGGWVTAGELE
+1587 
-1602 WDINQSGRRMCIT
+1602 
-1615 NYRWGNQISEGVI
+1615 YRWVLISNSCRGL
-1628 EYDAPS
+1628 
-1634 GKYFYEDG
+1634 F
-1642 IGKIKLSLSRECVEL
+1642 
-1657 MGYGTSTQFYGWIV
+1657 
-1671 LNRINL
+1671 LN
-1677 MTSKRYGRK
+1677 
-1686 LNVLAQGIVSGNNK
+1686 
-1700 GASIN
+1700 
-1705 YKTFDGTTLSVTR
+1705 
-1718 NGEGIYTV
+1718 
-1726 YIPSVWGLLSGSY
+1726 
-1739 LVMLSGYGYAYNAT
+1739 
-1753 SDIKATLF
+1753 
-1761 STDATSFVV
+1761 TDY
-1770 HTSDDASRN
+1770 
-1779 DGSFMFQIINLN
+1779 
-1791 DWN
+1791 

>member
-1 MEINIY
+1 MEVNIY
-7 KQSGTIRVIVSP
+7 KQNGTVRAVVSP
-19 ADSSATNEELMS
+19 ADSAATNEELMA
-31 DTVLTLSFTHYEYIR
+31 DTVLTLSFTHYDYIR

-116 QLIVDNMN
+116 QLFVDNMN
-124 RITGSAVWRIGQ
+124 RITGTDVWRIGQ

-152 FDGLGKLAETVK
+152 FDGLGKLAEATK

-178 CEHGDMLELGYGKGL
+178 CEHGDMLELGYGNGL

-199 SNDNVPFF
+199 SNDNAPFF

-220 PKVYGSN
+220 PKVYGSS
-227 RLRLPG
+227 RLHLPG
-233 GARYV
+233 SAQYV

-245 IVEYSEEA
+245 IVEYSEET
-253 AFQHIYPRRIGHVG
+253 AFSDIYPRRVGQVG
-267 VVRHER
+267 VVRHEP
-273 RTIDGEEREIYF
+273 RTIEGEEREIYY
-285 FTDPELP
+285 FTDPGLT
-292 FNPDD
+292 FNPND
-297 YQIAGKVLMMKFQS
+297 YEIGGLVKMVKFQS

-316 QEFEVNWHAD
+316 QDFEVNWNSE

-348 IPHTGD
+348 IPKTGND
-354 ECVLYNLRMPEE
+354 YVLYNVRMPEE
-366 YYPLAEEELAD
+366 YYRLAEEELA
-377 TVAVFLKKYSIDTA
+377 VAVAEYLKTYSIDTA
-391 VYKAPTDYIYFA
+391 VYKAPTDYIYFL
-403 EREINLKLGR
+403 EKEINLKLGR
-413 RVRLYSEYFDS
+413 RVRLYSEYFDN

-433 ISRKLNNPTEMNI
+433 ISRKVNNPTEMNI

-451 VSSTKQ
+451 VSSTKLS
-457 RKMENNITEIQAAFK
+457 KMENNITEIQAAFK
-472 EQLKKDVLQVLK
+472 EQLNKDVLQVLK

-499 RRSMREF
+499 RRSMKEF

-564 ELGDIYLR
+564 ELGDKYLR
-572 KDIEDTARELIHFL
+572 KDIEDTAKELIHFL

-670 KVDHVDLD
+670 KVDHVDLE
-678 NKKIFLD
+678 NKKIYLD

-697 NDCLECQRYGGRPS
+697 NDFLECQRYGGRPS

-723 LVVSGTGMGSDSDGE
+723 MVVSGTGMGSDTDGE

-750 GNEADIKKGDVL
+750 GNVADIKKGDVL

-796 TDPDDAV
+796 TDPDNAV

-837 HFQNGENIQTRL
+837 HFKNGENIQTRL

-863 AYNMS
+863 TYNMS

-878 FTENMDGWQ
+878 FTENMDGWK

-916 SIVNLEGRNVLRIK
+916 SIVNLDGRNVLRIK
-930 NSGIRQANAD
+930 NSGIRQVNAD

-945 PATSVLYLTF
+945 PATSALYLTF

-974 GEGRLPFVQV
+974 GDGRLPFVQV
-984 ELAESIETESLE
+984 ELSESVETQSLE

-1021 LTNRPLDD
+1021 LTNRPLED

-1052 DHTNKTVTDLGIELN
+1052 DHTDKTVTDLGIELN
-1067 AAKESIRLWGEKTDK
+1067 AAEESIRLWGEKTDK

-1090 GLDLDMTRE
+1090 GIDLDMAE
-1099 KLDLYVKKTDD
+1099 AKLGLYVTKTDD
-1110 INNSVAD
+1110 INNTVAD

-1128 LELFSKFENK
+1128 LDLFSKFEDK

-1144 SLGTRMNS
+1144 NLGTRMNS
-1152 AEGTLETYATR
+1152 AEGTLE
-1163 LNNLDGTVVSLG
+1163 N
-1175 TRMNVA
+1175 
-1181 EGTLETYATRLNSLN
+1181 YATRLNSLD
-1196 GTTISLG
+1196 GTTTSLG
-1203 NRMSA
+1203 NRMNA

-1218 KTNTLDGSLTSLGTR
+1218 KTNAIDGSLTSMGTR

-1247 DTFRAAVGDIN
+1247 DTFNGTVGDIN

-1288 KDIKFLKGLN
+1288 KDVKFVKGMN
-1298 GISRYNNS
+1298 GVSRYNNS
-1306 GGETVTVKRLCV
+1306 GGEAVTVKRLCIH
-1318 YSGNAIPSGSNYPA
+1318 SGSSVPSGSNYPA
-1332 IGWTTDTVRATHV
+1332 AGWTTDAVRATHV

-1355 KWYSYTSSYTWQE
+1355 KWYSYTTSYTWQE
-1368 GTPEFGTVSTEQEA
+1368 GNPEFGTVSTEQEA
-1382 IIRIKKIAGSS
+1382 IIRIKKVAGSS
-1393 SPGLGGFTFNTQTR
+1393 SPGLGGFTFSTLTR
-1407 ANAVFE
+1407 ADAVFE
-1413 VRFTAKIPTGYQL
+1413 ARFTAKIPAGYRL
-1426 NFASNATGN
+1426 NFASNGTGDGGR
-1435 NSRTMWITDSVGTD
+1435 SQWITDNAGTG
-1449 GWKEYRYQVFCGDS
+1449 GWKEYRYQVFCGAS
-1463 GSFSTTNFFYLTKDV
+1463 GSFSSTNFFYLTKDV
-1478 PTGQTNDDYNTTVTW
+1478 PTGQTNNDYNTAVTW

-1525 RIEFEGLVTANEYFK
+1525 RIELEGLITANDNFK
-1540 ILEDGSVESRKGT
+1540 VLEDGSIETKNAKIAGYIYCPFISISESDA
-1553 FKNVIVQGSIRSP
+1553 ILQGSAAMWENTYLLNTNLYLDVTFNTVVLPVAEKYAGARVILMDSHFIKTRTWTPPTRIKTQDGSAIYSGLFCPMGTGTNKP
-1566 FVRETDSIVI
+1566 FSADYITIDAGVVELILQKIPDRNYNTGETI
-1576 GGEQSTHDNVA
+1576 GYT
-1587 ALAGGGGWVTAGELE
+1587 
-1602 WDINQSGRRMCIT
+1602 
-1615 NYRWGNQISEGVI
+1615 YRWVLISNSCR
-1628 EYDAPS
+1628 DL
-1634 GKYFYEDG
+1634 FLD
-1642 IGKIKLSLSRECVEL
+1642 
-1657 MGYGTSTQFYGWIV
+1657 
-1671 LNRINL
+1671 
-1677 MTSKRYGRK
+1677 
-1686 LNVLAQGIVSGNNK
+1686 
-1700 GASIN
+1700 
-1705 YKTFDGTTLSVTR
+1705 
-1718 NGEGIYTV
+1718 
-1726 YIPSVWGLLSGSY
+1726 
-1739 LVMLSGYGYAYNAT
+1739 
-1753 SDIKATLF
+1753 SDY
-1761 STDATSFVV
+1761 
-1770 HTSDDASRN
+1770 
-1779 DGSFMFQIINLN
+1779 
-1791 DWN
+1791 

>member
-1 MEINIY
+1 MEVNIY
-7 KQSGTIRVIVSP
+7 KQNGTIRATVSP

-73 IEYQYDVKFYGI
+73 IEYQYDVKLYGI

-116 QLIVDNMN
+116 QLFVDNMN
-124 RITGSAVWRIGQ
+124 RVTGSDVWRIGQ

-152 FDGLGKLAETVK
+152 FDGLGKLAEVTK

-178 CEHGDMLELGYGKGL
+178 CEHGDLLELGYEKGL
-193 LNVSKD
+193 LNISKD
-199 SNDNVPFF
+199 SNDNAPFF

-220 PKVYGSN
+220 PKVYGSS
-227 RLRLPG
+227 RLHLPG
-233 GARYV
+233 GAQYV
-238 EQNTDLG
+238 EQNVDLG

-253 AFQHIYPRRIGHVG
+253 AFQDIYPRRVGHVG
-267 VVRHER
+267 VVRHDP
-273 RTIDGEEREIYF
+273 RTIEGEEREIYF

-297 YQIAGKVLMMKFQS
+297 YQIAGKVLMVKFQS

-316 QEFEVNWHAD
+316 QDFEVNWHAD

-348 IPHTGD
+348 IPHTGND
-354 ECVLYNLRMPEE
+354 YVLYNLRMPEE
-366 YYPLAEEELAD
+366 YYGLAEKELAD
-377 TVAVFLKKYSIDTA
+377 AVAKFLKTYSIDTA
-391 VYKAPTDYIYFA
+391 VYKAPTDYLYFL
-403 EREINLKLGR
+403 EKEINLKLGR

-433 ISRKLNNPTEMNI
+433 ISRKVNNPTEMNI
-446 GCSLA
+446 GCSMA
-451 VSSTKQ
+451 VSSTKLS
-457 RKMENNITEIQAAFK
+457 KMENNITEIQAAFK
-472 EQLKKDVLQVLK
+472 EQLNKDVLQVLK

-518 INFQRALG
+518 INFMRGLG

-564 ELGDIYLR
+564 GLGDKFLR

-642 IRGALRVFEMIIN
+642 IRGALRVFELIIN

-670 KVDHVDLD
+670 KVDHVDLE
-678 NKKIFLD
+678 NKKIYFD

-697 NDCLECQRYGGRPS
+697 DDCLECQRFGGRPS

-762 VRMDNLTNPDRKG
+762 VRMDNLTNSDRKG

-796 TDPDDAV
+796 TDPDNAV
-803 KSRVGNLAGIYN
+803 KSRVGNLSGIYN
-815 TWFGWLKGFG
+815 AWFGWLKGFG

-837 HFQNGENIQTRL
+837 HFKNGENIQTRL

-863 AYNMS
+863 TYNMS

-878 FTENMDGWQ
+878 FTENMDGWK

-907 LFAEKEKVA
+907 LYAQKEKVA
-916 SIVNLEGRNVLRIK
+916 GIVNLDGRNILRIK
-930 NSGIRQANAD
+930 NSGIRQANVD

-945 PATSVLYLTF
+945 PVTSVLYLTF

-964 LTVGFEGSAQ
+964 LTAGFEGSAQ

-984 ELAESIETESLE
+984 ELAESVETESLE
-996 YTGTWDGVGDFV
+996 YSGMWDGVGDFV

-1021 LTNRPLDD
+1021 LTNRPLED

-1052 DHTNKTVTDLGIELN
+1052 DNTNKTVTNLGIELN
-1067 AAKESIRLWGEKTDK
+1067 AANENIRLWGEKTDK
-1082 INATVTQI
+1082 INSTVTQI
-1090 GLDLDMTRE
+1090 GLDLDMAEET
-1099 KLDLYVKKTDD
+1099 LGLYVKKTDD
-1110 INNSVAD
+1110 INNTVAD

-1128 LELFSKFENK
+1128 LELFSKFEDK
-1138 ANGLLT
+1138 ANGLFT

-1163 LNNLDGTVVSLG
+1163 LNSLD
-1175 TRMNVA
+1175 
-1181 EGTLETYATRLNSLN
+1181 

-1203 NRMSA
+1203 NRMNA

-1218 KTNTLDGSLTSLGTR
+1218 KTNAIDGSLTSMGTR

-1247 DTFRAAVGDIN
+1247 DTFNGTVGDIN

-1269 QTDRN
+1269 QTDKN
-1274 LLLSINKSTGYPLN
+1274 LLLSINKATGYPLN
-1288 KDIKFLKGLN
+1288 KDVKFVKGMN

-1306 GGETVTVKRLCV
+1306 GGEAVTVKRLGIH
-1318 YSGNAIPSGSNYPA
+1318 SGSSIPSGSNYPA
-1332 IGWTTDTVRATHV
+1332 AGWTTDAVRAVHV
-1345 GDVFYNSSSG
+1345 GDAYYNSSTGIWYTYTVSG
-1355 KWYSYTSSYTWQE
+1355 TSYTWAE
-1368 GTPEFGTVSTEQEA
+1368 RTPEFGTVSTEQGG
-1382 IIRIKKIAGSS
+1382 IIRIQKIAGNS
-1393 SPGLGGFTFNTQTR
+1393 SPGLGGFTFSTPSLV
-1407 ANAVFE
+1407 NAVFE
-1413 VRFTAKIPTGYQL
+1413 ARFTAKIPQGYRL

-1435 NSRTMWITDSVGTD
+1435 NGRSQWITDNAGTGD
-1449 GWKEYRYQVFCGDS
+1449 WKEYRYQVFCGDS
-1463 GSFSTTNFFYLTKDV
+1463 GTFSTTNFFYLTKDV
-1478 PTGQTNDDYNTTVTW
+1478 PTGQTNNDYNTAVTW

-1525 RIEFEGLVTANEYFK
+1525 RIELEGLVTVNSKFK
-1540 ILEDGSVESRKGT
+1540 VLQDGTIEAVDGKFSGT
-1553 FKNVIVQGSIRSP
+1553 LTGVTGSFKSLNC
-1566 FVRETDSIVI
+1566 
-1576 GGEQSTHDNVA
+1576 
-1587 ALAGGGGWVTAGELE
+1587 
-1602 WDINQSGRRMCIT
+1602 IN
-1615 NYRWGNQISEGVI
+1615 SEGKTVGGI
-1628 EYDAPS
+1628 SFGTDGRMWFSGDMFHQGYDYTNKRSYRLYSSNLWCRGSFGAS
-1634 GKYFYEDG
+1634 SRNTLVVLGSYGYFYVNGLASET
-1642 IGKIKLSLSRECVEL
+1642 GKVYVSFVSAQSSNNETYYTIPL
-1657 MGYGTSTQFYGWIV
+1657 YGTSGDAAGFPVDLVIIRTAGTYRYLLDGDKSQRVTVVNAHDQNNNIYIYSNGGKVQWNGGEIADCRNIEDFMTPVPDTNLLGRGWIV
-1671 LNRINL
+1671 
-1677 MTSKRYGRK
+1677 
-1686 LNVLAQGIVSGNNK
+1686 
-1700 GASIN
+1700 GAFRDSN
-1705 YKTFDGTTLSVTR
+1705 WS
-1718 NGEGIYTV
+1718 
-1726 YIPSVWGLLSGSY
+1726 
-1739 LVMLSGYGYAYNAT
+1739 
-1753 SDIKATLF
+1753 
-1761 STDATSFVV
+1761 
-1770 HTSDDASRN
+1770 
-1779 DGSFMFQIINLN
+1779 
-1791 DWN
+1791 

>member
-1 MEINIY
+1 MEVNIY
-7 KQSGTIRVIVSP
+7 KQNGTIRATVSP
-19 ADSSATNEELMS
+19 ADSATTSEELMA
-31 DTVLTLSFTHYEYIR
+31 DTVLTLSFVHYEYIR

-116 QLIVDNMN
+116 QLFVDNMN
-124 RITGSAVWRIGQ
+124 RITGSDVWAIGQ

-143 NIEYDCISC
+143 NIEYDCVSC
-152 FDGLGKLAETVK
+152 FDGLGKLAEATK

-172 TMNLCR
+172 TLNLCR
-178 CEHGDMLELGYGKGL
+178 CEHGDMLELGYGQGL

-199 SNDNVPFF
+199 SNDNAPFF

-220 PKVYGSN
+220 SKVYGSS
-227 RLRLPG
+227 RLHLPG
-233 GARYV
+233 GAQYV

-245 IVEYSEEA
+245 IVEYSEET
-253 AFQHIYPRRIGHVG
+253 AFSGIYPRRVGQVG
-267 VVRHER
+267 VVRHEP
-273 RTIDGEEREIYF
+273 RTIEGEEREIYY
-285 FTDPELP
+285 FTDPGLT
-292 FNPDD
+292 FNPND
-297 YQIAGKVLMMKFQS
+297 YEIGGLVKMVKFQS

-316 QEFEVNWHAD
+316 QDFEVNWNND

-348 IPHTGD
+348 IPHTGND
-354 ECVLYNLRMPEE
+354 YVLYNLRMPEE
-366 YYPLAEEELAD
+366 YYGLAEKELAD
-377 TVAVFLKKYSIDTA
+377 AVTEYLKTYSIDTA
-391 VYKAPTDYIYFA
+391 VYKAPTDYVYFM
-403 EREINLKLGR
+403 EKEINLKLGR

-451 VSSTKQ
+451 VSSTKLS
-457 RKMENNITEIQAAFK
+457 KMENNITEIQAAFK
-472 EQLKKDVLQVLK
+472 EQLNKDVLQVLK

-518 INFQRALG
+518 INFMRGLG

-564 ELGDIYLR
+564 ELGDKFLR

-678 NKKIFLD
+678 NKKIYLD

-723 LVVSGTGMGSDSDGE
+723 LVVSGTGMGSDTDGE

-750 GNEADIKKGDVL
+750 GNVANIKKGDVL

-796 TDPDDAV
+796 TDPDNAV

-815 TWFGWLKGFG
+815 AWFGWLKGFG

-863 AYNMS
+863 TYNMS

-887 RENVIRAYTAGGKLL
+887 RENLIRAYTAGGKLL

-907 LFAEKEKVA
+907 LFAQKEKVA
-916 SIVNLEGRNVLRIK
+916 SIVNLDGRNVLRIK

-955 KYICKSAGT
+955 KFICQSAGT

-974 GEGRLPFVQV
+974 GEGRLPFAQV
-984 ELAESIETESLE
+984 ELAENIETESLE
-996 YTGTWDGVGDFV
+996 YSGTWDGVGDFV
-1008 LKFTGDVYIDVLA
+1008 LKFTGDIYIDVLA

-1052 DHTNKTVTDLGIELN
+1052 DRTDKTVTDLGIELN
-1067 AAKESIRLWGEKTDK
+1067 AAEESIRIWGEKTDK
-1082 INATVTQI
+1082 INSTVTQI
-1090 GLDLDMTRE
+1090 GIDLDMAEE
-1099 KLDLYVKKTDD
+1099 KLDLYVRKTDD
-1110 INNSVAD
+1110 INNTVAD
-1117 LGLRMKAAEGE
+1117 LGLRMVAAEGE
-1128 LELFSKFENK
+1128 LELFSKFEDK
-1138 ANGLLT
+1138 ANGLFT

-1152 AEGTLETYATR
+1152 AEGTLE
-1163 LNNLDGTVVSLG
+1163 N
-1175 TRMNVA
+1175 
-1181 EGTLETYATRLNSLN
+1181 YATRLNSLD

-1203 NRMSA
+1203 NRMST
-1208 AEGTLNTYVN
+1208 AEGTLNTYVT
-1218 KTNTLDGSLTSLGTR
+1218 KTNAIDGSLTSMGTR

-1247 DTFRAAVGDIN
+1247 DTFNGTVGDIN

-1288 KDIKFLKGLN
+1288 KDVKFLKGLN
-1298 GISRYNNS
+1298 GVSRYNNS
-1306 GGETVTVKRLCV
+1306 GGEAVTVTR
-1318 YSGNAIPSGSNYPA
+1318 YETAANSGVFQ
-1332 IGWTTDTVRATHV
+1332 VRIQKVV
-1345 GDVFYNSSSG
+1345 GN
-1355 KWYSYTSSYTWQE
+1355 
-1368 GTPEFGTVSTEQEA
+1368 
-1382 IIRIKKIAGSS
+1382 S
-1393 SPGLGGFTFNTQTR
+1393 SPGLGGFTFSTPTR
-1407 ANAVFE
+1407 QNAVFE
-1413 VRFTAKIPTGYQL
+1413 ARFTANVPKGYRL

-1435 NSRTMWITDSVGTD
+1435 NGRSQWITDNAGTG

-1463 GSFSTTNFFYLTKDV
+1463 GNFSTTNFFYLTKDV
-1478 PTGQTNDDYNTTVTW
+1478 PTGQTNNDYNTVVTW
-1493 YLKEATVFD
+1493 YLNEGTVFD

-1525 RIEFEGLVTANEYFK
+1525 RIELEGLVTANNNFK
-1540 ILEDGSVESRKGT
+1540 VLEDGSIETKNAKIAGYIYCPFISINESDA
-1553 FKNVIVQGSIRSP
+1553 ILQGSPDSWYRYFLLNTNLYLNATFNTVILPVAERYAGARVLIMDSY
-1566 FVRETDSIVI
+1566 FVKTRVPTPPTRIKTQDDSYII
-1576 GGEQSTHDNVA
+1576 SGLFEALSGGKKSSAKSLTID
-1587 ALAGGGGWVTAGELE
+1587 
-1602 WDINQSGRRMCIT
+1602 M
-1615 NYRWGNQISEGVI
+1615 GV
-1628 EYDAPS
+1628 
-1634 GKYFYEDG
+1634 
-1642 IGKIKLSLSRECVEL
+1642 VEL
-1657 MGYGTSTQFYGWIV
+1657 ILQKIPNLDYNTGQVTGYEYQWV
-1671 LNRINL
+1671 LINN
-1677 MTSKRYGRK
+1677 SC
-1686 LNVLAQGIVSGNNK
+1686 SH
-1700 GASIN
+1700 
-1705 YKTFDGTTLSVTR
+1705 
-1718 NGEGIYTV
+1718 IY
-1726 YIPSVWGLLSGSY
+1726 LD
-1739 LVMLSGYGYAYNAT
+1739 
-1753 SDIKATLF
+1753 SDY
-1761 STDATSFVV
+1761 
-1770 HTSDDASRN
+1770 
-1779 DGSFMFQIINLN
+1779 
-1791 DWN
+1791 

>member
-1 MEINIY
+1 MEVNIY
-7 KQSGTIRVIVSP
+7 KQNGTIRATVSP

-116 QLIVDNMN
+116 QLFVDNMN
-124 RITGSAVWRIGQ
+124 RITGSDVWRIGQ
-136 VVDSENV
+136 IVDSENV

-152 FDGLGKLAETVK
+152 FDGLGKLAEATK

-199 SNDNVPFF
+199 SNDNAPFF

-220 PKVYGSN
+220 PKVYGSS
-227 RLRLPG
+227 RLHLPG
-233 GARYV
+233 GAGYV

-245 IVEYSEEA
+245 IVEYSEET
-253 AFQHIYPRRIGHVG
+253 AFSDIYPRRVGHVG
-267 VVRHER
+267 VVRHEP
-273 RTIDGEEREIYF
+273 RTIEGEEREIYF

-297 YQIAGKVLMMKFQS
+297 YQIAGKVLMVKFQS

-316 QEFEVNWHAD
+316 QDFEVNWHAD

-348 IPHTGD
+348 IPHTGND
-354 ECVLYNLRMPEE
+354 YVLYNLRMPDE
-366 YYPLAEEELAD
+366 YYRLAEKELAD
-377 TVAVFLKKYSIDTA
+377 AVAEFLKTYSIDTA
-391 VYKAPTDYIYFA
+391 VYKAPTDYVYFL
-403 EREINLKLGR
+403 EKEINLKLGR

-433 ISRKLNNPTEMNI
+433 ISRKVNNPTEMNI

-451 VSSTKQ
+451 VSSTKLS
-457 RKMENNITEIQAAFK
+457 KMENNITEIQAAFK
-472 EQLKKDVLQVLK
+472 EQLNKDVLQVLK

-518 INFQRALG
+518 INFMRGLG

-564 ELGDIYLR
+564 ELEDKFLR

-600 LNSPDFLSGFLNG
+600 VNSPDFLSGFLNG

-642 IRGALRVFEMIIN
+642 IRGALRVFELIIN

-670 KVDHVDLD
+670 KVDHVDLE
-678 NKKIFLD
+678 NKKIYFD

-697 NDCLECQRYGGRPS
+697 DDCLECQRYGGRPS

-723 LVVSGTGMGSDSDGE
+723 LVVSATGMGSDSDGE

-762 VRMDNLTNPDRKG
+762 VRMDNLTNSDRKG

-796 TDPDDAV
+796 TDPDNAV

-837 HFQNGENIQTRL
+837 HFKNGENIQTRL

-863 AYNMS
+863 TYNMS

-878 FTENMDGWQ
+878 FTENMDGWK

-907 LFAEKEKVA
+907 LYAQKEKVA
-916 SIVNLEGRNVLRIK
+916 GIVNLDGRNILRIK
-930 NSGIRQANAD
+930 NSGIRQANVD

-945 PATSVLYLTF
+945 PVTSVLYLTF

-964 LTVGFEGSAQ
+964 LTAGFEGSAQ
-974 GEGRLPFVQV
+974 GDGRLPFVQV
-984 ELAESIETESLE
+984 ELVESVETESLE
-996 YTGTWDGVGDFV
+996 YSGMWDGVGDFV

-1021 LTNRPLDD
+1021 LTNRPLED

-1052 DHTNKTVTDLGIELN
+1052 DNTNKTVTNLGIELN
-1067 AAKESIRLWGEKTDK
+1067 AANENIRLWGEKTDK
-1082 INATVTQI
+1082 INSTVTQI
-1090 GLDLDMTRE
+1090 GLDLDMAEE
-1099 KLDLYVKKTDD
+1099 KLGLYVKKTDD
-1110 INNSVAD
+1110 INNTVAD

-1128 LELFSKFENK
+1128 LELFSKFEDK
-1138 ANGLLT
+1138 ANGLFT

-1163 LNNLDGTVVSLG
+1163 LNSLD
-1175 TRMNVA
+1175 
-1181 EGTLETYATRLNSLN
+1181 

-1218 KTNTLDGSLTSLGTR
+1218 KTNAIDGSLTSMGTR

-1247 DTFRAAVGDIN
+1247 DTFNGTVGDIN

-1269 QTDRN
+1269 QTDKN
-1274 LLLSINKSTGYPLN
+1274 LLLSINKATGYPLN
-1288 KDIKFLKGLN
+1288 KDVKFVKGMN

-1306 GGETVTVKRLCV
+1306 GGEAVTVTR
-1318 YSGNAIPSGSNYPA
+1318 YETAANSGVFQ
-1332 IGWTTDTVRATHV
+1332 VRIQKVV
-1345 GDVFYNSSSG
+1345 GN
-1355 KWYSYTSSYTWQE
+1355 
-1368 GTPEFGTVSTEQEA
+1368 
-1382 IIRIKKIAGSS
+1382 S
-1393 SPGLGGFTFNTQTR
+1393 SPGLGGFTFSTQTR
-1407 ANAVFE
+1407 VNAVYE
-1413 VRFTAKIPTGYQL
+1413 ARFTANVPKGYRL

-1435 NSRTMWITDSVGTD
+1435 NGRSQWITDNAGTGD
-1449 GWKEYRYQVFCGDS
+1449 WKEYRYQVFCGDS
-1463 GSFSTTNFFYLTKDV
+1463 GTFSTTNFFYLTKDV
-1478 PTGQTNDDYNTTVTW
+1478 PTAQTNNDYNTAVTW

-1525 RIEFEGLVTANEYFK
+1525 RIELEGLVTVNSKFK
-1540 ILEDGSVESRKGT
+1540 VLQDGTIEAVDGKFSGT
-1553 FKNVIVQGSIRSP
+1553 LTGVTGSFKSLNCV
-1566 FVRETDSIVI
+1566 
-1576 GGEQSTHDNVA
+1576 N
-1587 ALAGGGGWVTAGELE
+1587 
-1602 WDINQSGRRMCIT
+1602 
-1615 NYRWGNQISEGVI
+1615 SEGKTVGGI
-1628 EYDAPS
+1628 SFGTDGKMWFSGDMYHQGYDYTNKRSYRLYSSNLWCRGSFGAS
-1634 GKYFYEDG
+1634 SRNTLVVLGSYGYFYVNGLASET
-1642 IGKIKLSLSRECVEL
+1642 GKVYVSFVSAQSSNNETYYTIPL
-1657 MGYGTSTQFYGWIV
+1657 YGTSGDAAGFPVDLVIIRTAGTYRYLLSGDKSQRVTVVNAHNQNNNIYIYSNGGKVQWNGGEIADCRNIEDFMTPVPATNVLGRGWIV
-1671 LNRINL
+1671 
-1677 MTSKRYGRK
+1677 
-1686 LNVLAQGIVSGNNK
+1686 
-1700 GASIN
+1700 GA
-1705 YKTFDGTTLSVTR
+1705 FRD
-1718 NGEGIYTV
+1718 
-1726 YIPSVWGLLSGSY
+1726 
-1739 LVMLSGYGYAYNAT
+1739 
-1753 SDIKATLF
+1753 SDW
-1761 STDATSFVV
+1761 S
-1770 HTSDDASRN
+1770 
-1779 DGSFMFQIINLN
+1779 
-1791 DWN
+1791 

>member
-1 MEINIY
+1 MEINVY
-7 KQSGTIRVIVSP
+7 KQNGTIRATVSP
-19 ADSSATNEELMS
+19 ADSAATNEELMA

-116 QLIVDNMN
+116 QLFVDNMN
-124 RITGSAVWRIGQ
+124 RITGPDVWAIGQ

-143 NIEYDCISC
+143 NIEYDCVSC
-152 FDGLGKLAETVK
+152 FDGLGKLAEATK

-172 TMNLCR
+172 TLNLCR

-199 SNDNVPFF
+199 SNDNAPFF

-220 PKVYGSN
+220 PKVYGSS
-227 RLRLPG
+227 RLHLPG
-233 GARYV
+233 GAQYV

-245 IVEYSEEA
+245 IVEYSEET
-253 AFQHIYPRRIGHVG
+253 AFSGIYPRRVG
-267 VVRHER
+267 QVGAVRHEP
-273 RTIDGEEREIYF
+273 RTIEGEEREIYY
-285 FTDPELP
+285 FTDPKLP

-297 YQIAGKVLMMKFQS
+297 YQIAGKVLMVKFQS

-316 QEFEVNWHAD
+316 QDFEINWHAD

-348 IPHTGD
+348 IPHTGND
-354 ECVLYNLRMPEE
+354 YVLYNLRMPDE
-366 YYPLAEEELAD
+366 YYRLAEKELAD
-377 TVAVFLKKYSIDTA
+377 AVAECLKTYSIDTA
-391 VYKAPTDYIYFA
+391 VYKAPTDYIYFL
-403 EREINLKLGR
+403 EKEINLKLGR

-451 VSSTKQ
+451 VSSTKLS
-457 RKMENNITEIQAAFK
+457 KMENNITEIQAAFK
-472 EQLKKDVLQVLK
+472 EQLNKDVLQVLK

-518 INFQRALG
+518 INFMRGLG

-564 ELGDIYLR
+564 ELGDKFLR

-678 NKKIFLD
+678 NKKIYLD

-697 NDCLECQRYGGRPS
+697 DDILECQRYGGRPS
-711 AGNDYNVTKHYE
+711 SGNDYNVTKHYE
-723 LVVSGTGMGSDSDGE
+723 MVVSGTGMGSDTDGE

-750 GNEADIKKGDVL
+750 GNVADIKKGDVL

-796 TDPDDAV
+796 TDPDNAV

-815 TWFGWLKGFG
+815 AWFGWLKGFG

-863 AYNMS
+863 TYNMS

-887 RENVIRAYTAGGKLL
+887 RENLIRAYTAGGKLL

-907 LFAEKEKVA
+907 LFAQKEKVA
-916 SIVNLEGRNVLRIK
+916 SIVNLDGRNVLRIK

-955 KYICKSAGT
+955 KFICQTAGT

-974 GEGRLPFVQV
+974 GEGRLPFAQV
-984 ELAESIETESLE
+984 ELAENIETESLE
-996 YTGTWDGVGDFV
+996 YSGTWDGVGDFV
-1008 LKFTGDVYIDVLA
+1008 LKFTGDIYIDVLA

-1052 DHTNKTVTDLGIELN
+1052 DRTDKTVTDLGIELN
-1067 AAKESIRLWGEKTDK
+1067 AAEESIRVWGEKTDK
-1082 INATVTQI
+1082 INSTVTQI
-1090 GLDLDMTRE
+1090 GIDLDMAEE
-1099 KLDLYVKKTDD
+1099 KLDLYVRKTDD
-1110 INNSVAD
+1110 INSTVAD
-1117 LGLRMKAAEGE
+1117 LGLRMVAAEGE
-1128 LELFSKFENK
+1128 LELFSKFEDK
-1138 ANGLLT
+1138 ANGLFT

-1152 AEGTLETYATR
+1152 AEGTLE
-1163 LNNLDGTVVSLG
+1163 N
-1175 TRMNVA
+1175 
-1181 EGTLETYATRLNSLN
+1181 YATRLNSLD

-1203 NRMSA
+1203 NRMST
-1208 AEGTLNTYVN
+1208 AEGTLNTYVT
-1218 KTNTLDGSLTSLGTR
+1218 KTNAIDGSLTSMGTR

-1247 DTFRAAVGDIN
+1247 DTFNGTVGDIN

-1288 KDIKFLKGLN
+1288 KDVKFLKGLN
-1298 GISRYNNS
+1298 GVSRYNNS
-1306 GGETVTVKRLCV
+1306 GGEAVTVTR
-1318 YSGNAIPSGSNYPA
+1318 YETAANSGVFQ
-1332 IGWTTDTVRATHV
+1332 VRIQKVV
-1345 GDVFYNSSSG
+1345 GN
-1355 KWYSYTSSYTWQE
+1355 
-1368 GTPEFGTVSTEQEA
+1368 
-1382 IIRIKKIAGSS
+1382 S
-1393 SPGLGGFTFNTQTR
+1393 SPGLGGFTFSTPTR
-1407 ANAVFE
+1407 QNAVFE
-1413 VRFTAKIPTGYQL
+1413 ARFTANVPKGYRL

-1435 NSRTMWITDSVGTD
+1435 NGRSQWITDNAGTG

-1478 PTGQTNDDYNTTVTW
+1478 PTGQTNNDYNTAVTW
-1493 YLKEATVFD
+1493 YLQEGTVFD

-1525 RIEFEGLVTANEYFK
+1525 RIELEGLVTANNNFK
-1540 ILEDGSVESRKGT
+1540 ILVDGSIETKNAKIAGYIYCPFISIEESDA
-1553 FKNVIVQGSIRSP
+1553 IR
-1566 FVRETDSIVI
+1566 
-1576 GGEQSTHDNVA
+1576 
-1587 ALAGGGGWVTAGELE
+1587 
-1602 WDINQSGRRMCIT
+1602 QSGDGYWQNTYLLNTNLYLNATFNTVVLPVSERYAGARVLIMDSHFLIT
-1615 NYRWGNQISEGVI
+1615 RTWTPPTRIKTQDGSYIHSGLFCAMNSN
-1628 EYDAPS
+1628 
-1634 GKYFYEDG
+1634 GKYAAQYITIDAG
-1642 IGKIKLSLSRECVEL
+1642 VVEL
-1657 MGYGTSTQFYGWIV
+1657 ILQRIP
-1671 LNRINL
+1671 NR
-1677 MTSKRYGRK
+1677 
-1686 LNVLAQGIVSGNNK
+1686 
-1700 GASIN
+1700 
-1705 YKTFDGTTLSVTR
+1705 D
-1718 NGEGIYTV
+1718 
-1726 YIPSVWGLLSGSY
+1726 
-1739 LVMLSGYGYAYNAT
+1739 YNT
-1753 SDIKATLF
+1753 
-1761 STDATSFVV
+1761 
-1770 HTSDDASRN
+1770 
-1779 DGSFMFQIINLN
+1779 GQIISYEYQWVLINNSCRHLAL
-1791 DWN
+1791 DADY

>member
-7 KQSGTIRVIVSP
+7 KQNGTIRATVSP
-19 ADSSATNEELMS
+19 ADSAATNEELMS

-116 QLIVDNMN
+116 QLFVDNMN
-124 RITGSAVWRIGQ
+124 RITGSDVWAIGQ
-136 VVDSENV
+136 VVDSANV
-143 NIEYDCISC
+143 NIEYDCVSC
-152 FDGLGKLAETVK
+152 FDGLGKLAEATK

-172 TMNLCR
+172 TLNLCR
-178 CEHGDMLELGYGKGL
+178 CEHGDMLELGYGMGL

-199 SNDNVPFF
+199 SNDNAPFF

-220 PKVYGSN
+220 SKTYGSS
-227 RLRLPG
+227 RLHLPG
-233 GARYV
+233 GAQYV

-253 AFQHIYPRRIGHVG
+253 AFSGIYPRRVGQVG
-267 VVRHER
+267 VVRHEA
-273 RTIDGEEREIYF
+273 RTIEGEEREIYF
-285 FTDPELP
+285 FTDPGLT
-292 FNPDD
+292 FNPND
-297 YQIAGKVLMMKFQS
+297 YEIGGLVKMVKFQS

-316 QEFEVNWHAD
+316 QDFEVNWNND

-339 NQQLPGGKL
+339 NQQLPGGRL
-348 IPHTGD
+348 IPHTGND
-354 ECVLYNLRMPEE
+354 YVLYNIRMPEE
-366 YYPLAEEELAD
+366 YYRLAEKELAD
-377 TVAVFLKKYSIDTA
+377 AVAEFLKTYSIDTA
-391 VYKAPTDYIYFA
+391 VYKAPTDYIYFQ
-403 EREINLKLGR
+403 EKEINLKLGR

-433 ISRKLNNPTEMNI
+433 ISRKVNNPTEMNI

-451 VSSTKQ
+451 VSSTKLS
-457 RKMENNITEIQAAFK
+457 KMENNITEIQAAFK
-472 EQLKKDVLQVLK
+472 EQLNKDVLQVLK

-518 INFQRALG
+518 INFMRGLG

-564 ELGDIYLR
+564 ELDDKYLR

-600 LNSPDFLSGFLNG
+600 VNSPDFLSGFLNG
-613 KGWAILIREVMNV
+613 KGWAILMREVLNV

-642 IRGALRVFEMIIN
+642 IRGALRVFELIIN

-670 KVDHVDLD
+670 KVDHVDLE
-678 NKKIFLD
+678 NKKIYFD
-685 TGGGLLYNPFWV
+685 TGGGFLYNPFWV
-697 NDCLECQRYGGRPS
+697 DDCLECQRFGGRPS

-723 LVVSGTGMGSDSDGE
+723 LVVSATGMGSDSDGE

-762 VRMDNLTNPDRKG
+762 VRMDNLTNSDRKG

-796 TDPDDAV
+796 TDPNNAV

-837 HFQNGENIQTRL
+837 HFKNGENIQTRL

-863 AYNMS
+863 TYNMS

-878 FTENMDGWQ
+878 FTENLDGWA
-887 RENVIRAYTAGGKLL
+887 RENVIRTYTAGGKLL

-907 LFAEKEKVA
+907 LYAQKEKVA
-916 SIVNLEGRNVLRIK
+916 GIVNLDGRNMLRIK

-974 GEGRLPFVQV
+974 GEGRLPFIQA
-984 ELAESIETESLE
+984 ELTESVETESLE

-1021 LTNRPLDD
+1021 LTNRPLED

-1052 DHTNKTVTDLGIELN
+1052 DNTNKTVTNLGIELN
-1067 AAKESIRLWGEKTDK
+1067 AANENIRLWGEKTDK
-1082 INATVTQI
+1082 INSTVTQI
-1090 GLDLDMTRE
+1090 GIDLDMAEET
-1099 KLDLYVKKTDD
+1099 LGLYVKKTDD
-1110 INNSVAD
+1110 INNTVAD
-1117 LGLRMKAAEGE
+1117 LGLRMQAAEGE
-1128 LELFSKFENK
+1128 LELFSKFEDK
-1138 ANGLLT
+1138 ANGLFT
-1144 SLGTRMNS
+1144 NLGTRMNS

-1163 LNNLDGTVVSLG
+1163 LNSLDGT
-1175 TRMNVA
+1175 
-1181 EGTLETYATRLNSLN
+1181 
-1196 GTTISLG
+1196 TTSLG

-1208 AEGTLNTYVN
+1208 AEGTLTTYVN
-1218 KTNTLDGSLTSLGTR
+1218 KTNAIDGSLTSMGSR

-1247 DTFRAAVGDIN
+1247 DTFNGTVGDIN

-1274 LLLSINKSTGYPLN
+1274 LLLSINKATGYPLN
-1288 KDIKFLKGLN
+1288 KDVKFVKGMN

-1306 GGETVTVKRLCV
+1306 GGETVTVTR
-1318 YSGNAIPSGSNYPA
+1318 YETAANSGVFQ
-1332 IGWTTDTVRATHV
+1332 VRIQKVV
-1345 GDVFYNSSSG
+1345 GN
-1355 KWYSYTSSYTWQE
+1355 
-1368 GTPEFGTVSTEQEA
+1368 
-1382 IIRIKKIAGSS
+1382 S
-1393 SPGLGGFTFNTQTR
+1393 SPGLGGFTFSTPTR
-1407 ANAVFE
+1407 VNAVFE
-1413 VRFTAKIPTGYQL
+1413 ARFTANIPKGYRL

-1435 NSRTMWITDSVGTD
+1435 NGRSQWITDNAGTGD
-1449 GWKEYRYQVFCGDS
+1449 WKEYRYQVFCGDS

-1478 PTGQTNDDYNTTVTW
+1478 PTGQTNNDYNTAVTW

-1525 RIEFEGLVTANEYFK
+1525 RIELEGAVTVNSKFK
-1540 ILEDGSVESRKGT
+1540 VLQDGTIEAVDGKFSGT
-1553 FKNVIVQGSIRSP
+1553 LTGVTGSFKSLNCVNSEGKTV
-1566 FVRETDSIVI
+1566 
-1576 GGEQSTHDNVA
+1576 GGISF
-1587 ALAGGGGWVTAGELE
+1587 GTAGKMWFSGDMYHQGYDYTNKRSYRLYSSDL
-1602 WDINQSGRRMCIT
+1602 WCRGNFGASGRNT
-1615 NYRWGNQISEGVI
+1615 LVVLGSYG
-1628 EYDAPS
+1628 
-1634 GKYFYEDG
+1634 YFYVNGLNTET
-1642 IGKIKLSLSRECVEL
+1642 GKVYVSLVSAQSSAKETYYTIPL
-1657 MGYGTSTQFYGWIV
+1657 YGTSGDAAGFPVDLVII
-1671 LNRINL
+1671 R
-1677 MTSKRYGRK
+1677 TSGTYRY
-1686 LNVLAQGIVSGNNK
+1686 
-1700 GASIN
+1700 
-1705 YKTFDGTTLSVTR
+1705 
-1718 NGEGIYTV
+1718 
-1726 YIPSVWGLLSGSY
+1726 LLSGDKSQR
-1739 LVMLSGYGYAYNAT
+1739 VTVVNAHDQNNNIYIYSNGEKVQWHGGEIAECRNIEDFMT
-1753 SDIKATLF
+1753 PVPATNLLG
-1761 STDATSFVV
+1761 
-1770 HTSDDASRN
+1770 R
-1779 DGSFMFQIINLN
+1779 GWIIGAFRDSN
-1791 DWN
+1791 WS